1 MDEKYLQDL
10 YGVVLKNDPSYRQKV
25 SFDLFRS
32 KMQDQDYAGRLTD
45 WVSSVDST
53 FKPQSSQPV
62 VPFKKKEDT
71 VSSSVLG
78 SSAFGRFDPRTGKLN
93 QEQPQFQRPQDRD
106 FSGLAVDVDPQL
118 LTKQPRPEPSPLDRP
133 VVSQDVTAVNRLPKT
148 QTLEVEEN
156 KKYIKE
162 TERLKNEAQNLEKL
176 KEAEQQDL
184 LKEQNLFAIKDPEF
198 GSLITQINKDLI
210 NNEETEVTDFLN
222 KQFSKYGFHFESTGV
237 GDAVIA
243 RTIDGKQFIE
253 IDLDPFLEST
263 EIEESE
269 KLRKFISKNAQ
280 PAYNYKDE
288 DYITKAVRAQSLRD
302 VGMKNEDGTE
312 STVKFT
318 SFEQDGKHFVIPTLF
333 PKNTLNYTSD
343 KKDWLE
349 LPFEQALKEA
359 RSRGEVFE
367 FDNEADAKR
376 FAEGDW
382 KNVNAFDLEGQK
394 LYKEKGLD
402 YYTEKKKFE
411 NYNALQDEVE
421 LLDRI
426 LDRDY
431 ITPEEKLKYPQYFAK
446 DGRPLYSEKEIE
458 SRLDKTVKQ
467 KDQLLEQVFDVE
479 FLGINDGP
487 VQKTREEFD
496 IVLSK
501 KQKEI
506 EGQAINQNNQ
516 VNAELQQVNLMSM
529 NLYGV
534 PIEKL
539 YTVVPK
545 TSEDEKTINDLVLK
559 TKELIAMS
567 KDAANKFQLANT
579 YYDAKWNKAATEEY
593 EENLSGFNTALA
605 DAWQNGKAAEQI
617 LLATLGIKDVDATA
631 DRKDIA
637 MKIAEASSNLS
648 GKQSRVLT
656 RLNLSRDGE
665 FFKTFMSDPLEAMST
680 FAASSF
686 TQILPYGSYLIP
698 SIVGSSVAAG
708 AVIGGSTAGAPGAL
722 AGATTGLGYGVRS
735 GMAASFFA
743 LEYTN
748 SILDV
753 MKEKGYDITDP
764 LQVEKGLMDESV
776 WSEGS
781 ERGVKRGIPIALV
794 DYLGAGLAG
803 KVFKVSKIAPIATRA
818 GALAAERLVVDPAFE
833 MGGELAAQVS
843 AGQDINMKEIAYEG
857 MGGVGTNTSMMGM
870 NMYIESRNQT
880 SAQLALELTDI
891 NAMASQRVSD
901 ERISNWANNMQKL
914 GKIDADVNQRI
925 QQNVGLRREARDLLS
940 VGAVSRLTGNTS
952 KSEARVMELLAARQ
966 ELTST
971 QNRREV
977 NSDKIKAINQEL
989 AELSETKKVKPKEE
1003 QVNLDLILGTKR
1015 EGVSV
1020 YRIGGKTMT
1029 KEQFLK
1035 EIEKMSTRSLLRS
1048 KIVVDN
1054 DDETQIEILNKQID
1068 AIQKQ
1073 TAGQV
1078 PVQPGT
1084 RDRQEMAQ
1092 GEPQAELEVP
1102 TQEGQAQEEVVD
1114 IESKAGN
1121 KNTEVKNI
1129 SFNKEQT
1136 TVNDEGFFDLA
1147 FEGSLLD
1154 DYDFLAQGT
1163 ESKVYL
1169 SKDKSHVIKLSE
1181 PYSSKDPNVYEKRV
1195 TTGLLK
1201 DILGDSG
1208 IEIVGYYEYDGTKN
1222 PIFRQNYIEGQPL
1235 TQKESEDYLRNN
1247 QRVVEIDNKFY
1258 TKYNNVLYRISDFEN
1273 NLIRDNNGKVVPIDL
1288 NISEVKDSKIINR
1301 YDSSVSQ
1308 EGKAEAKPISPTQDV
1323 TALEA
1328 QLTELYS
1335 NFPTEITE
1343 ENKPQADQM
1352 FNQIQDLKKRIAEAK
1367 LTPQQEEL
1375 IDDIDEAMRV
1385 SSNTLRTSFPD
1396 VKVILADGIEDAKAQ
1411 IVEQLTP
1418 VFGRKEAQKIADT
1431 FNRAKGRAVFADGKP
1446 VAVIVDKKRARASTL
1461 AHETWHVILREA
1473 FGNDPAKFKSFRDSI
1488 EKQLRDSGYSD
1499 VADYLNNFSSLYK
1512 GEVSYEEYLSELGGL
1527 LATKGFDPKNLSS
1540 DEKNLIEKIKEV
1552 INKFAREIIGK
1563 DVFLKDAT
1571 PENVLEFMIN
1581 ISDMIAKGQDVRP
1594 AIGKVEGKKEAAKG
1608 VESLFQADFS
1618 DKFSKLTFVYDK
1630 NSEAFNKLK
1639 RDGFINDDVPLSAF
1653 NGKIILLHQPDAA
1666 FSGEIQKNGET
1677 IVEGKGGIFYPAKF
1691 HDQNLFW
1698 ASTKNGA
1705 SSLANSLNE
1714 VSKRNG
1720 GKIYMA
1726 LTSAPYD
1733 KLLSSTTMSNA
1744 VVDFFSSK
1752 IVDENFNVS
1761 EPQLKSALLDAAKFS
1776 AVKKIKNDDGTVSV
1790 KNVGL
1795 KLKIDEKENIESIK
1809 SKIAEKLA
1817 SDNSTFAD
1825 RKTFVLELIRLMATQ
1840 INKNDVSINSFGKLF
1855 SEGIQNKYFKGITKT
1870 GKIKIS
1876 PANMTQALSEMF
1888 TEPMLKEG
1896 FDNRSKGGQVYAI
1909 LEVDGEVETVDSDLH
1924 ESYPKAIKSK
1934 NPVKIHIIN
1943 DRLNWY
1949 DVFNKEGQEG
1959 GIVED
1964 DRKKVYPT
1972 SGIST
1977 TGLELKAPEIEVRDE
1992 RAQPDRGKSEI
2003 DKVISKAIKDAGADL
2018 NAKRKAIADAV
2029 KGMSKKG
2036 GKINA
2041 KTVEAIIK
2049 RAEMVNLNNQTA
2061 VDKFIAYAGKIFK
2074 DAEYGKKLNDAKAKR
2089 KTIRR
2094 GAKSKEVAAN
2104 LRDLAKLFSV
2114 IDPSMVEDIDKYNQ
2128 IADKISEA
2136 VVGSSLRGKDGT
2148 FAKIIKTEGLTDYIN
2163 ENIEKQ
2169 QKQILKDKIARM
2181 SEVVGKNLT
2190 EEEYFEVLEARNKD
2204 AKVSKELKSAK
2215 VKENAIKEVNMYK
2228 SIVREILDKDVNPI
2242 SGEDVTVSDAKKKVV
2257 EKFMSMDLNL
2267 LDVNELLDMFDSLQ
2281 NFIENGSTA
2290 KMESIYSSYVGKV
2303 NATKAKG
2310 IISQK
2315 IKKYFNETVGEFLLE
2330 QFTSL
2335 DLLFERMFKGFERGG
2350 KIMSLSGVS
2359 AIKKGKSTAKALSDA
2374 IVDQYFNKFYKLTP
2388 NGQAFN
2394 TMYNTV
2400 ERGMLAYMM
2409 RNVIGTEEQVQ
2420 AEFDRRKELIVDS
2433 IKVLEKGDKN
2443 HRQLAVEYAKA
2454 FNRILQDSENSED
2467 VMMRS
2472 HPINVDAV
2480 KFWQTQWADKYD
2492 QLADLSENIYNQ
2504 TLGKDVNYT
2513 PDRVSSI
2520 EKESVSSETGDEMDS
2535 HLMTFHAN
2543 NKTPYQRKTGV
2554 LMTPVMDDTLP
2565 KKSYINLSFDSNNAN
2580 SMYDALVDLNTA
2592 GPIRQVS
2599 AFFNSPEF
2607 DQIVPDLT
2615 DRKILRSRVNLFIRN
2630 IRNKNPY
2637 ENDSFAKAIRAL
2649 QNLAALGTGQILAG
2663 PTQIPK
2669 QTIPVI
2675 LNTIVNAGGI
2685 DLAAPFNEDKNNFM
2699 NRSGYSIAY
2708 RSAASQNQIA
2718 TLNKISTRA
2727 ETGPVGKVGDAI
2739 FALND
2744 LQLKYFLQ
2752 KPDAY
2757 VARASWMSYYE
2768 KSLKKQGIDPKT
2780 IDYATHEVNDTA
2792 ADYAQR
2798 MVDRQQNISDMDLA
2812 GKFIASKNPANQL
2825 INKLLLPFASFRIN
2839 QSARLGSDWA
2849 TLTSKVSTKED
2860 KAIAARSL
2868 GGFFSELVAFRAVS
2882 IGVTTLLGSMALSIA
2897 GKRDDE
2903 EDRERKRSTIMK
2915 GTTTST
2921 IVDTFSLLPALDP
2934 IFQSGVAFG
2943 LDVVQDFF
2951 KVSEKN
2957 RIPFYDA
2964 KEKDFIEQAGTL
2976 GISMGKAKQF
2986 FELVSLAYTGQ
2997 YTDEYSGKTKYI
3009 KSRDANSL
3017 KMFVVP
3023 FLLSHLGILPGAPEI
3038 GTMTRIIMKDVKKD
3052 SSTTPGGY
3060 KADEMTMEDM
3070 KKYFPEEY
3078 ENQYGEGSP
3087 YREAKELEK
3096 EANEEKKKEE
3106 EELKEAMYGKP
3117 ASKGRGKGRGQST
3130 RGSSRRREGRR

>member
-10 YGVVLKNDPSYRQKV
+10 YGVVVKNDPSYQQKV

-32 KMQDQDYAGRLTD
+32 KMQNQDYAGRLND
-45 WVSSVDST
+45 WVNSVDST
-53 FKPQSSQPV
+53 FKSQASEPV
-62 VPFKKKEDT
+62 VPFKKKGDT
-71 VSSSVLG
+71 ESSSGPG
-78 SSAFGRFDPRTGKLN
+78 SSGSGRFDPRTGQIK
-93 QEQPQFQRPQDRD
+93 QEQPQFQRPEDRD
-106 FSGLAVDVDPQL
+106 FSSLAVEVDQEL
-118 LTKQPRPEPSPLDRP
+118 LTKKPREERP
-133 VVSQDVTAVNRLPKT
+133 VVSQDVTAVSRLPKS

-156 KKYIKE
+156 KKYIRE
-162 TERLKNEAQNLEKL
+162 TEKLKNEAQNIEKL
-176 KEAEQQDL
+176 KEAEQQEL
-184 LKEQNLFAIKDPEF
+184 FKQQNILALQNPELGF
-198 GSLITQINKDLI
+198 LITQINKDLI
-210 NNEETEVTDFLN
+210 DKEETEVTDFLN
-222 KQFSKYGFHFESTGV
+222 KNFSKFGFHFEPTGV

-243 RTIDGKQFIE
+243 RTIDGKKSIE

-269 KLRKFISKNAQ
+269 KLREFISSNSQA
-280 PAYNYKDE
+280 AYNYKDE

-302 VGMKNEDGTE
+302 RGMKNDDGTE

-333 PKNTLNYTSD
+333 PKNPFDYSSE
-343 KKDWLE
+343 KKDWLD
-349 LPFEQALKEA
+349 LPFEEAIKEA

-367 FDNEADAKR
+367 FDNEADAQK

-382 KNVNAFDLEGQK
+382 KNVNAFDIEGQR
-394 LYKEKGLD
+394 LYRSKGLD
-402 YYTEKKKFE
+402 YYTEKKKFD
-411 NYNALQDEVE
+411 NYTALQDEVE
-421 LLDRI
+421 LLEKV
-426 LDRDY
+426 LDRDV

-458 SRLDKTVKQ
+458 GRLDKTIAQ

-496 IVLSK
+496 LVLDK

-506 EGQAINQNNQ
+506 QAQAIKQNNE
-516 VNAELQQVNLMSM
+516 VNSELQQVNLMSM

-545 TSEDEKTINDLVLK
+545 TSQDAKTINDLVLK
-559 TKELIAMS
+559 TKELIAVG
-567 KDAANKFQLANT
+567 KDAANKFEVAKT
-579 YYDAKWNKAATEEY
+579 YYDAKWNKLATEEY
-593 EENLSGFNTALA
+593 EENFSGFKTALA
-605 DAWQNGKAAEQI
+605 DALQNGKAAEQI
-617 LLATLGIKDVDATA
+617 LLTTLGIKDVDINS

-637 MKIAEASSNLS
+637 AKIAEASSNLS

-665 FFKTFMSDPLEAMST
+665 FLKTLMSDPLEAIAT
-680 FAASSF
+680 FTASSF
-686 TQILPYGSYLIP
+686 TQILPYGSYIIP
-698 SIVGSSVAAG
+698 SFIAGGVATG
-708 AVIGGSTAGAPGAL
+708 AAIGASTGGAPGAI
-722 AGATTGLGYGVRS
+722 AGAATGLGYGVRT
-735 GMAASFFA
+735 GMSASFFA

-764 LQVEKGLMDESV
+764 LQVEKGLMDQSV
-776 WSEGS
+776 WSEGG
-781 ERGVKRGIPIALV
+781 ERGVKRGIPIAIV
-794 DYLGAGLAG
+794 DYLSGGLAG
-803 KVFKVSKIAPIATRA
+803 KIFKVSKLAPAATRV
-818 GALAAERLVVDPAFE
+818 GAMAAERVLIDPAFE
-833 MGGELAAQVS
+833 MLGEFAAQKT
-843 AGQDINMKEIAYEG
+843 AGQEVDIKNIVYEG
-857 MGGVGTNTSMMGM
+857 LGGIGNNTSMMGL
-870 NMYIESRNQT
+870 NMYIDSRNQT
-880 SAQLALELTDI
+880 SALLALELTDI
-891 NAMASQRVSD
+891 NTLASQRVSD
-901 ERISNWANNMQKL
+901 DRISNWANNMQQL

-952 KSEARVMELLAARQ
+952 KAEARLMELLAART

-977 NSDKIKAINQEL
+977 NAPKIRAINEEI
-989 AELSETKKVKPKEE
+989 ANLSEDKKVVAKEE

-1015 EGVSV
+1015 EGVSR
-1020 YRIGGKTMT
+1020 YQIGGKVLS
-1029 KEQFLK
+1029 KEQFNK
-1035 EIEKMSTRSLLRS
+1035 EIANMSAKSLLRS
-1048 KIVVDN
+1048 KIKVDN
-1054 DDETQIEILNKQID
+1054 DEEIQLEILNKQFD
-1068 AIQKQ
+1068 AVQKQ
-1073 TAGQV
+1073 TAGKV
-1078 PVQPGT
+1078 PVQPGAT
-1084 RDRQEMAQ
+1084 VSQEVAQ
-1092 GEPQAELEVP
+1092 GEPQAEPQVVTE
-1102 TQEGQAQEEVVD
+1102 EGVQEVVAPEIATEAATD
-1114 IESKAGN
+1114 YKSISKKVLDDKELNTVRASLRASSPDSFSLQILDAIAKKESFDTG
-1121 KNTEVKNI
+1121 
-1129 SFNKEQT
+1129 
-1136 TVNDEGFFDLA
+1136 NDELNQQI
-1147 FEGSLLD
+1147 D
-1154 DYDFLAQGT
+1154 DAIENGVSIGT
-1163 ESKVYL
+1163 
-1169 SKDKSHVIKLSE
+1169 IA
-1181 PYSSKDPNVYEKRV
+1181 
-1195 TTGLLK
+1195 
-1201 DILGDSG
+1201 
-1208 IEIVGYYEYDGTKN
+1208 
-1222 PIFRQNYIEGQPL
+1222 
-1235 TQKESEDYLRNN
+1235 
-1247 QRVVEIDNKFY
+1247 
-1258 TKYNNVLYRISDFEN
+1258 
-1273 NLIRDNNGKVVPIDL
+1273 NLILEDDVIV
-1288 NISEVKDSKIINR
+1288 
-1301 YDSSVSQ
+1301 
-1308 EGKAEAKPISPTQDV
+1308 EGKAIDSRRKAIDY
-1323 TALEA
+1323 ALNIGGKGTILKAGQQAVA
-1328 QLTELYS
+1328 QEVNTLESQLSELYK

-1385 SSNTLRTSFPD
+1385 SSETLRTSFPD

-1446 VAVIVDKKRARASTL
+1446 VAVIVDKKRARPSTL
-1461 AHETWHVILREA
+1461 AHETWHLVLREA
-1473 FGNDPAKFKSFRDSI
+1473 FGDDPVKFKSFRDSLG
-1488 EKQLRDSGYSD
+1488 KQLRDSGYSD
-1499 VADYLNNFSSLYK
+1499 VADYLDNFAGLYK

-1527 LATKGFDPKNLSS
+1527 LATKGFNPKNLSS
-1540 DEKNLIEKIKEV
+1540 EEKNLLEKIKEV

-1563 DVFLKDAT
+1563 DIFLKDAT
-1571 PENVLEFMIN
+1571 PENILEFMTN

-1594 AIGKVEGKKEAAKG
+1594 LIGKLEAKKSAGKG
-1608 VESLFQADFS
+1608 VESFFQADFS
-1618 DKFSKLTFVYDK
+1618 DQFSKLTFVYDK

-1639 RDGFINDDVPLSAF
+1639 KDGFINDDVPLSAF

-1691 HDQNLFW
+1691 HDQSLFW

-1744 VVDFFSSK
+1744 VVDFFSSS
-1752 IVDENFNVS
+1752 IVDKNFKIS
-1761 EPQLKSALLDAAKFS
+1761 ETQLKSSLVDAAKFI
-1776 AVKKIKNDDGTVSV
+1776 AEKKTTNANGEVVIK
-1790 KNVGL
+1790 KVGL
-1795 KLKIDEKENIESIK
+1795 KLNIGKNESVESIK
-1809 SKIAEKLA
+1809 SKIADKLA
-1817 SDNSTFAD
+1817 SDNSTFED
-1825 RKTFVLELIRLMATQ
+1825 RKVFVLELIRLMATQ
-1840 INKNDVSINSFGKLF
+1840 INKNDVSINSFGQLF
-1855 SEGIQNKYFKGITKT
+1855 SQGIQNKYFKGITKT
-1870 GKIKIS
+1870 GKLKIS

-1896 FDNRSKGGQVYAI
+1896 FNDRSKGGEVYAI
-1909 LEVDGEVETVDSDLH
+1909 LEVDGEVETVDSDQH

-1934 NPVKIHIIN
+1934 NPVKIHILN

-1959 GIVED
+1959 GIKQV

-1977 TGLELKAPEIEVRDE
+1977 TGLELKAPEIEVLDE
-1992 RAQPDRGKSEI
+1992 RAQPSRGKSEI
-2003 DKVISKAIKDAGADL
+2003 DKIISKAIKDAGADL

-2029 KGMSKKG
+2029 KGMSQKG

-2041 KTVEAIIK
+2041 KTVESIIK
-2049 RAEMVNLNNQTA
+2049 RAEIVNLNNQTA
-2061 VDKFIAYAGKIFK
+2061 VDKFIDYVGKIFK
-2074 DAEYGKKLNDAKAKR
+2074 DAEYGVKLAKARGTR
-2089 KTIRR
+2089 KTIKR
-2094 GAKSKEVAAN
+2094 GANSKEIAAN
-2104 LRDLAKLFSV
+2104 LSDLAKRFAV
-2114 IDPSMVEDIDKYNQ
+2114 IDPSMVEDIDQYNK
-2128 IADKISEA
+2128 IADKISES
-2136 VVGSSLRGKDGT
+2136 VMGSSLRGKDGT
-2148 FAKIIKTEGLTDYIN
+2148 FAEITKVDGLTDYIN
-2163 ENIEKQ
+2163 EAIDKQ

-2204 AKVSKELKSAK
+2204 AKLKKELKSAK
-2215 VKENAIKEVNMYK
+2215 VKEDAIKEVNMYK
-2228 SIVREILDKDVNPI
+2228 SIVKEILDKNVNPI

-2257 EKFMSMDLNL
+2257 DKFMNMDLNL

-2281 NFIENGSTA
+2281 NFIQNGSTA
-2290 KMESIYSSYVGKV
+2290 KMESVYSSYVGKV
-2303 NATKAKG
+2303 NAGKAKG
-2310 IISQK
+2310 IVSQK

-2350 KIMSLSGVS
+2350 RIMYLSGIS
-2359 AIKKGKSTAKALSDA
+2359 AIKKGKSTAKSINDS
-2374 IVDQYFNKFYKLTP
+2374 IVDLYFNSFYKLTP

-2400 ERGMLAYMM
+2400 ERGMLAYTM
-2409 RNVIGTEEQVQ
+2409 RNVIGTEQEVK
-2420 AEFDRRKELIVDS
+2420 AEFDRRKQLIVDS

-2443 HRQLAVEYAKA
+2443 HRKLAVEYAKA
-2454 FNRILQDSENSED
+2454 FNNILQDSESSED
-2467 VMMRS
+2467 VEKKADTN
-2472 HPINVDAV
+2472 NVKAV
-2480 KFWQTQWADKYD
+2480 KFWQNQWADKYD
-2492 QLADLSENIYNQ
+2492 QLSDLSENIYNQ

-2520 EKESVSSETGDEMDS
+2520 EDAKPGDQQDEMDS

-2543 NKTPYQRKTGV
+2543 NKTEYKKRTGV
-2554 LMTPVMDDTLP
+2554 LMTPTMDDTLP

-2607 DQIVPDLT
+2607 DEIVPDLT
-2615 DRKILRSRVNLFIRN
+2615 DRKILRGRVNLFIRN
-2630 IRNKNPY
+2630 VRNKNPY
-2637 ENDSFAKAIRAL
+2637 DNDSFAKAIRAL

-2663 PTQIPK
+2663 PTQVPK

-2675 LNTIVNAGGI
+2675 INTIINAGGI
-2685 DLAAPFNEDKNNFM
+2685 DLAAPFNEDKNNFI

-2718 TLNKISTRA
+2718 TMSKISSRA
-2727 ETGPVGKVGDAI
+2727 ETGPGGKLSDAI
-2739 FALND
+2739 LTLND
-2744 LQLKYFLQ
+2744 VQLKWFLQ

-2768 KSLKKQGIDPKT
+2768 KSLKSQGIDPKS
-2780 IDYATHEVNDTA
+2780 IDYGTHEINEKA
-2792 ADYAQR
+2792 GDYAQR
-2798 MVDRQQNISDMDLA
+2798 MVDRQQNVSDMDLA

-2825 INKLLLPFASFRIN
+2825 VNKLLLPFASFRIN

-2860 KAIAARSL
+2860 KVIASRSL
-2868 GGFFSELVAFRAVS
+2868 GGFFSELVTFRAVS
-2882 IGVTTLLGSMALSIA
+2882 IGVSSLLGSMAMSIV

-2903 EDRERKRSTIMK
+2903 EDREKKKSTIAK
-2915 GTTTST
+2915 GATTST
-2921 IVDTFSLLPALDP
+2921 IVDTFSLLPAFDP
-2934 IFQSGVAFG
+2934 VFQSGVALG
-2943 LDVVQDFF
+2943 LDVVQDLFN
-2951 KVSEKN
+2951 VAEKN

-2964 KEKDFIEQAGTL
+2964 REKDFIEQAGTL
-2976 GISMGKAKQF
+2976 GISAGKAKQF
-2986 FELVSLAYTGQ
+2986 LDLLSIAYTKK

-3009 KSRDANSL
+3009 TSRDADAL
-3017 KMFVVP
+3017 QLFVLP
-3023 FLLSHLGILPGAPEI
+3023 YLLSHIGLLPGAPEI
-3038 GTMTRIIMKDVKKD
+3038 STVTRLAIREIKKD

-3060 KADEMTMEDM
+3060 KAEEMTMEDM
-3070 KKYFPEEY
+3070 KKYFPEQY
-3078 ENQYGEGSP
+3078 EELYGKGSP
-3087 YREAKELEK
+3087 YRDAQEAKK
-3096 EANEEKKKEE
+3096 EADKEKNKEE
-3106 EELKEAMYGKP
+3106 EELKDAMYGKP
-3117 ASKGRGKGRGQST
+3117 APKGRGKGRGTSK
-3130 RGSSRRREGRR
+3130 RGSSKRER

>member
-10 YGVVLKNDPSYRQKV
+10 YGAVVKNDPSYRQKV
-25 SFDLFRS
+25 SFDLFRD

-53 FKPQSSQPV
+53 FKTPAAQPV

-71 VSSSVLG
+71 VSSSGLG
-78 SSAFGRFDPRTGKLN
+78 SSAFGRFDPRTGQVN
-93 QEQPQFQRPQDRD
+93 QAQPQFQRPQDRD

-118 LTKQPRPEPSPLDRP
+118 ITKKPRPEPSVLDRP
-133 VVSQDVTAVNRLPKT
+133 VASQDVTAVSRLPKT

-184 LKEQNLFAIKDPEF
+184 LKQQNLLAIQDPEL
-198 GSLITQINKDLI
+198 GSLVTQINKDLI
-210 NNEETEVTDFLN
+210 GKEETEVTDFLN
-222 KQFSKYGFHFESTGV
+222 KQFAKFGFHFESTGA

-243 RTIDGKQFIE
+243 RTIDGKDFIE

-288 DYITKAVRAQSLRD
+288 DYITKAVRAQGLRD
-302 VGMKNEDGTE
+302 IGMKNDDGTE

-333 PKNTLNYTSD
+333 PKNNLNYTSD
-343 KKDWLE
+343 KKDWLD

-359 RSRGEVFE
+359 RARGEVFE

-411 NYNALQDEVE
+411 NYTALQDEVE

-446 DGRPLYSEKEIE
+446 DGRPLYSEAEIE
-458 SRLDKTVKQ
+458 TRLDKTTKQ

-516 VNAELQQVNLMSM
+516 VNAELEQVNLMSM

-545 TSEDEKTINDLVLK
+545 TSEEAKTMNDLFIK
-559 TKELIAMS
+559 TKELIALS

-593 EENLSGFNTALA
+593 EENFSGFKTALA
-605 DAWQNGKAAEQI
+605 DALQNGKAAEQI

-631 DRKDIA
+631 DRQDIA
-637 MKIAEASSNLS
+637 KKIAEASSNLS
-648 GKQSRVLT
+648 GKQSRVLS

-665 FFKTFMSDPLEAMST
+665 FSKSFLSDPLESMLT
-680 FAASSF
+680 LAASSF
-686 TQILPYGSYLIP
+686 TQILPYGSYIIP
-698 SIVGSSVAAG
+698 SFVATGIATGAAAG
-708 AVIGGSTAGAPGAL
+708 LVGGPAAPATVTGGAITGGSY
-722 AGATTGLGYGVRS
+722 GLRT

-781 ERGVKRGIPIALV
+781 ERGIKRGVPIALV
-794 DYLGAGLAG
+794 DYFGAGLAG
-803 KVFKVSKIAPIATRA
+803 KVFKVSKIAPIATRV
-818 GALAAERLVVDPAFE
+818 GALTTERLVVDPAFE
-833 MGGELAAQVS
+833 MGGEFAAQVS
-843 AGQDINMKEIAYEG
+843 AGQEISMKDMYYEG
-857 MGGVGTNTSMMGM
+857 MGGVGANTSMMGM

-891 NAMASQRVSD
+891 NTLASQRVSD
-901 ERISNWANNMQKL
+901 DRISNWANNMQKL

-925 QQNVGLRREARDLLS
+925 QQNVGLRREARNLLS

-952 KSEARVMELLAARQ
+952 KSEARVMELLAAKQ
-966 ELTST
+966 ELSST

-989 AELSETKKVKPKEE
+989 SELSETKKVRSKEE

-1029 KEQFLK
+1029 KDQFLK
-1035 EIEKMSTRSLLRS
+1035 EIEKMSEKTLLRS
-1048 KIVVDN
+1048 KIKIDN
-1054 DDETQIEILNKQID
+1054 DDETQVEIINKQID

-1078 PVQPGT
+1078 PVQPGIGN
-1084 RDRQEMAQ
+1084 RQEMAE

-1102 TQEGQAQEEVVD
+1102 TQEGQVQEEVITDQAPEVVTEEVTDYKSISKKVLNDKELNTVRASLRASSPDSFSLQILDAIAKKESFDTGNDELNQQIDDAIENGVSIGTIANLILEDDVIVDGKSIDSRRKAIDYALNIGARGTILKAGQQAVAQEE
-1114 IESKAGN
+1114 A
-1121 KNTEVKNI
+1121 
-1129 SFNKEQT
+1129 
-1136 TVNDEGFFDLA
+1136 L
-1147 FEGSLLD
+1147 
-1154 DYDFLAQGT
+1154 
-1163 ESKVYL
+1163 
-1169 SKDKSHVIKLSE
+1169 
-1181 PYSSKDPNVYEKRV
+1181 
-1195 TTGLLK
+1195 
-1201 DILGDSG
+1201 
-1208 IEIVGYYEYDGTKN
+1208 
-1222 PIFRQNYIEGQPL
+1222 
-1235 TQKESEDYLRNN
+1235 
-1247 QRVVEIDNKFY
+1247 IDN
-1258 TKYNNVLYRISDFEN
+1258 V
-1273 NLIRDNNGKVVPIDL
+1273 
-1288 NISEVKDSKIINR
+1288 
-1301 YDSSVSQ
+1301 
-1308 EGKAEAKPISPTQDV
+1308 
-1323 TALEA
+1323 
-1328 QLTELYS
+1328 
-1335 NFPTEITE
+1335 
-1343 ENKPQADQM
+1343 
-1352 FNQIQDLKKRIAEAK
+1352 
-1367 LTPQQEEL
+1367 
-1375 IDDIDEAMRV
+1375 DEAIRV
-1385 SSNTLRTSFPD
+1385 SSETLRTSFPD
-1396 VKVILADGIEDAKAQ
+1396 VKVILAEGVDDAKRM
-1411 IVEQLTP
+1411 IVEQLSP
-1418 VFGRKEAQKIADT
+1418 VFGRTEAQKIADT
-1431 FNRAKGRAVFADGKP
+1431 FNKARGRAVFADGKP

-1461 AHETWHVILREA
+1461 AHETWHAVLREA
-1473 FGNDPAKFKSFRDSI
+1473 FGNDVAKFKSFRDSI
-1488 EKQLRDSGYSD
+1488 DKQLRESGYSD
-1499 VADYLNNFSSLYK
+1499 VADYLDKFSGLYK
-1512 GEVSYEEYLSELGGL
+1512 GEISYEEYLSELGGL
-1527 LATKGFDPKNLSS
+1527 LATKGFDPRNLS
-1540 DEKNLIEKIKEV
+1540 DNEKNLLEKIKEV
-1552 INKFAREIIGK
+1552 INQFAREIIGK

-1571 PENVLEFMIN
+1571 PENILEFMTSV
-1581 ISDMIAKGQDVRP
+1581 SDLIATGQDVRP
-1594 AIGKVEGKKEAAKG
+1594 AIGKAEGKKPAGKG
-1608 VESLFQADFS
+1608 IESFFQADFS
-1618 DKFSKLTFVYDK
+1618 DQFTKLTFVYDK

-1639 RDGFINDDVPLSAF
+1639 RDGFINEDVPLSAF

-1691 HDQNLFW
+1691 HDQNLLW

-1720 GKIYMA
+1720 GKIFMA

-1733 KLLSSTTMSNA
+1733 KLLSSTTMANA
-1744 VVDFFSSK
+1744 AVDFFSSS
-1752 IVDENFNVS
+1752 IVDKNFKIS
-1761 EPQLKSALLDAAKFS
+1761 EPQLKSSLVDAAKFTVEKKTTN
-1776 AVKKIKNDDGTVSV
+1776 ANGKEVVKK
-1790 KNVGL
+1790 VGL
-1795 KLKIDEKENIESIK
+1795 KLKIGKNESVESIK

-1817 SDNSTFAD
+1817 SDNSTFED
-1825 RKTFVLELIRLMATQ
+1825 RKAFVLELIRLMATQ
-1840 INKNDVSINSFGKLF
+1840 INKNDVSVKSFGQLF

-1896 FDNRSKGGQVYAI
+1896 FTDRSKGGEVYAI

-1934 NPVKIHIIN
+1934 NPVKINILN

-1959 GIVED
+1959 GIVEA

-1992 RAQPDRGKSEI
+1992 RAQPSRGKSEI

-2029 KGMSKKG
+2029 RGMSKKG

-2049 RAEMVNLNNQTA
+2049 RAETVNLNNQTA
-2061 VDKFIAYAGKIFK
+2061 VDKFIDYVSKTFK
-2074 DAEYGKKLNDAKAKR
+2074 DAEYGVKLNKAKATR

-2094 GAKSKEVAAN
+2094 GAKSKEVASN
-2104 LRDLAKLFSV
+2104 LRDLAKRFSI
-2114 IDPSMVEDIDKYNQ
+2114 IDPSMVEDIDEYNK

-2136 VVGSSLRGKDGT
+2136 VMGSSLRGKDGT
-2148 FAKIIKTEGLTDYIN
+2148 FAQVIKTEGLTDYIN
-2163 ENIEKQ
+2163 KNIEKQ

-2181 SEVVGKNLT
+2181 SDVVGKNLT

-2204 AKVSKELKSAK
+2204 AKISKELKSAK
-2215 VKENAIKEVNMYK
+2215 VRESAIAEVDIYK
-2228 SIVREILDKDVNPI
+2228 SIVREMLNKGVNPI
-2242 SGEDVTVSDAKKKVV
+2242 TGEDVTVSDAKKRVV
-2257 EKFMSMDLNL
+2257 EKFMSMDNAL

-2281 NFIENGSTA
+2281 NFIQNGSTA
-2290 KMESIYSSYVGKV
+2290 KMESVYNTYLGKV
-2303 NATKAKG
+2303 NAKKAKG
-2310 IISQK
+2310 TTSQK

-2335 DLLFERMFKGFERGG
+2335 DILFERMFKGFERGG

-2359 AIKKGKSTAKALSDA
+2359 AVKRGKSTAKAMNDA
-2374 IVDQYFNKFYKLTP
+2374 IIDEYFNKFYKLEP
-2388 NGQAFN
+2388 RGQAFN

-2409 RNVIGTEEQVQ
+2409 RSVIGTEEEVK
-2420 AEFDRRKELIVDS
+2420 AEFDRRKQLIVDS
-2433 IKVLEKGDKN
+2433 IKALEKGDKN
-2443 HRQLAVEYAKA
+2443 HMKLAIEYAKV
-2454 FNRILQDSENSED
+2454 FNKILQNSETSED
-2467 VMMRS
+2467 VFLS
-2472 HPINVDAV
+2472 ASSINSDAV
-2480 KFWQTQWADKYD
+2480 KFWQDQWANKYD
-2492 QLADLSENIYNQ
+2492 QLSDLSENIYNQ

-2520 EKESVSSETGDEMDS
+2520 EEGAKPGEQPDEMDT

-2565 KKSYINLSFDSNNAN
+2565 KKSYINLTFDSNNAN

-2607 DQIVPDLT
+2607 DEIIPDLT
-2615 DRKILRSRVNLFIRN
+2615 DRGILRRRVNLFIRN

-2649 QNLAALGTGQILAG
+2649 QNVAALGTGQILAG

-2675 LNTIVNAGGI
+2675 LNTIINAGGI
-2685 DLAAPFNEDKNNFM
+2685 DLTAPFNEDKNNFI

-2718 TLNKISTRA
+2718 TMSKIASRA
-2727 ETGPVGKVGDAI
+2727 ESGVVGKAGDAI
-2739 FALND
+2739 LALND

-2768 KSLKKQGIDPKT
+2768 KSLKKQGVDPKT
-2780 IDYATHEVNDTA
+2780 IDYATHEVNETA

-2798 MVDRQQNISDMDLA
+2798 MVDRQQNVSDMDLA
-2812 GKFIASKNPANQL
+2812 GKFIASKNPSVQL

-2860 KAIAARSL
+2860 KVIAARSL
-2868 GGFFSELVAFRAVS
+2868 GGFFSELVTFRAVS
-2882 IGVTTLLGSMALSIA
+2882 IGVASLLGSMALSVA

-2903 EDRERKRSTIMK
+2903 EDRERKRSTIVK
-2915 GTTTST
+2915 GATTST
-2921 IVDTFSLLPALDP
+2921 IVDTFSLLPAFDP
-2934 IFQSGVAFG
+2934 IFQSGVALG
-2943 LDVVQDFF
+2943 LDVVQDLFN
-2951 KVSEKN
+2951 VAEKN
-2957 RIPFYDA
+2957 RVPFYDA
-2964 KEKDFIEQAGTL
+2964 KEKDFIEQAGTI
-2976 GISMGKAKQF
+2976 GISLGRARQF
-2986 FELVSLAYTGQ
+2986 FKLASLAYTGQ

-3009 KSRDANSL
+3009 KNRDANAL
-3017 KMFVVP
+3017 KLFVVP
-3023 FLLSHLGILPGAPEI
+3023 LLLSNLGMFPAAPEI
-3038 GTMTRIIMKDVKKD
+3038 GTMARIIMNDVKKD
-3052 SSTTPGGY
+3052 SSTVKGGY

-3070 KKYFPEEY
+3070 KKYFPQEY
-3078 ENQYGEGSP
+3078 EDMYGKGSP
-3087 YREAKELEK
+3087 YREAKEAEK
-3096 EANEEKKKEE
+3096 EANAEQKKEE
-3106 EELKEAMYGKP
+3106 EELKDAMYGKP
-3117 ASKGRGKGRGQST
+3117 ASGGRGKGRGSSS
-3130 RGSSRRREGRR
+3130 RGSSNRGGGRR

>member
-10 YGVVLKNDPSYRQKV
+10 YGTVVKNDPSYQQKV
-25 SFDLFRS
+25 SFDLFRN

-45 WVSSVDST
+45 WVTSVDSS

-62 VPFKKKEDT
+62 VPFKKKGDT
-71 VSSSVLG
+71 ESSSGLG
-78 SSAFGRFDPRTGKLN
+78 SSDSGRFDPRTGQIN
-93 QEQPQFQRPQDRD
+93 QEQPQFQRPEDRD
-106 FSGLAVDVDPQL
+106 FSGLAVQADQEL
-118 LTKQPRPEPSPLDRP
+118 LNKKPREERP
-133 VVSQDVTAVNRLPKT
+133 VVSQDVTTVSRLPKT
-148 QTLEVEEN
+148 QTLEVQEN
-156 KKYIKE
+156 KKYIRE

-176 KEAEQQDL
+176 KEAEQ
-184 LKEQNLFAIKDPEF
+184 KELFKQQNLLALQNPEL
-198 GSLITQINKDLI
+198 GSIITEINKDLI
-210 NNEETEVTDFLN
+210 GKEETEVTDFLN
-222 KQFSKYGFHFESTGV
+222 KNFAKFGFHFEPTGA

-243 RTIDGKQFIE
+243 RTIDGKNFIE

-269 KLRKFISKNAQ
+269 KLRKFISTNSQ
-280 PAYNYKDE
+280 PTYNYKDE
-288 DYITKAVRAQSLRD
+288 DYITKSVRAQSLRD
-302 VGMKNEDGTE
+302 FGMKNDDGTE

-333 PKNTLNYTSD
+333 PKNPLDYSSD
-343 KKDWLE
+343 KKDWLD
-349 LPFEQALKEA
+349 LPFDEALKEA

-367 FDNEADAKR
+367 FDNEADAQK

-382 KNVNAFDLEGQK
+382 KNVNAFDIEGQR
-394 LYKEKGLD
+394 LYKAKGLD

-421 LLDRI
+421 LLEKV
-426 LDRDY
+426 LDRDA

-458 SRLDKTVKQ
+458 GRLEKTIAQ
-467 KDQLLEQVFDVE
+467 KDQLLEQVYDVE

-487 VQKTREEFD
+487 IQKTREEFD
-496 IVLSK
+496 LVLDK

-506 EGQAINQNNQ
+506 QAQAIKQNNE
-516 VNAELQQVNLMSM
+516 VNSELQQVNLMSM

-534 PIEKL
+534 PIEKIN
-539 YTVVPK
+539 TIVPK
-545 TSEDEKTINDLVLK
+545 TSEDAKTINDLVLK
-559 TKELIAMS
+559 TKELIAVG
-567 KDAANKFQLANT
+567 KDAANKFEVAKT
-579 YYDAKWNKAATEEY
+579 YYDAKWNKIATEEY
-593 EENLSGFNTALA
+593 EENISGFNTALK

-617 LLATLGIKDVDATA
+617 LLTTLGIKDVDINS

-637 MKIAEASSNLS
+637 AKIAEASSNLS

-656 RLNLSRDGE
+656 RLNLSKDGE
-665 FFKTFMSDPLEAMST
+665 FLKTLMSDPLEAIAT
-680 FAASSF
+680 FTASSF
-686 TQILPYGSYLIP
+686 TQILPYGSYIIP
-698 SIVGSSVAAG
+698 SIVGTSVATG
-708 AVIGGSTAGAPGAL
+708 AAIGGSGGGAPGAV
-722 AGATTGLGYGVRS
+722 AGAATGLGYGVRA
-735 GMAASFFA
+735 GMSASFFA

-776 WSEGS
+776 WSEGG

-794 DYLGAGLAG
+794 DFLSGGLAG
-803 KVFKVSKIAPIATRA
+803 KIFKVSKIAPAATRV
-818 GALAAERLVVDPAFE
+818 GAMAAERVLVDPAFE
-833 MGGELAAQVS
+833 MLGEFAAQKT
-843 AGQDINMKEIAYEG
+843 AGQEVDIKNIAYEG
-857 MGGVGTNTSMMGM
+857 LGGIGNNTSMMGL
-870 NMYIESRNQT
+870 NMYIDSKNQT
-880 SAQLALELTDI
+880 SALLALELTDI
-891 NAMASQRVSD
+891 NTLASQRVSD
-901 ERISNWANNMQKL
+901 DRISNWANNMQQL

-952 KSEARVMELLAARQ
+952 KAEARLMELLAARN

-977 NSDKIKAINQEL
+977 NAPKIRAINEEI
-989 AELSETKKVKPKEE
+989 ANLSEEKKVMPKEE

-1015 EGVSV
+1015 EGVSR
-1020 YRIGGKTMT
+1020 YQIGGKVLS
-1029 KEQFLK
+1029 KEQFNK
-1035 EIEKMSTRSLLRS
+1035 EIAKMSAKSLLRT
-1048 KIVVDN
+1048 KIKVDN
-1054 DDETQIEILNKQID
+1054 DEEIQTEIINKQFD

-1084 RDRQEMAQ
+1084 TVSQEVAQ

-1102 TQEGQAQEEVVD
+1102 TQEGQVQEEVTDYKSISRKVLNDKELNTVRASLRASSPDSFSLQILDAIAKKESFDTGNDELNQQIDDAIENGVSIGTIANLILEDDVIVD
-1114 IESKAGN
+1114 GKSIDSKRKAIDYALNIGARGTILKAGQQA
-1121 KNTEVKNI
+1121 VA
-1129 SFNKEQT
+1129 QD
-1136 TVNDEGFFDLA
+1136 VNAL
-1147 FEGSLLD
+1147 
-1154 DYDFLAQGT
+1154 
-1163 ESKVYL
+1163 ESQ
-1169 SKDKSHVIKLSE
+1169 LSE
-1181 PYSSKDPNVYEKRV
+1181 
-1195 TTGLLK
+1195 
-1201 DILGDSG
+1201 
-1208 IEIVGYYEYDGTKN
+1208 
-1222 PIFRQNYIEGQPL
+1222 
-1235 TQKESEDYLRNN
+1235 
-1247 QRVVEIDNKFY
+1247 
-1258 TKYNNVLYRISDFEN
+1258 LY
-1273 NLIRDNNGKVVPIDL
+1273 K
-1288 NISEVKDSKIINR
+1288 
-1301 YDSSVSQ
+1301 
-1308 EGKAEAKPISPTQDV
+1308 
-1323 TALEA
+1323 
-1328 QLTELYS
+1328 
-1335 NFPTEITE
+1335 NFPAEITE
-1343 ENKPQADQM
+1343 ENKAQADQM
-1352 FNQIQDLKKRIAEAK
+1352 FNQIQDMKKRIAEAK
-1367 LTPQQEEL
+1367 LTPQQEVL
-1375 IDDIDEAMRV
+1375 IEDIDEAMRV
-1385 SSNTLRTSFPD
+1385 SSETLRTSFPD
-1396 VKVILADGIEDAKAQ
+1396 VKVILADGIDDAKKQ
-1411 IVEQLTP
+1411 IVDQLTP
-1418 VFGRKEAQKIADT
+1418 VFGRSEAQKIADT
-1431 FNRAKGRAVFADGKP
+1431 FNRAKGRAVFSNGKP
-1446 VAVIVDKKRARASTL
+1446 VAVIVDKKRARPSTL
-1461 AHETWHVILREA
+1461 AHETWHLVLREA
-1473 FGNDPAKFKSFRDSI
+1473 FGDDPAKFKSFRDSLG
-1488 EKQLRDSGYSD
+1488 KQLRDSGYSD
-1499 VADYLNNFSSLYK
+1499 VADYLDNFSGLYK

-1540 DEKNLIEKIKEV
+1540 EEKNLLEKIKEV

-1563 DVFLKDAT
+1563 DIFLKDAT
-1571 PENVLEFMIN
+1571 PENILEFMTS

-1594 AIGKVEGKKEAAKG
+1594 AIGKVEGKKAAGKG
-1608 VESLFQADFS
+1608 IESFFQADFS

-1630 NSEAFNKLK
+1630 NSEAFNKLR

-1666 FSGEIQKNGET
+1666 FSGEIQKNGES

-1744 VVDFFSSK
+1744 VVDFFSSS
-1752 IVDENFNVS
+1752 IVDKNFKIS
-1761 EPQLKSALLDAAKFS
+1761 ETQLKSSLVDAAKFK
-1776 AVKKIKNDDGTVSV
+1776 AEKKVKDANGVEKIKTIGLRLNIGKNESV
-1790 KNVGL
+1790 
-1795 KLKIDEKENIESIK
+1795 ESIK
-1809 SKIAEKLA
+1809 SKIAEKLS
-1817 SDNSTFAD
+1817 SDNSTFED
-1825 RKTFVLELIRLMATQ
+1825 RKVFVLELIRLMATQ
-1840 INKNDVSINSFGKLF
+1840 INKNDVSINSFGQLF

-1870 GKIKIS
+1870 GKLKIS

-1896 FDNRSKGGQVYAI
+1896 FNDRSKGGEVYAI
-1909 LEVDGEVETVDSDLH
+1909 LEVDGEVETVDSDQH

-1934 NPVKIHIIN
+1934 NPVKIHILN

-1959 GIVED
+1959 GIKQV

-1977 TGLELKAPEIEVRDE
+1977 TGLELKAPEIEVLDE
-1992 RAQPDRGKSEI
+1992 RVQPSRGKSEI
-2003 DKVISKAIKDAGADL
+2003 DKIISKAIKDAGADL

-2029 KGMSKKG
+2029 RGMSKKG

-2041 KTVEAIIK
+2041 KTVESIIK
-2049 RAEMVNLNNQTA
+2049 RAEIVNLNNQAA
-2061 VDKFIAYAGKIFK
+2061 VDKFIDYVGKIFK
-2074 DAEYGKKLNDAKAKR
+2074 DAEYGVKLAKARATR
-2089 KTIRR
+2089 KTIKR
-2094 GAKSKEVAAN
+2094 GARNKDIAAN
-2104 LRDLAKLFSV
+2104 LSDIAKRFAV
-2114 IDPSMVEDIDKYNQ
+2114 IDPSMVEDIDQYNK
-2128 IADKISEA
+2128 IADKISES
-2136 VVGSSLRGKDGT
+2136 VMGSSLRGKDGT
-2148 FAKIIKTEGLTDYIN
+2148 FAEITKVDGLTNYIN
-2163 ENIEKQ
+2163 EAIDKQ

-2190 EEEYFEVLEARNKD
+2190 EEEYFEVLESRNKD
-2204 AKVSKELKSAK
+2204 AKLSKELKSAK
-2215 VKENAIKEVNMYK
+2215 VKEDAIKEVNMYK
-2228 SIVREILDKDVNPI
+2228 SIVKEILDKDVNPI
-2242 SGEDVTVSDAKKKVV
+2242 SGEDVTVSDDKKKVV
-2257 EKFMSMDLNL
+2257 EKFMSMDLSL

-2281 NFIENGSTA
+2281 NFIQNGSTA
-2290 KMESIYSSYVGKV
+2290 KMESVYSSYLGKV
-2303 NATKAKG
+2303 NSEKAKG

-2350 KIMSLSGVS
+2350 KIMYLSGIS
-2359 AIKKGKSTAKALSDA
+2359 AIKKGKSTAKSINDS
-2374 IVDQYFNKFYKLTP
+2374 IVDLYFDNFYKLTP

-2409 RNVIGTEEQVQ
+2409 RNVIGTEQEVK
-2420 AEFDRRKELIVDS
+2420 AEFDRRKQLIVDS

-2454 FNRILQDSENSED
+2454 YNNILNNSESSED
-2467 VMMRS
+2467 VENKADKN
-2472 HPINVDAV
+2472 NVKAV
-2480 KFWQTQWADKYD
+2480 KFWQNQWSAKYD
-2492 QLADLSENIYNQ
+2492 QLSDLSENIYNQ

-2513 PDRVSSI
+2513 PDRLSSL
-2520 EKESVSSETGDEMDS
+2520 EDAKPGDQQDEMNS

-2543 NKTPYQRKTGV
+2543 NNTEYKKRTGV
-2554 LMTPVMDDTLP
+2554 LMTPTLDDTLP

-2599 AFFNSPEF
+2599 AFFNSPAF
-2607 DQIVPDLT
+2607 DEIVPDLT
-2615 DRKILRSRVNLFIRN
+2615 DRKILRGRVNLFIRN
-2630 IRNKNPY
+2630 VRNKNPY
-2637 ENDSFAKAIRAL
+2637 DNDSFAKAIRAL
-2649 QNLAALGTGQILAG
+2649 QNLASLGTGQILAG

-2675 LNTIVNAGGI
+2675 LNTVINAGGI
-2685 DLAAPFNEDKNNFM
+2685 DLAAPFNEEKNNFM

-2718 TLNKISTRA
+2718 TMSKIATRA
-2727 ETGPVGKVGDAI
+2727 ESGIGGKAADAI

-2768 KSLKKQGIDPKT
+2768 KSLKRQGINPKS
-2780 IDYATHEVNDTA
+2780 IDYATHEINEKA
-2792 ADYAQR
+2792 GDYAQR
-2798 MVDRQQNISDMDLA
+2798 MVDRQQNVSDMDLS

-2825 INKLLLPFASFRIN
+2825 INKLLLPFSSFRIN

-2860 KAIAARSL
+2860 KAIARRSL

-2882 IGVTTLLGSMALSIA
+2882 IGVTTLLSSMALSFA

-2903 EDRERKRSTIMK
+2903 EDRERKKSTIIK

-2921 IVDTFSLLPALDP
+2921 IVDTFSLLPAFDP

-2943 LDVVQDFF
+2943 LDVVQDLFN
-2951 KVSEKN
+2951 VTEKN

-2976 GISMGKAKQF
+2976 GISLGRAKQF
-2986 FELVSLAYTGQ
+2986 FELASLAYTGQ

-3009 KSRDANSL
+3009 KNRDANSL
-3017 KMFVVP
+3017 KLFVLP
-3023 FLLSHLGILPGAPEI
+3023 FLLSNLGVLPGAPEI
-3038 GTMTRIIMKDVKKD
+3038 GTITRIAIKDIKKD
-3052 SSTTPGGY
+3052 SSTVKGGY

-3070 KKYFPEEY
+3070 KKYFPQEY
-3078 ENQYGEGSP
+3078 EDLYGKGSP
-3087 YREAKELEK
+3087 YREAKEAKK
-3096 EANEEKKKEE
+3096 ESDAEKKKEE
-3106 EELKEAMYGKP
+3106 EELKDAMYGKP
-3117 ASKGRGKGRGQST
+3117 ASKGRGKGRGQSS
-3130 RGSSRRREGRR
+3130 RRSSSRGRGGS

>member
-10 YGVVLKNDPSYRQKV
+10 YGAVVKNDPSYRQKV
-25 SFDLFRS
+25 SFDLFRN

-53 FKPQSSQPV
+53 FKTPAAQPV

-71 VSSSVLG
+71 VSSSGLG
-78 SSAFGRFDPRTGKLN
+78 SSAFGRFDPRTGQVK

-118 LTKQPRPEPSPLDRP
+118 ITKKPRPEPSALDRP
-133 VVSQDVTAVNRLPKT
+133 VVSQDVTSVSRLPKT

-184 LKEQNLFAIKDPEF
+184 LKQQNLLAIQDPELGF
-198 GSLITQINKDLI
+198 LVTQINKDLI
-210 NNEETEVTDFLN
+210 GKEETEVTDFLN
-222 KQFSKYGFHFESTGV
+222 KQFAKFGFHFESTGI

-243 RTIDGKQFIE
+243 RTIDGKDFIE

-288 DYITKAVRAQSLRD
+288 DYITKAVRAQGLRD
-302 VGMKNEDGTE
+302 IGMKNDDGTE

-333 PKNTLNYTSD
+333 PKNSLNYTSD
-343 KKDWLE
+343 KNDWLD

-359 RSRGEVFE
+359 RARGEVFE

-411 NYNALQDEVE
+411 NYTALQDEVE

-426 LDRDY
+426 LDKDY
-431 ITPEEKLKYPQYFAK
+431 ITPDEKLKYPQYFAK
-446 DGRPLYSEKEIE
+446 DGRPLYSEAEIE
-458 SRLDKTVKQ
+458 TRLDKTTKQ

-516 VNAELQQVNLMSM
+516 VNAELEQVNLMSM

-545 TSEDEKTINDLVLK
+545 TSEEAKTMNDLVTK
-559 TKELIAMS
+559 TKELIALS
-567 KDAANKFQLANT
+567 KDAANKFQIANT

-631 DRKDIA
+631 DRQDIA
-637 MKIAEASSNLS
+637 KKIAEASSNLS
-648 GKQSRVLT
+648 GKQSRVLS

-686 TQILPYGSYLIP
+686 TQILPYGSYIIP
-698 SIVGSSVAAG
+698 SFVATGIATGAG
-708 AVIGGSTAGAPGAL
+708 LGL
-722 AGATTGLGYGVRS
+722 AGGPAAPATVTGGAITGGGYGLRT

-748 SILDV
+748 AILDV
-753 MKEKGYDITDP
+753 MKEKGYNITDP

-781 ERGVKRGIPIALV
+781 ERGIKRGVPIALV

-803 KVFKVSKIAPIATRA
+803 KVFKVSKIAPMATRV
-818 GALAAERLVVDPAFE
+818 GALTAERLVVDPAFE

-843 AGQDINMKEIAYEG
+843 AGQEINMKEIAYEG

-870 NMYIESRNQT
+870 NMYMESRNQT

-891 NAMASQRVSD
+891 NTLASQRVSD
-901 ERISNWANNMQKL
+901 DRISNWANNMQKL

-925 QQNVGLRREARDLLS
+925 QQNVGLRREARNLLS

-952 KSEARVMELLAARQ
+952 KSEARVMELLAAKQ

-989 AELSETKKVKPKEE
+989 SELSETKKVKPKEE

-1029 KEQFLK
+1029 KDQFLK
-1035 EIEKMSTRSLLRS
+1035 EIEKMSEKTLLRS
-1048 KIVVDN
+1048 KIKIDN
-1054 DDETQIEILNKQID
+1054 DDETQVEIINKQID

-1084 RDRQEMAQ
+1084 GNRQEMAQ

-1102 TQEGQAQEEVVD
+1102 TQEGQVQEKINVFRGRGNNVMSQENDETLWVAEDEEVAKNYAGVTEEGSLNVESTEIDKPRNSIELPYKLATDVRASDIGNNLRSVLSNLIKEGKISKENISKATSLIREFEEKAGENLELFTAKINKPESREAFSKAAQALGFDSILQKESATEMGTPTNTYGVFKKKYESLVNQEVAQEE
-1114 IESKAGN
+1114 A
-1121 KNTEVKNI
+1121 
-1129 SFNKEQT
+1129 
-1136 TVNDEGFFDLA
+1136 L
-1147 FEGSLLD
+1147 
-1154 DYDFLAQGT
+1154 
-1163 ESKVYL
+1163 
-1169 SKDKSHVIKLSE
+1169 
-1181 PYSSKDPNVYEKRV
+1181 
-1195 TTGLLK
+1195 
-1201 DILGDSG
+1201 
-1208 IEIVGYYEYDGTKN
+1208 
-1222 PIFRQNYIEGQPL
+1222 
-1235 TQKESEDYLRNN
+1235 
-1247 QRVVEIDNKFY
+1247 IDN
-1258 TKYNNVLYRISDFEN
+1258 V
-1273 NLIRDNNGKVVPIDL
+1273 
-1288 NISEVKDSKIINR
+1288 
-1301 YDSSVSQ
+1301 
-1308 EGKAEAKPISPTQDV
+1308 
-1323 TALEA
+1323 
-1328 QLTELYS
+1328 
-1335 NFPTEITE
+1335 
-1343 ENKPQADQM
+1343 
-1352 FNQIQDLKKRIAEAK
+1352 
-1367 LTPQQEEL
+1367 
-1375 IDDIDEAMRV
+1375 DEAIRV
-1385 SSNTLRTSFPD
+1385 SSETLRTSFPD
-1396 VKVILADGIEDAKAQ
+1396 VKVILAEGVDDAKRM

-1418 VFGRKEAQKIADT
+1418 VFGRTEAQKIADT
-1431 FNRAKGRAVFADGKP
+1431 FNRARGRAVFADGKP

-1461 AHETWHVILREA
+1461 AHETWHAILKEA
-1473 FGNDPAKFKSFRDSI
+1473 FGNDVAKFKSFRDSI
-1488 EKQLRDSGYSD
+1488 DKQLRDSGYSD
-1499 VADYLNNFSSLYK
+1499 VADYLDNFAGSYK
-1512 GEVSYEEYLSELGGL
+1512 GDISYEEYLSELGGL
-1527 LATKGFDPKNLSS
+1527 LATKGFDPRNLS
-1540 DEKNLIEKIKEV
+1540 DNEKNLLEKIKEV
-1552 INKFAREIIGK
+1552 INQFAREIIGK

-1571 PENVLEFMIN
+1571 PENILEFMTSV
-1581 ISDMIAKGQDVRP
+1581 SDLIAKGQDVRP
-1594 AIGKVEGKKEAAKG
+1594 AIGKVEGKKPAKKG
-1608 VESLFQADFS
+1608 IESFFQADFS
-1618 DKFSKLTFVYDK
+1618 DQFSKLTFVYDK

-1639 RDGFINDDVPLSAF
+1639 RDGFINEDVPLSAF

-1691 HDQNLFW
+1691 HDQNLLW

-1720 GKIYMA
+1720 GKIFMA

-1733 KLLSSTTMSNA
+1733 KLLSSTTMANA
-1744 VVDFFSSK
+1744 AVDFFSSS
-1752 IVDENFNVS
+1752 IVDKNFKIS
-1761 EPQLKSALLDAAKFS
+1761 EPQLKSSLVDAAKFTVEKKTTN
-1776 AVKKIKNDDGTVSV
+1776 ANGKEVVKK
-1790 KNVGL
+1790 VGL
-1795 KLKIDEKENIESIK
+1795 KLNLGKNESVESIK

-1817 SDNSTFAD
+1817 SDNSTFED
-1825 RKTFVLELIRLMATQ
+1825 RKAFVLELIRLMATQ
-1840 INKNDVSINSFGKLF
+1840 INKNDVSVKSFGQLF

-1896 FDNRSKGGQVYAI
+1896 FTDRSKGGEVYAV

-1934 NPVKIHIIN
+1934 NPVKIHILN

-1959 GIVED
+1959 GIVEA

-1977 TGLELKAPEIEVRDE
+1977 TGLELKAPEIEIRDE
-1992 RAQPDRGKSEI
+1992 RAQPSRGKSEI

-2049 RAEMVNLNNQTA
+2049 RAETVNLNNQTA
-2061 VDKFIAYAGKIFK
+2061 VDKFIDYASKIFK
-2074 DAEYGKKLNDAKAKR
+2074 DAEYGVKLNKAKATR

-2094 GAKSKEVAAN
+2094 GAKSKEVASN
-2104 LRDLAKLFSV
+2104 LRDLAKRFSI
-2114 IDPSMVEDIDKYNQ
+2114 IDPSMVEDIDEYNK
-2128 IADKISEA
+2128 IADKISES
-2136 VVGSSLRGKDGT
+2136 VMGSSLRGKEGT
-2148 FAKIIKTEGLTDYIN
+2148 FAEVIKTEGLTDYIN
-2163 ENIEKQ
+2163 KNIEKQ

-2181 SEVVGKNLT
+2181 SDVVGKNLT

-2204 AKVSKELKSAK
+2204 AKISKELKSAK
-2215 VKENAIKEVNMYK
+2215 VRESAIAEVDIYK
-2228 SIVREILDKDVNPI
+2228 SIVREILNKDVNPI
-2242 SGEDVTVSDAKKKVV
+2242 TGEDVTVSDAKKKVV
-2257 EKFMSMDLNL
+2257 EKFMSMDNAL

-2281 NFIENGSTA
+2281 NFIQNGSTA
-2290 KMESIYSSYVGKV
+2290 KMESVYNTYLGKV
-2303 NATKAKG
+2303 NAKKAKG
-2310 IISQK
+2310 TTSQK

-2335 DLLFERMFKGFERGG
+2335 DILFERMFKGFERGG

-2359 AIKKGKSTAKALSDA
+2359 AVKRGKSNAKAMNDA
-2374 IVDQYFNKFYKLTP
+2374 IVDEYFNKFYKLDP

-2409 RNVIGTEEQVQ
+2409 RSVIGTEQEVK
-2420 AEFDRRKELIVDS
+2420 AEFDRRKQLIVDS
-2433 IKVLEKGDKN
+2433 IKALEKGDKN
-2443 HRQLAVEYAKA
+2443 HMKLAVEYAKA
-2454 FNRILQDSENSED
+2454 FNKILQNSETSED
-2467 VMMRS
+2467 VFYS
-2472 HPINVDAV
+2472 ASSINRDAV
-2480 KFWQTQWADKYD
+2480 KFWQDQWANKYD
-2492 QLADLSENIYNQ
+2492 QLSDLSENIYNQ
-2504 TLGKDVNYT
+2504 TLGKDVDYT

-2520 EKESVSSETGDEMDS
+2520 EEGAKPGEQPDEMDT

-2543 NKTPYQRKTGV
+2543 NNTAYQRRTGV

-2565 KKSYINLSFDSNNAN
+2565 KKSYINLTFDSNNAN

-2607 DQIVPDLT
+2607 DEIIPDLT
-2615 DRKILRSRVNLFIRN
+2615 DRKILRGRVNLFIRN

-2649 QNLAALGTGQILAG
+2649 QNVAALGTGQILAG

-2675 LNTIVNAGGI
+2675 LNTIINAGGI
-2685 DLAAPFNEDKNNFM
+2685 DLTAPFNEDKNNFM

-2718 TLNKISTRA
+2718 TMSKIASRA
-2727 ETGPVGKVGDAI
+2727 ESGVVGKAGDAI
-2739 FALND
+2739 IALND

-2757 VARASWMSYYE
+2757 VARSSWMSYYE

-2780 IDYATHEVNDTA
+2780 IDYATHEVNEVA
-2792 ADYAQR
+2792 GDYAQR
-2798 MVDRQQNISDMDLA
+2798 MVDRQQNVSDMDLA
-2812 GKFIASKNPANQL
+2812 GKFIASKQPAIQL

-2868 GGFFSELVAFRAVS
+2868 GGFFSELVTFRAVS
-2882 IGVTTLLGSMALSIA
+2882 IGVTSLLGSMALSIA

-2903 EDRERKRSTIMK
+2903 EDRERKRSTIVK
-2915 GTTTST
+2915 GATTST
-2921 IVDTFSLLPALDP
+2921 IVDTFSLLPAFDP
-2934 IFQSGVAFG
+2934 IFQSGVALG
-2943 LDVVQDFF
+2943 LDIVQDLF

-2957 RIPFYDA
+2957 RVPFYDA
-2964 KEKDFIEQAGTL
+2964 KEKSFIEQAGTL
-2976 GISMGKAKQF
+2976 GISAGKAKQF
-2986 FELVSLAYTGQ
+2986 FELVSLAYSGE

-3009 KSRDANSL
+3009 KNRDANSL
-3017 KMFVVP
+3017 KLFVFP
-3023 FLLSHLGILPGAPEI
+3023 FLLSHLGVLPGAPEI
-3038 GTMTRIIMKDVKKD
+3038 GTMTRMIIKDIKKD
-3052 SSTTPGGY
+3052 SSTVKGGY

-3070 KKYFPEEY
+3070 KKYFPQEY
-3078 ENQYGEGSP
+3078 EDMYGKGSP
-3087 YREAKELEK
+3087 YQEAKEAKK
-3096 EANEEKKKEE
+3096 EANAEQKKQE
-3106 EELKEAMYGKP
+3106 EELKDAMYGKP
-3117 ASKGRGKGRGQST
+3117 ASGGRGKGRGSSS
-3130 RGSSRRREGRR
+3130 RGSSNRGGGRR

>member
-10 YGVVLKNDPSYRQKV
+10 YGAVVKNDPSYRQKV

-32 KMQDQDYAGRLTD
+32 KMQDQDYAGRLTN

-53 FKPQSSQPV
+53 FNTQPSQPV

-71 VSSSVLG
+71 VSFGGPG
-78 SSAFGRFDPRTGKLN
+78 SSASGRFDPRTGKLN
-93 QEQPQFQRPQDRD
+93 LGQPQFQSPQDRD
-106 FSGLAVDVDPQL
+106 LSSYVVDVDPKL
-118 LTKQPRPEPSPLDRP
+118 LTKQTRPEPSIFDRP
-133 VVSQDVTAVNRLPKT
+133 VASQDVTTVSRLPKT
-148 QTLEVEEN
+148 QALEVQEN
-156 KKYIKE
+156 KRYIKE
-162 TERLKNEAQNLEKL
+162 TQRLKNEAQNIEKL
-176 KEAEQQDL
+176 KEAEQQEL
-184 LKEQNLFAIKDPEF
+184 FKQQNTIALQNPEL

-210 NNEETEVTDFLN
+210 DKEESEVTDFLN
-222 KQFSKYGFHFESTGV
+222 KNFSKFGFHFEPTGV

-243 RTIDGKQFIE
+243 RTIDGKKSIE

-269 KLRKFISKNAQ
+269 KLRKFISSNSQ

-288 DYITKAVRAQSLRD
+288 DYITKAIRAQSLREL
-302 VGMKNEDGTE
+302 GMKNDDGTE

-333 PKNTLNYTSD
+333 PKNPFDYSSE
-343 KKDWLE
+343 KKDWLD
-349 LPFEQALKEA
+349 LPFDQALNEA

-367 FDNEADAKR
+367 FDNEADAQK

-382 KNVNAFDLEGQK
+382 KNVNAFDIEGQR
-394 LYKEKGLD
+394 LYKSKGLD

-411 NYNALQDEVE
+411 NYTALQDEVE
-421 LLDRI
+421 MLEKV
-426 LDRDY
+426 LDRDL

-446 DGRPLYSEKEIE
+446 DGRPLYSEKELE
-458 SRLDKTVKQ
+458 GRLDKTIAQ

-496 IVLSK
+496 IVLDK

-506 EGQAINQNNQ
+506 QSQAIKQNDI
-516 VNAELQQVNLMSM
+516 VKSELEQVNLMSM

-545 TSEDEKTINDLVLK
+545 TSQDAKTINDLVLK
-559 TKELIAMS
+559 TKELIAVG
-567 KDAANKFQLANT
+567 KDAANKFEVAKT
-579 YYDAKWNKAATEEY
+579 YYDAKWNKAATDEY
-593 EENLSGFNTALA
+593 EENISGFNTALK

-617 LLATLGIKDVDATA
+617 LLTTLGIKDVDINS

-637 MKIAEASSNLS
+637 AKIAEASSNLS

-665 FFKTFMSDPLEAMST
+665 FLKTLMSDPLEAIAT
-680 FAASSF
+680 FTASSF
-686 TQILPYGSYLIP
+686 TQILPYGSYIIP
-698 SIVGSSVAAG
+698 SFVATGVATG
-708 AVIGGSTAGAPGAL
+708 TAIGGSTGGVPGAIAGAG
-722 AGATTGLGYGVRS
+722 TGLGYGVRA
-735 GMAASFFA
+735 GMSASFFA

-753 MKEKGYDITDP
+753 MREKGYDITDP
-764 LQVEKGLMDESV
+764 LQVEKALEDEAV
-776 WSEGS
+776 WSEGG
-781 ERGVKRGIPIALV
+781 ERGIKRGIPIAIV
-794 DYLGAGLAG
+794 DYLSGGLAG
-803 KVFKVSKIAPIATRA
+803 KVFKVSKIAPAATRV
-818 GALAAERLVVDPAFE
+818 GALAAERVLVDPAFE
-833 MGGELAAQVS
+833 MAGELAAQKT
-843 AGQDINMKEIAYEG
+843 AGQEVNLKEIAYEG
-857 MGGVGTNTSMMGM
+857 LGGLGNNTSMMGL
-870 NMYIESRNQT
+870 NMYLDSRNQT
-880 SAQLALELTDI
+880 SALLALELTDI
-891 NAMASQRVSD
+891 NTMASQRVSD
-901 ERISNWANNMQKL
+901 DRISSWANNMQQL

-952 KSEARVMELLAARQ
+952 KAEARLMELLAART

-977 NSDKIKAINQEL
+977 NAPRIKAINEEI
-989 AELSETKKVKPKEE
+989 ASLSEDKKVKPKEE

-1015 EGVSV
+1015 EGVSR
-1020 YRIGGKTMT
+1020 YQIGGKVLS
-1029 KEQFLK
+1029 KEQFNK
-1035 EIEKMSTRSLLRS
+1035 EIANMTAKSLLRS
-1048 KIVVDN
+1048 KIKVDN
-1054 DDETQIEILNKQID
+1054 DEETQLEILNKQFD
-1068 AIQKQ
+1068 AVQKQ
-1073 TAGQV
+1073 TAGKV
-1078 PVQPGT
+1078 PVQPGAT
-1084 RDRQEMAQ
+1084 DSGEVAQ
-1092 GEPQAELEVP
+1092 GVPQAELEVP

-1136 TVNDEGFFDLA
+1136 TVNDEGSFELA
-1147 FEGSLLD
+1147 FEGSFLD

-1163 ESKVYL
+1163 ESKVYV
-1169 SKDKSHVIKLSE
+1169 SKDKTHVIKLSE
-1181 PYSSKDPNVYEKRV
+1181 PYTSKDPNVYEKRV

-1201 DILGDSG
+1201 DVFGDSG
-1208 IEIVGYYEYDGTKN
+1208 LEVVGYYEYDGTKN

-1258 TKYNNVLYRISDFEN
+1258 TKYNNVLYRVSDFEN
-1273 NLIRDNNGKVVPIDL
+1273 NLIRDNNGNVVPIDL
-1288 NISEVKDSKIINR
+1288 NISEVKDSKINDR
-1301 YDSSVSQ
+1301 YDSEISQ
-1308 EGKAEAKPISPTQDV
+1308 EGKAEA
-1323 TALEA
+1323 
-1328 QLTELYS
+1328 
-1335 NFPTEITE
+1335 
-1343 ENKPQADQM
+1343 
-1352 FNQIQDLKKRIAEAK
+1352 
-1367 LTPQQEEL
+1367 TPQQEVL

-1385 SSNTLRTSFPD
+1385 SSETLRTSFPD
-1396 VKVILADGIEDAKAQ
+1396 VKVILAEGIEDAKAQ

-1431 FNRAKGRAVFADGKP
+1431 FNRARGRAVFADGKP
-1446 VAVIVDKKRARASTL
+1446 VAVIVDKKRARPSTL
-1461 AHETWHVILREA
+1461 AHETWHIVLRDA
-1473 FGNDPAKFKSFRDSI
+1473 FGDDPAKFKSFRDSI
-1488 EKQLRDSGYSD
+1488 NKQLRDSGYSD
-1499 VADYLNNFSSLYK
+1499 VADYLDNFSSLYK
-1512 GEVSYEEYLSELGGL
+1512 GEISYEEYLSELGGL

-1540 DEKNLIEKIKEV
+1540 EEKSLLEKIKEV
-1552 INKFAREIIGK
+1552 INKFAREIIGE
-1563 DVFLKDAT
+1563 DIFLKDAT
-1571 PENVLEFMIN
+1571 PENILEFMIN
-1581 ISDMIAKGQDVRP
+1581 VSDLIAKGQDVKP
-1594 AIGKVEGKKEAAKG
+1594 AIGKVETKKESAKG
-1608 VESLFQADFS
+1608 IQSFFQADFS

-1630 NSEAFNKLK
+1630 NSAAFNKLR
-1639 RDGFINDDVPLSAF
+1639 RDGFIIDDVPLSAF

-1691 HDQNLFW
+1691 HDQNLLW

-1744 VVDFFSSK
+1744 VVDFFSSS
-1752 IVDENFNVS
+1752 IVDKNFKIS
-1761 EPQLKSALLDAAKFS
+1761 ETQLKTSLVDAAKFKS
-1776 AVKKIKNDDGTVSV
+1776 EKKVKDANGVEKIKT
-1790 KNVGL
+1790 VGL
-1795 KLKIDEKENIESIK
+1795 RLNIGKNESVESIK
-1809 SKIAEKLA
+1809 SKIADKLA
-1817 SDNSTFAD
+1817 SDNSTFED
-1825 RKTFVLELIRLMATQ
+1825 RKTFVLELIRLMSAQ
-1840 INKNDVSINSFGKLF
+1840 INKNDVSINSFGQLF

-1870 GKIKIS
+1870 GKLKIS

-1896 FDNRSKGGQVYAI
+1896 FNDRSKGGEVYAI
-1909 LEVDGEVETVDSDLH
+1909 LEVDGEVETVDSDQH

-1934 NPVKIHIIN
+1934 NPVKIHILN

-1959 GIVED
+1959 GIKES

-1977 TGLELKAPEIEVRDE
+1977 TGLELKAPEIEVLDE
-1992 RAQPDRGKSEI
+1992 RAQPSRGKSEI
-2003 DKVISKAIKDAGADL
+2003 DKVISKAIKDAGDDL

-2074 DAEYGKKLNDAKAKR
+2074 DAEYGKKLNDAKSTRRSIK
-2089 KTIRR
+2089 R
-2094 GAKSKEVAAN
+2094 GANSKETAAN

-2128 IADKISEA
+2128 IADKIAKA
-2136 VVGSSLRGKDGT
+2136 VTGSTLRGKEGT
-2148 FAKIIKTEGLTDYIN
+2148 FAEIIKVDGLTEYIN
-2163 ENIEKQ
+2163 KNIQDQ

-2181 SEVVGKNLT
+2181 SDVVGRNLT
-2190 EEEYFEVLEARNKD
+2190 EEEYFEVLESRNKD
-2204 AKVSKELKSAK
+2204 AKLKKELKSAK
-2215 VKENAIKEVNMYK
+2215 VKEDAIKEVDMYK
-2228 SIVREILDKDVNPI
+2228 SIVREILDKNVNPI

-2281 NFIENGSTA
+2281 NFIQNGSTA
-2290 KMESIYSSYVGKV
+2290 KMESVYSSYVGKV
-2303 NATKAKG
+2303 NSEKAKV
-2310 IISQK
+2310 IVSQK

-2330 QFTSL
+2330 QFTAL

-2350 KIMSLSGVS
+2350 RIMYLSGVS
-2359 AIKKGKSTAKALSDA
+2359 AIKKGKSTAKAINDA
-2374 IVDQYFNKFYKLTP
+2374 IVDEYFNNFYKLTP

-2394 TMYNTV
+2394 TLYNTV

-2409 RNVIGTEEQVQ
+2409 RNVIGTEQEVQ
-2420 AEFDRRKELIVDS
+2420 AEFDRRKQLIVDS
-2433 IKVLEKGDKN
+2433 IKVLENGDKN

-2454 FNRILQDSENSED
+2454 FNNILQDSENSEE
-2467 VMMRS
+2467 VMMKS
-2472 HPINVDAV
+2472 HPTNIRAV
-2480 KFWQTQWADKYD
+2480 TFWQNQWADKYD
-2492 QLADLSENIYNQ
+2492 QLSDLSENIYNQ
-2504 TLGKDVNYT
+2504 TLGKDVDYT
-2513 PDRVSSI
+2513 PDRVSSLGDI
-2520 EKESVSSETGDEMDS
+2520 EDTKPGDKKDEMSS

-2543 NKTPYQRKTGV
+2543 NNTEYKKRTGV
-2554 LMTPVMDDTLP
+2554 LMTPTMDDTLP
-2565 KKSYINLSFDSNNAN
+2565 TKSYINLSFDSNNAN

-2592 GPIRQVS
+2592 GPIRQVA
-2599 AFFNSPEF
+2599 AFFNSPAF

-2615 DRKILRSRVNLFIRN
+2615 DRKILRGRVNLFIRN

-2637 ENDSFAKAIRAL
+2637 DNDSFAKAIRAL

-2675 LNTIVNAGGI
+2675 VNTIINAGGI

-2699 NRSGYSIAY
+2699 SRSGYSIAY

-2718 TLNKISTRA
+2718 TLNRLSTQA
-2727 ETGPVGKVGDAI
+2727 ETGPIGKVGDLI
-2739 FALND
+2739 LSLNNV
-2744 LQLKYFLQ
+2744 QLKYFLQ

-2768 KSLKKQGIDPKT
+2768 KSLKNQGIDPKS
-2780 IDYATHEVNDTA
+2780 IDYATHEVNEQA
-2792 ADYAQR
+2792 GDYAQR
-2798 MVDRQQNISDMDLA
+2798 MVDRQQNVSDMDLA
-2812 GKFIASKNPANQL
+2812 GKFISSKNAANQL

-2860 KAIAARSL
+2860 KVIAARSL
-2868 GGFFSELVAFRAVS
+2868 GGFFSELVTFRAVS
-2882 IGVTTLLGSMALSIA
+2882 IGVASLLGSTAMFIA
-2897 GKRDDE
+2897 GRRDDE
-2903 EDRERKRSTIMK
+2903 EDREKKRATIAK
-2915 GTTTST
+2915 GATTST

-2934 IFQSGVAFG
+2934 IFQSGVALG

-2951 KVSEKN
+2951 RVSEKN

-2964 KEKDFIEQAGTL
+2964 KEKDIYEQAGTL
-2976 GISMGKAKQF
+2976 GISASKVEQF
-2986 FELVSLAYTGQ
+2986 IKLSSLAYTGQ

-3009 KSRDANSL
+3009 KSKDADAL
-3017 KMFVVP
+3017 KLFVVP
-3023 FLLSHLGILPGAPEI
+3023 FLLSNLGMVPGAPEI
-3038 GTMTRIIMKDVKKD
+3038 GTMTRLLIRDIKKD

-3060 KADEMTMEDM
+3060 KAEEMTMEDM
-3070 KKYFPEEY
+3070 KKYFPEQY
-3078 ENQYGEGSP
+3078 EELYGKGSP
-3087 YREAKELEK
+3087 YREAQEAKK
-3096 EANEEKKKEE
+3096 EADKEKNKEE

-3117 ASKGRGKGRGQST
+3117 TSKGRGKGRGESN
-3130 RGSSRRREGRR
+3130 RGSSSRGRGRR

>member
-10 YGVVLKNDPSYRQKV
+10 YGVVVKNDPSYQQKV

-32 KMQDQDYAGRLTD
+32 KMQNQDYAGRLND

-53 FKPQSSQPV
+53 FKPQESQPV
-62 VPFKKKEDT
+62 VPFKKKGDT
-71 VSSSVLG
+71 ESSSGPG
-78 SSAFGRFDPRTGKLN
+78 SSAFGKFDPRTG
-93 QEQPQFQRPQDRD
+93 QITQGQTQVQRPEDRD
-106 FSGLAVDVDPQL
+106 FSGLAVEVDQEL
-118 LTKQPRPEPSPLDRP
+118 LTKKPREERP
-133 VVSQDVTAVNRLPKT
+133 VVSQDVTAVSRLPKS

-156 KKYIKE
+156 KKYIQE
-162 TERLKNEAQNLEKL
+162 TTRLKNETQNLEKL
-176 KEAEQQDL
+176 KEVEQQEL
-184 LKEQNLFAIKDPEF
+184 FKQQNILALQNPEL

-210 NNEETEVTDFLN
+210 DKEETEVTDFLN
-222 KQFSKYGFHFESTGV
+222 KNFSKFGFHFEPTGA

-243 RTIDGKQFIE
+243 RTIDGKKSIE

-269 KLRKFISKNAQ
+269 KLREFISSNSQA
-280 PAYNYKDE
+280 AYNYKDE
-288 DYITKAVRAQSLRD
+288 DYITKAVRAQSLREL
-302 VGMKNEDGTE
+302 GMKNDDGTE

-333 PKNTLNYTSD
+333 PKNPFDYSSE
-343 KKDWLE
+343 KKDWLD
-349 LPFEQALKEA
+349 LPFDEALKEA

-367 FDNEADAKR
+367 FDNEADAQK

-382 KNVNAFDLEGQK
+382 KNVNAFDIEGQR
-394 LYKEKGLD
+394 LYRSKGLD
-402 YYTEKKKFE
+402 YYTEKKKFD
-411 NYNALQDEVE
+411 NYTALQDEVE
-421 LLDRI
+421 LLEKV
-426 LDRDY
+426 LDRDV

-458 SRLDKTVKQ
+458 GRLDKTIAQ

-496 IVLSK
+496 LVLDK

-506 EGQAINQNNQ
+506 QAQAIKQNNE
-516 VNAELQQVNLMSM
+516 VNSELQQVNLMSM

-534 PIEKL
+534 PIEKIN
-539 YTVVPK
+539 TVVPK
-545 TSEDEKTINDLVLK
+545 TSQDAKTINDLVIK
-559 TKELIAMS
+559 TKELIAVG
-567 KDAANKFQLANT
+567 KDAANKFEVAKT
-579 YYDAKWNKAATEEY
+579 YYDAKWNKIASEEY
-593 EENLSGFNTALA
+593 EENISGFNTALK

-617 LLATLGIKDVDATA
+617 LLTTLGIKDVDINS

-637 MKIAEASSNLS
+637 AKIAEASSNLS

-665 FFKTFMSDPLEAMST
+665 FLKTLMSDPLEAIAT
-680 FAASSF
+680 FTASSF
-686 TQILPYGSYLIP
+686 TQILPYGSYIIP
-698 SIVGSSVAAG
+698 SFIAGGVATG
-708 AVIGGSTAGAPGAL
+708 AAIGASTGGAPGAI
-722 AGATTGLGYGVRS
+722 AGAATGLGYGVRT
-735 GMAASFFA
+735 GMSASFFA

-776 WSEGS
+776 WSEGG
-781 ERGVKRGIPIALV
+781 ERGVKRGIPIAIV
-794 DYLGAGLAG
+794 DYLSGGFAG
-803 KVFKVSKIAPIATRA
+803 KIFKVSKIAPAATRV
-818 GALAAERLVVDPAFE
+818 GAMAAERVLIDPAFE
-833 MGGELAAQVS
+833 MAGELAAQKT
-843 AGQDINMKEIAYEG
+843 AGQEVNLKEIAYEG
-857 MGGVGTNTSMMGM
+857 LGGIGNNTSMMGL
-870 NMYIESRNQT
+870 NMYIDSRNQT
-880 SAQLALELTDI
+880 SALLALELTDI
-891 NAMASQRVSD
+891 NTLASQRVSD
-901 ERISNWANNMQKL
+901 DRISNWANNMQQL

-952 KSEARVMELLAARQ
+952 KAEARLMELLAART

-977 NSDKIKAINQEL
+977 NAPKIRAINEEI
-989 AELSETKKVKPKEE
+989 ANLSEDKKVVAKEE

-1015 EGVSV
+1015 EGVSR
-1020 YRIGGKTMT
+1020 YQIGGKVLS
-1029 KEQFLK
+1029 KEQFNK
-1035 EIEKMSTRSLLRS
+1035 EIANMTAKSLLRS
-1048 KIVVDN
+1048 KIKVDN
-1054 DDETQIEILNKQID
+1054 DEETQLEILNKQFD
-1068 AIQKQ
+1068 AVQKQ
-1073 TAGQV
+1073 TAGKV
-1078 PVQPGT
+1078 PVQPGAT
-1084 RDRQEMAQ
+1084 VSQEVAQ
-1092 GEPQAELEVP
+1092 GEPQAEPQGVTE
-1102 TQEGQAQEEVVD
+1102 EGQVQEVVAPETATEAATD
-1114 IESKAGN
+1114 YKSISRKVLNDKELNTVRASLRASSPDSFSLQILDAIAKKESIDTG
-1121 KNTEVKNI
+1121 
-1129 SFNKEQT
+1129 
-1136 TVNDEGFFDLA
+1136 NDELNQQI
-1147 FEGSLLD
+1147 D
-1154 DYDFLAQGT
+1154 DAIENGVSIGT
-1163 ESKVYL
+1163 
-1169 SKDKSHVIKLSE
+1169 IA
-1181 PYSSKDPNVYEKRV
+1181 
-1195 TTGLLK
+1195 
-1201 DILGDSG
+1201 
-1208 IEIVGYYEYDGTKN
+1208 
-1222 PIFRQNYIEGQPL
+1222 
-1235 TQKESEDYLRNN
+1235 
-1247 QRVVEIDNKFY
+1247 
-1258 TKYNNVLYRISDFEN
+1258 
-1273 NLIRDNNGKVVPIDL
+1273 NLILEDDVIV
-1288 NISEVKDSKIINR
+1288 
-1301 YDSSVSQ
+1301 
-1308 EGKAEAKPISPTQDV
+1308 EGKAIDSRRKAIDY
-1323 TALEA
+1323 ALNIGGKGTILKA
-1328 QLTELYS
+1328 GQ
-1335 NFPTEITE
+1335 
-1343 ENKPQADQM
+1343 QAVS
-1352 FNQIQDLKKRIAEAK
+1352 
-1367 LTPQQEEL
+1367 QQEVL
-1375 IDDIDEAMRV
+1375 IEDVDEAMRV
-1385 SSNTLRTSFPD
+1385 SSETLRTSFPD

-1446 VAVIVDKKRARASTL
+1446 VAVIVDKKRASPSTL
-1461 AHETWHVILREA
+1461 AHETWHLVLREA
-1473 FGNDPAKFKSFRDSI
+1473 FGDDPAKFKSFRDSLG
-1488 EKQLRDSGYSD
+1488 KQLRDSGYSD
-1499 VADYLNNFSSLYK
+1499 VADYLDNFAGLYK

-1527 LATKGFDPKNLSS
+1527 LATKGFNPKNLSS
-1540 DEKNLIEKIKEV
+1540 EEKNLLEKIKEV

-1563 DVFLKDAT
+1563 DIFLKDAT
-1571 PENVLEFMIN
+1571 PENILEFMTN

-1594 AIGKVEGKKEAAKG
+1594 LIGKVEGKKSAGKG
-1608 VESLFQADFS
+1608 VESFFQADFS
-1618 DKFSKLTFVYDK
+1618 DQFSKLTFVYDK

-1691 HDQNLFW
+1691 HDQSLFW

-1744 VVDFFSSK
+1744 VVDFFSSS
-1752 IVDENFNVS
+1752 IVDKNFKIS
-1761 EPQLKSALLDAAKFS
+1761 ETQLKLSLVDAAKFI
-1776 AVKKIKNDDGTVSV
+1776 AEKKTTNANGEVVIK
-1790 KNVGL
+1790 KVGL
-1795 KLKIDEKENIESIK
+1795 KLNIGKNESVESIK
-1809 SKIAEKLA
+1809 SKIADKLA
-1817 SDNSTFAD
+1817 SDNSTFED
-1825 RKTFVLELIRLMATQ
+1825 RKVFVLELIRLMATQ
-1840 INKNDVSINSFGKLF
+1840 INKNDVSINSFGQLF

-1870 GKIKIS
+1870 GKLKIS

-1896 FDNRSKGGQVYAI
+1896 FNDRSKGGEVYAI
-1909 LEVDGEVETVDSDLH
+1909 LEVNGEVETVDSDQH

-1934 NPVKIHIIN
+1934 NPVKIHILN

-1959 GIVED
+1959 GIKQV

-1977 TGLELKAPEIEVRDE
+1977 TGLELKAPEIVVLDE
-1992 RAQPDRGKSEI
+1992 RVQPSRGKSEI
-2003 DKVISKAIKDAGADL
+2003 DKVISKAIKDAGTDL

-2029 KGMSKKG
+2029 RGMAKRG

-2041 KTVEAIIK
+2041 KTVESIIK
-2049 RAEMVNLNNQTA
+2049 RAEIVNLNNQAA
-2061 VDKFIAYAGKIFK
+2061 VDKFIDYVGKIFK
-2074 DAEYGKKLNDAKAKR
+2074 DAEYGVKLNKARATR
-2089 KTIRR
+2089 KIIKR
-2094 GAKSKEVAAN
+2094 GAKSTEVASN
-2104 LRDLAKLFSV
+2104 LSDLAKRFAV
-2114 IDPSMVEDIDKYNQ
+2114 IDPSMVEDIDQYNK
-2128 IADKISEA
+2128 IADKISES
-2136 VVGSSLRGKDGT
+2136 VMGSSLRGNDGT
-2148 FAKIIKTEGLTDYIN
+2148 FAKITKIDGLTDYIN
-2163 ENIEKQ
+2163 EAIDKQ

-2181 SEVVGKNLT
+2181 SEVVEKNLT

-2204 AKVSKELKSAK
+2204 AKLKKELKSAK
-2215 VKENAIKEVNMYK
+2215 VKESAIAEVNMYK
-2228 SIVREILDKDVNPI
+2228 SIVREILDKNVNPI

-2257 EKFMSMDLNL
+2257 DKFMNMDLSL

-2290 KMESIYSSYVGKV
+2290 KMESVYSSYVGKV
-2303 NATKAKG
+2303 NSKKAKG
-2310 IISQK
+2310 IVSQK

-2350 KIMSLSGVS
+2350 RIMYLSGIS
-2359 AIKKGKSTAKALSDA
+2359 AIKKGKSTAKAINDS
-2374 IVDQYFNKFYKLTP
+2374 IVDLYFNSFYKLTP

-2400 ERGMLAYMM
+2400 ERGMLAYTM
-2409 RNVIGTEEQVQ
+2409 RNVIGTEQEVK
-2420 AEFDRRKELIVDS
+2420 AEFDRRKQLIVDS

-2443 HRQLAVEYAKA
+2443 HRKLAVEYAKA
-2454 FNRILQDSENSED
+2454 FNNILQDSESSED
-2467 VMMRS
+2467 VEKKADTN
-2472 HPINVDAV
+2472 NVKAV
-2480 KFWQTQWADKYD
+2480 KFWQNQWADKYD
-2492 QLADLSENIYNQ
+2492 QLSDLSENIYNQ

-2520 EKESVSSETGDEMDS
+2520 EDAKPGDQQDEMDS

-2543 NKTPYQRKTGV
+2543 NNTEYKKRTGV
-2554 LMTPVMDDTLP
+2554 LMTPTMDDTLP

-2607 DQIVPDLT
+2607 DEIVPDLT
-2615 DRKILRSRVNLFIRN
+2615 DRKILKGRVNLFIRN

-2637 ENDSFAKAIRAL
+2637 DNDSFAKAIRAL

-2663 PTQIPK
+2663 PTQVPK

-2675 LNTIVNAGGI
+2675 INTIINAGGI
-2685 DLAAPFNEDKNNFM
+2685 DLAAPFNEDKNSFM

-2718 TLNKISTRA
+2718 TMSKIATRV
-2727 ETGPVGKVGDAI
+2727 ESGPVGKLGDAI
-2739 FALND
+2739 LALNNV
-2744 LQLKYFLQ
+2744 QLKYFLQ

-2768 KSLKKQGIDPKT
+2768 KSLKSQGIDTKS
-2780 IDYATHEVNDTA
+2780 IDYGTHEINERA
-2792 ADYAQR
+2792 GDYAQR

-2812 GKFIASKNPANQL
+2812 GKFIASKNASNQL
-2825 INKLLLPFASFRIN
+2825 VNKLLLPFASFRIN

-2860 KAIAARSL
+2860 KVIATRSL
-2868 GGFFSELVAFRAVS
+2868 GGFFSELVTFRAVS
-2882 IGVTTLLGSMALSIA
+2882 IGISSLLGSMAMSIV

-2903 EDRERKRSTIMK
+2903 EDREKKRAIITK
-2915 GTTTST
+2915 GATTST
-2921 IVDTFSLLPALDP
+2921 IVDTFSLLPAFDP
-2934 IFQSGVAFG
+2934 VFQSGVALG
-2943 LDVVQDFF
+2943 LDVVQDLFN
-2951 KVSEKN
+2951 VAEKN

-2964 KEKDFIEQAGTL
+2964 REKDFIEQAGTL
-2976 GISMGKAKQF
+2976 GISAGKAKQF
-2986 FELVSLAYTGQ
+2986 LDLLSIAYTKK

-3009 KSRDANSL
+3009 TSRDANAL
-3017 KMFVVP
+3017 QLFVLP
-3023 FLLSHLGILPGAPEI
+3023 YLLSHIGLFPGAPEI
-3038 GTMTRIIMKDVKKD
+3038 STVTRLAIREIKKD

-3060 KADEMTMEDM
+3060 KAEEMTMEDM
-3070 KKYFPEEY
+3070 KKYFPEQY
-3078 ENQYGEGSP
+3078 EDLYGKGSQY
-3087 YREAKELEK
+3087 RDAQEAKK
-3096 EANEEKKKEE
+3096 EADKEKNKQE
-3106 EELKEAMYGKP
+3106 EELKDAMYGKP
-3117 ASKGRGKGRGQST
+3117 ASKGRGKGRGASK
-3130 RGSSRRREGRR
+3130 RGSSKRER

>member
-25 SFDLFRS
+25 SFDLFKS

-78 SSAFGRFDPRTGKLN
+78 SSGSGRFDPRTGKLN

-118 LTKQPRPEPSPLDRP
+118 LTKKPRVDRP
-133 VVSQDVTAVNRLPKT
+133 VVSQDVTAVARLPKT

-184 LKEQNLFAIKDPEF
+184 LKEQNLFAIQDPEF

-210 NNEETEVTDFLN
+210 DKEETEVTDFLN

-411 NYNALQDEVE
+411 NYTALQDEVE

-506 EGQAINQNNQ
+506 EGQAIKQNNQ

-593 EENLSGFNTALA
+593 EENLSGFNTALK

-708 AVIGGSTAGAPGAL
+708 AAIGGSTAGAPGAL

-794 DYLGAGLAG
+794 DFLGAGLAG

-1078 PVQPGT
+1078 PVQPTAGVS
-1084 RDRQEMAQ
+1084 EEVEEGA
-1092 GEPQAELEVP
+1092 PQAELEVP
-1102 TQEGQAQEEVVD
+1102 TQEGQVTEKISVFRGRGNNVMNLENDETLWVAEDEEVAKNYAGVTEEGTLDVESTEIDKPRNSIELPYKLATDVRASD
-1114 IESKAGN
+1114 IGNNLRSVLSNLIKEGKISKENISKATSLIRDFEEKAGDNLELFTAKIN
-1121 KNTEVKNI
+1121 KPESREAFSKAA
-1129 SFNKEQT
+1129 QAL
-1136 TVNDEGFFDLA
+1136 GFD
-1147 FEGSLLD
+1147 S
-1154 DYDFLAQGT
+1154 
-1163 ESKVYL
+1163 
-1169 SKDKSHVIKLSE
+1169 
-1181 PYSSKDPNVYEKRV
+1181 
-1195 TTGLLK
+1195 
-1201 DILGDSG
+1201 IL
-1208 IEIVGYYEYDGTKN
+1208 
-1222 PIFRQNYIEGQPL
+1222 
-1235 TQKESEDYLRNN
+1235 QKESAAEKGTPTNTYGVFKKKYESLVN
-1247 QRVVEIDNKFY
+1247 QEVV
-1258 TKYNNVLYRISDFEN
+1258 
-1273 NLIRDNNGKVVPIDL
+1273 
-1288 NISEVKDSKIINR
+1288 
-1301 YDSSVSQ
+1301 Q
-1308 EGKAEAKPISPTQDV
+1308 ESAQDV

-1335 NFPTEITE
+1335 NFPAEITE

-1375 IDDIDEAMRV
+1375 ISDIDEAMRV

-1461 AHETWHVILREA
+1461 AHETWHIVLREA

-1488 EKQLRDSGYSD
+1488 NKQLRDSGYSD
-1499 VADYLNNFSSLYK
+1499 VADYLDNFSSLYK

-1744 VVDFFSSK
+1744 VVDFFSSS
-1752 IVDENFNVS
+1752 IVDKNFKIS
-1761 EPQLKSALLDAAKFS
+1761 EAQLKSSLVDAAKFTVEKKTTN
-1776 AVKKIKNDDGTVSV
+1776 ANGKEIVKK
-1790 KNVGL
+1790 VGL
-1795 KLKIDEKENIESIK
+1795 KLKVGKNESVESIK

-1817 SDNSTFAD
+1817 SDNSTFED
-1825 RKTFVLELIRLMATQ
+1825 RKAFVLELIRLMATQ
-1840 INKNDVSINSFGKLF
+1840 INKNDVSVNSFGQLF

-1896 FDNRSKGGQVYAI
+1896 FSDRSKGGQVYAI

-1934 NPVKIHIIN
+1934 NPVKIHILN

-1959 GIVED
+1959 GIVEA

-1992 RAQPDRGKSEI
+1992 RAQPARGKSEI

-2089 KTIRR
+2089 KTIKR
-2094 GAKSKEVAAN
+2094 GANSKEVAAN

-2148 FAKIIKTEGLTDYIN
+2148 FAQIMKTEGLSDYIN

-2204 AKVSKELKSAK
+2204 AKISKELKSAK
-2215 VKENAIKEVNMYK
+2215 VKESAIKEVDMYK
-2228 SIVREILDKDVNPI
+2228 SIVREILDKNVNPI

-2281 NFIENGSTA
+2281 NFIQNGSTA

-2310 IISQK
+2310 IVSQK

-2350 KIMSLSGVS
+2350 RMMYLAGVS

-2409 RNVIGTEEQVQ
+2409 RSVIGTEEQVQ
-2420 AEFDRRKELIVDS
+2420 AEFDRRKQLIVDS

-2480 KFWQTQWADKYD
+2480 KFWQTQWANKYD

-2649 QNLAALGTGQILAG
+2649 QNVAALGTGQILAG

-2675 LNTIVNAGGI
+2675 LNTIINAGGI

-2718 TLNKISTRA
+2718 TLSKISTRA

-2839 QSARLGSDWA
+2839 QSARLGADWA

-2882 IGVTTLLGSMALSIA
+2882 IGVSTLLGSISLSIA

-2915 GTTTST
+2915 GIITST

-3017 KMFVVP
+3017 KLFVVP
-3023 FLLSHLGILPGAPEI
+3023 FLLSHLGVLPGAPEI

-3106 EELKEAMYGKP
+3106 DELKEAMYGKP
-3117 ASKGRGKGRGQST
+3117 ASKGRGKGRGEST
-3130 RGSSRRREGRR
+3130 RGASKRGRGRR

>member
-10 YGVVLKNDPSYRQKV
+10 YATVVKNDPSYRQKI
-25 SFDLFRS
+25 SFDLFRD

-53 FKPQSSQPV
+53 FKTPAAQPV

-71 VSSSVLG
+71 VSSSGLG
-78 SSAFGRFDPRTGKLN
+78 SSGFGRFDPRTGQVKG
-93 QEQPQFQRPQDRD
+93 EQPQFQRPQDRD

-118 LTKQPRPEPSPLDRP
+118 LTKQTRPEPSPLDRP
-133 VVSQDVTAVNRLPKT
+133 MVSQDVTAVSRLPKT

-176 KEAEQQDL
+176 KEAEQQEL
-184 LKEQNLFAIKDPEF
+184 LKQQNLLATQDPEL

-210 NNEETEVTDFLN
+210 DKEETEVTDFLN
-222 KQFSKYGFHFESTGV
+222 KQFAKFGFHFESTGA

-243 RTIDGKQFIE
+243 RTIDGKDFIE

-288 DYITKAVRAQSLRD
+288 DYITKAVRAQGLRD
-302 VGMKNEDGTE
+302 IGMKNDDGTE

-343 KKDWLE
+343 KKDWLD

-359 RSRGEVFE
+359 RARGEVFE

-411 NYNALQDEVE
+411 NYTALQDEVE

-426 LDRDY
+426 IDKDY

-446 DGRPLYSEKEIE
+446 DGRPLYSEAEIE
-458 SRLDKTVKQ
+458 TRLDKTTKQ

-516 VNAELQQVNLMSM
+516 VNAELEQVNLMSM

-545 TSEDEKTINDLVLK
+545 TSEEAKTMNDLFIK
-559 TKELIAMS
+559 TKELIALS
-567 KDAANKFQLANT
+567 KDAANKFQIANT

-631 DRKDIA
+631 DRQDIA
-637 MKIAEASSNLS
+637 KKIAEASSNLS
-648 GKQSRVLT
+648 GKQSRVLS

-686 TQILPYGSYLIP
+686 TQILPYGSYIIP
-698 SIVGSSVAAG
+698 SFVATGMATG
-708 AVIGGSTAGAPGAL
+708 ASLGL
-722 AGATTGLGYGVRS
+722 AGGPAAPATVAGGAISGGTYGLRT

-781 ERGVKRGIPIALV
+781 ERGIKRGVPIALV

-803 KVFKVSKIAPIATRA
+803 KVFKVSKIAPMATRV
-818 GALAAERLVVDPAFE
+818 GALTAERLVVDPAFE
-833 MGGELAAQVS
+833 MTGELAAQVS
-843 AGQDINMKEIAYEG
+843 AGQEINMKEIAYEG

-870 NMYIESRNQT
+870 NMYMESRNQT

-891 NAMASQRVSD
+891 NTLASQRVSD
-901 ERISNWANNMQKL
+901 DRISNWANNMQKL

-925 QQNVGLRREARDLLS
+925 QQNVGLRREARNLLS

-989 AELSETKKVKPKEE
+989 SELSETKKVRSKEE

-1029 KEQFLK
+1029 KDQFLK
-1035 EIEKMSTRSLLRS
+1035 EIEKMSAKTLLRS
-1048 KIVVDN
+1048 KIKIDN
-1054 DDETQIEILNKQID
+1054 DDETQVEIINKQID

-1073 TAGQV
+1073 TAGEV
-1078 PVQPGT
+1078 PVQPGAT
-1084 RDRQEMAQ
+1084 VSQEVE
-1092 GEPQAELEVP
+1092 GGVPQAELEVP
-1102 TQEGQAQEEVVD
+1102 TQEGQVQEEVVTD
-1114 IESKAGN
+1114 QGPEVVTEEVTDYKSISQKVLNDKELNTVRASLRASSPDSFSLQILDAIAKKESFDTG
-1121 KNTEVKNI
+1121 
-1129 SFNKEQT
+1129 
-1136 TVNDEGFFDLA
+1136 NDELNQQI
-1147 FEGSLLD
+1147 D
-1154 DYDFLAQGT
+1154 DAIENGVSIGT
-1163 ESKVYL
+1163 
-1169 SKDKSHVIKLSE
+1169 IA
-1181 PYSSKDPNVYEKRV
+1181 
-1195 TTGLLK
+1195 
-1201 DILGDSG
+1201 
-1208 IEIVGYYEYDGTKN
+1208 
-1222 PIFRQNYIEGQPL
+1222 
-1235 TQKESEDYLRNN
+1235 
-1247 QRVVEIDNKFY
+1247 
-1258 TKYNNVLYRISDFEN
+1258 
-1273 NLIRDNNGKVVPIDL
+1273 NLILEDDVIV
-1288 NISEVKDSKIINR
+1288 
-1301 YDSSVSQ
+1301 
-1308 EGKAEAKPISPTQDV
+1308 EGKAIDSRRKAIDY
-1323 TALEA
+1323 ALNIGA
-1328 QLTELYS
+1328 RGTILKAGQ
-1335 NFPTEITE
+1335 
-1343 ENKPQADQM
+1343 QAV
-1352 FNQIQDLKKRIAEAK
+1352 A
-1367 LTPQQEEL
+1367 QEEAL
-1375 IDDIDEAMRV
+1375 IDNVDEAIRV
-1385 SSNTLRTSFPD
+1385 SSETLRTSFPD
-1396 VKVILADGIEDAKAQ
+1396 VKVILADGVDEAKRM

-1418 VFGRKEAQKIADT
+1418 VFGRAEAQKIADT
-1431 FNRAKGRAVFADGKP
+1431 FNRARGRAVFADGKP

-1461 AHETWHVILREA
+1461 AHETWHAVLREA
-1473 FGNDPAKFKSFRDSI
+1473 FGNDVAKFKSFRDSI
-1488 EKQLRDSGYSD
+1488 DKQLRESGYSD
-1499 VADYLNNFSSLYK
+1499 VADYLDNFAGAYT
-1512 GEVSYEEYLSELGGL
+1512 GDISYEEYLSELGGL
-1527 LATKGFDPKNLSS
+1527 LATKGFDPRNLS
-1540 DEKNLIEKIKEV
+1540 DNEKSLLEKIKEV
-1552 INKFAREIIGK
+1552 INQFAREIIGK

-1571 PENVLEFMIN
+1571 PENILEFMTSV
-1581 ISDMIAKGQDVRP
+1581 SDLIATGQDVRP
-1594 AIGKVEGKKEAAKG
+1594 AIGKVEGKKPAKKG
-1608 VESLFQADFS
+1608 IESFFQADFS
-1618 DKFSKLTFVYDK
+1618 DQFTKLTFVYDK

-1639 RDGFINDDVPLSAF
+1639 RDGFINEDVPLSAF

-1691 HDQNLFW
+1691 HAQNLLW

-1720 GKIYMA
+1720 GKIFMA

-1733 KLLSSTTMSNA
+1733 KLLSSTTMANA
-1744 VVDFFSSK
+1744 AVDFFSSS
-1752 IVDENFNVS
+1752 IVDKNFKIS
-1761 EPQLKSALLDAAKFS
+1761 ESQLKASLVDAAKFTVEKKTTN
-1776 AVKKIKNDDGTVSV
+1776 ANGKEVVKK
-1790 KNVGL
+1790 VGL
-1795 KLKIDEKENIESIK
+1795 KLNIGKNESVESIK

-1817 SDNSTFAD
+1817 SDNSTFED
-1825 RKTFVLELIRLMATQ
+1825 RKAFVLELIRLMATQ
-1840 INKNDVSINSFGKLF
+1840 INKNDVSVKSFGQLF

-1896 FDNRSKGGQVYAI
+1896 FTDRSKGGEVYAI

-1934 NPVKIHIIN
+1934 NPVKINILN

-1959 GIVED
+1959 GIVEA

-1992 RAQPDRGKSEI
+1992 RAQPAGGKSEV

-2029 KGMSKKG
+2029 RGMSKKG

-2049 RAEMVNLNNQTA
+2049 RAETVNLNNQTA
-2061 VDKFIAYAGKIFK
+2061 VDKFIDYVSKTFK
-2074 DAEYGKKLNDAKAKR
+2074 DAEYGSKLNKAKATK

-2094 GAKSKEVAAN
+2094 ASNSKEVASN
-2104 LRDLAKLFSV
+2104 LRDLAKRFSI
-2114 IDPSMVEDIDKYNQ
+2114 IDPSMVENIDEYNK

-2136 VVGSSLRGKDGT
+2136 VMGSSLRGKDGT
-2148 FAKIIKTEGLTDYIN
+2148 FAEVIKTEGLTDYIN
-2163 ENIEKQ
+2163 KNIDKQ

-2181 SEVVGKNLT
+2181 SDVVGKKLT
-2190 EEEYFEVLEARNKD
+2190 EEEYFEVLEARNKE
-2204 AKVSKELKSAK
+2204 AKISKELKSAK
-2215 VKENAIKEVNMYK
+2215 VRESAIAEVDIYK
-2228 SIVREILDKDVNPI
+2228 SIVREMLNKGVNPI
-2242 SGEDVTVSDAKKKVV
+2242 TGEDVTVSDAKKKVV
-2257 EKFMSMDLNL
+2257 EKFMSMDNAL

-2281 NFIENGSTA
+2281 NFIQNGSTA
-2290 KMESIYSSYVGKV
+2290 KMESVYNTYLGKV
-2303 NATKAKG
+2303 NAKKAKG
-2310 IISQK
+2310 TTSQK

-2335 DLLFERMFKGFERGG
+2335 DILFERMFKGFERGG

-2359 AIKKGKSTAKALSDA
+2359 AVKRGKSTAKAMNDA
-2374 IVDQYFNKFYKLTP
+2374 IVDEYFNKFYKLEP
-2388 NGQAFN
+2388 RGQAFN

-2409 RNVIGTEEQVQ
+2409 RSVIGTEQEVK
-2420 AEFDRRKELIVDS
+2420 AEFDRRKQLIVDS
-2433 IKVLEKGDKN
+2433 IKALEKGDKN
-2443 HRQLAVEYAKA
+2443 HMKLAIEYAKV
-2454 FNRILQDSENSED
+2454 FNKILQNSETSEE
-2467 VMMRS
+2467 VFLS
-2472 HPINVDAV
+2472 ASSINSDAV
-2480 KFWQTQWADKYD
+2480 KFWQDQWANKYD
-2492 QLADLSENIYNQ
+2492 QLSDLSENIYNQ

-2520 EKESVSSETGDEMDS
+2520 EEGAKPGEQPDEMDT

-2543 NKTPYQRKTGV
+2543 NKTAYQRRTGV

-2565 KKSYINLSFDSNNAN
+2565 KKSYINLTFDSNNAN

-2592 GPIRQVS
+2592 GPIRQAS

-2607 DQIVPDLT
+2607 DDIVPDLT
-2615 DRKILRSRVNLFIRN
+2615 DRKILRGRVNLFIRN

-2649 QNLAALGTGQILAG
+2649 QNVAALGTGQILAG

-2675 LNTIVNAGGI
+2675 INTIINAGGI
-2685 DLAAPFNEDKNNFM
+2685 DLTAPFNEDKNNFM

-2718 TLNKISTRA
+2718 TMSKIASRA
-2727 ETGPVGKVGDAI
+2727 ESGVVGKAGDAI
-2739 FALND
+2739 LALND

-2768 KSLKKQGIDPKT
+2768 KSLKKQGVDPKT
-2780 IDYATHEVNDTA
+2780 IDYATHEVNETA

-2798 MVDRQQNISDMDLA
+2798 MVDRQQNVSDMDLA

-2868 GGFFSELVAFRAVS
+2868 GGFFSELVTFRAVS
-2882 IGVTTLLGSMALSIA
+2882 IGVSSLLGSMALSAI

-2903 EDRERKRSTIMK
+2903 EDRERKRSTIVK
-2915 GTTTST
+2915 GATTST
-2921 IVDTFSLLPALDP
+2921 IVDTFSLLPAFDP
-2934 IFQSGVAFG
+2934 IFQSGVALG
-2943 LDVVQDFF
+2943 LDVVQDLFN
-2951 KVSEKN
+2951 VAEKN

-2976 GISMGKAKQF
+2976 GISLGRARQF
-2986 FELVSLAYTGQ
+2986 FELASLAYTGQ

-3009 KSRDANSL
+3009 KNRDANAL
-3017 KMFVVP
+3017 KLFVVP
-3023 FLLSHLGILPGAPEI
+3023 LLLSNLGMFPAAPEI
-3038 GTMTRIIMKDVKKD
+3038 GTMARIIMKDVKKD
-3052 SSTTPGGY
+3052 SSTVRGGY

-3070 KKYFPEEY
+3070 KKYFPQEY
-3078 ENQYGEGSP
+3078 EDMYGKGSP
-3087 YREAKELEK
+3087 YREAKEAEK
-3096 EANEEKKKEE
+3096 EANAEQKKEE
-3106 EELKEAMYGKP
+3106 EELKDAMYGKP
-3117 ASKGRGKGRGQST
+3117 ASKGRGKGRGSSG
-3130 RGSSRRREGRR
+3130 RGSSSRGGGRR

>member
-10 YGVVLKNDPSYRQKV
+10 YATVVKNDPSYRQKI
-25 SFDLFRS
+25 SFDLFRD

-53 FKPQSSQPV
+53 FKTPAAQPV

-78 SSAFGRFDPRTGKLN
+78 SSVFGSFDPRTGRITQN
-93 QEQPQFQRPQDRD
+93 QQQFQKPKEKSLQDY
-106 FSGLAVDVDPQL
+106 AVDIDPQL
-118 LTKQPRPEPSPLDRP
+118 LTKKPRPEPSIFDRP
-133 VVSQDVTAVNRLPKT
+133 VVSQDVTTVARLPKT

-156 KKYIKE
+156 KKYIQE

-176 KEAEQQDL
+176 KEAEQQEL
-184 LKEQNLFAIKDPEF
+184 LKQQNLLAIQDPEL

-210 NNEETEVTDFLN
+210 DKEETEVTNFLN
-222 KQFSKYGFHFESTGV
+222 KQFAKFGFHFESTGA

-243 RTIDGKQFIE
+243 RTIDGKEFIE

-280 PAYNYKDE
+280 PAYNYRDE

-302 VGMKNEDGTE
+302 IGMKNDDGTE

-349 LPFEQALKEA
+349 LPFEEALKEA
-359 RSRGEVFE
+359 RARGEVFE

-411 NYNALQDEVE
+411 NYTALQDEVE

-426 LDRDY
+426 LDGDY

-446 DGRPLYSEKEIE
+446 DGRQLYSEAEIE
-458 SRLDKTVKQ
+458 TRLEKTTAQ

-506 EGQAINQNNQ
+506 ESQAIKQNNQ
-516 VNAELQQVNLMSM
+516 VNAELEQVNLMSM

-545 TSEDEKTINDLVLK
+545 TSEEAKTMNDLVTK
-559 TKELIAMS
+559 TKELIALS

-593 EENLSGFNTALA
+593 EENLAGFNTALA

-631 DRKDIA
+631 DRQEIA
-637 MKIAEASSNLS
+637 KKIAEASSNLS
-648 GKQSRVLT
+648 GKQSRVLS

-680 FAASSF
+680 FAAASF
-686 TQILPYGSYLIP
+686 TQILPYGSYIIP
-698 SIVGSSVAAG
+698 SFVTTGIAAG
-708 AVIGGSTAGAPGAL
+708 GTAGLVGGPYAPATVT
-722 AGATTGLGYGVRS
+722 AGMISGGTYGLRTGV
-735 GMAASFFA
+735 AASFFA

-748 SILDV
+748 AILDV
-753 MKEKGYDITDP
+753 MKEKGYNITDP

-781 ERGVKRGIPIALV
+781 ERGIKRGVPIALV

-803 KVFKVSKIAPIATRA
+803 KVFKVSKVAPMATRV
-818 GALAAERLVVDPAFE
+818 GALTAERLVVDPAFE
-833 MGGELAAQVS
+833 MTGELAAQVS

-891 NAMASQRVSD
+891 NTLASQKVSD
-901 ERISNWANNMQKL
+901 ERISNWANNMQRL

-925 QQNVGLRREARDLLS
+925 QQNVGLRREARNLLS

-952 KSEARVMELLAARQ
+952 KSEARVMELLAAKQ
-966 ELTST
+966 ELSST

-989 AELSETKKVKPKEE
+989 SELSETKKVRSKEE

-1029 KEQFLK
+1029 KDQFLK
-1035 EIEKMSTRSLLRS
+1035 EIEKMSAKTLLRS
-1048 KIVVDN
+1048 KIKIDN
-1054 DDETQIEILNKQID
+1054 DDETQVEIINKQID

-1084 RDRQEMAQ
+1084 GNRQEMAE

-1102 TQEGQAQEEVVD
+1102 TQESQAQEGTLTQDIKNLLPEAKELTDQEKEVFNNLSSTENISVD
-1114 IESKAGN
+1114 EYVDTFKGYKVNDYTRINDLLRKGLPVTKENLIKEGVDNEELAALLEEDYNKISRVLSNSTFSPQQPTTLYRVMFDGKDVLDQYNVGDKISDKAFVSTTIDENWVKDTNRPMIKFELEKGDQVN
-1121 KNTEVKNI
+1121 GFYVSGVEKEFIIDKNTEFVVKN
-1129 SFNKEQT
+1129 KEVIDGN
-1136 TVNDEGFFDLA
+1136 TVLTVGLA
-1147 FEGSLLD
+1147 KP
-1154 DYDFLAQGT
+1154 
-1163 ESKVYL
+1163 SKVAQ
-1169 SKDKSHVIKLSE
+1169 E
-1181 PYSSKDPNVYEKRV
+1181 
-1195 TTGLLK
+1195 GL
-1201 DILGDSG
+1201 
-1208 IEIVGYYEYDGTKN
+1208 
-1222 PIFRQNYIEGQPL
+1222 
-1235 TQKESEDYLRNN
+1235 
-1247 QRVVEIDNKFY
+1247 IDN
-1258 TKYNNVLYRISDFEN
+1258 V
-1273 NLIRDNNGKVVPIDL
+1273 
-1288 NISEVKDSKIINR
+1288 
-1301 YDSSVSQ
+1301 
-1308 EGKAEAKPISPTQDV
+1308 
-1323 TALEA
+1323 
-1328 QLTELYS
+1328 
-1335 NFPTEITE
+1335 
-1343 ENKPQADQM
+1343 
-1352 FNQIQDLKKRIAEAK
+1352 
-1367 LTPQQEEL
+1367 
-1375 IDDIDEAMRV
+1375 DEAIRV
-1385 SSNTLRTSFPD
+1385 SSETLRTSFPD
-1396 VKVILADGIEDAKAQ
+1396 VKVILAEGVDDAKRM
-1411 IVEQLTP
+1411 IVEQLSP
-1418 VFGRKEAQKIADT
+1418 VFGRTEAQKIADT
-1431 FNRAKGRAVFADGKP
+1431 FNRARGRAIFADGKP
-1446 VAVIVDKKRARASTL
+1446 VAVIVDKKKARASTL
-1461 AHETWHVILREA
+1461 AHETWHAILKEA
-1473 FGNDPAKFKSFRDSI
+1473 FGNDVAKFKSFRDSI
-1488 EKQLRDSGYSD
+1488 DKQLRESGYSD
-1499 VADYLNNFSSLYK
+1499 VADYLDNFAGAYK
-1512 GEVSYEEYLSELGGL
+1512 GDISYEEYLSELGGL
-1527 LATKGFDPKNLSS
+1527 LATKGFDPRNLS
-1540 DEKNLIEKIKEV
+1540 DNEKNLLEKIKEV
-1552 INKFAREIIGK
+1552 INQFAREIIGK

-1571 PENVLEFMIN
+1571 PENILEFMTSV
-1581 ISDMIAKGQDVRP
+1581 SDLIATGQDVRP
-1594 AIGKVEGKKEAAKG
+1594 AIGKVEGKQPAKKG
-1608 VESLFQADFS
+1608 IESFFQADFS
-1618 DKFSKLTFVYDK
+1618 DQFTKLTFVYDK

-1639 RDGFINDDVPLSAF
+1639 RDGFINEDVPLSAF

-1705 SSLANSLNE
+1705 SSLANSLNDI
-1714 VSKRNG
+1714 SKRNE

-1733 KLLSSTTMSNA
+1733 KLLSSTTMANA
-1744 VVDFFSSK
+1744 TVDFFSSS
-1752 IVDENFNVS
+1752 IVDKNFKIS
-1761 EPQLKSALLDAAKFS
+1761 ESQLKSSLVDAAKFTVEKKITN
-1776 AVKKIKNDDGTVSV
+1776 ANGKEVVKK
-1790 KNVGL
+1790 VGL
-1795 KLKIDEKENIESIK
+1795 KLKIGKNESVESIK

-1817 SDNSTFAD
+1817 SDNSTFED
-1825 RKTFVLELIRLMATQ
+1825 RKAFVLELIRLMATQ
-1840 INKNDVSINSFGKLF
+1840 INKNDVSVKSFGQLF

-1896 FDNRSKGGQVYAI
+1896 FTDRSKGGQVYAI

-1934 NPVKIHIIN
+1934 NPVKIHILN

-1959 GIVED
+1959 GIVEA

-1977 TGLELKAPEIEVRDE
+1977 TGLELRAPEIEVRDE
-1992 RAQPDRGKSEI
+1992 RVQPSGGKSEI

-2029 KGMSKKG
+2029 RGMSKKG

-2049 RAEMVNLNNQTA
+2049 RAETVNLNNQTA
-2061 VDKFIAYAGKIFK
+2061 VDKFIDYVSKTFK
-2074 DAEYGKKLNDAKAKR
+2074 DAEYGAKLNKAKATR

-2094 GAKSKEVAAN
+2094 ASKSKEVASN
-2104 LRDLAKLFSV
+2104 LRDLAKRFSI
-2114 IDPSMVEDIDKYNQ
+2114 IDPSMVEDINEYNK
-2128 IADKISEA
+2128 IADKISES
-2136 VVGSSLRGKDGT
+2136 VMGSSLRGKDGT
-2148 FAKIIKTEGLTDYIN
+2148 FAEVIKTEGLTDYIN
-2163 ENIEKQ
+2163 KNIEKQ

-2181 SEVVGKNLT
+2181 SEVVGKKLT

-2204 AKVSKELKSAK
+2204 AKISKELKSAK
-2215 VKENAIKEVNMYK
+2215 VRESAIAEVDIYK
-2228 SIVREILDKDVNPI
+2228 SIVREMLNNDVNPI
-2242 SGEDVTVSDAKKKVV
+2242 TGEDVTVSDAKKRVV
-2257 EKFMSMDLNL
+2257 EKFMSMDNAL

-2281 NFIENGSTA
+2281 NFIQNGSTA
-2290 KMESIYSSYVGKV
+2290 KMESVYNTYLGKV
-2303 NATKAKG
+2303 NANKAKG
-2310 IISQK
+2310 TTSQK

-2330 QFTSL
+2330 QFSSL
-2335 DLLFERMFKGFERGG
+2335 DILFERMFKGFERGG

-2359 AIKKGKSTAKALSDA
+2359 AVKKGKSTAKAINDA
-2374 IVDQYFNKFYKLTP
+2374 IVDEYFNKFYKLKA

-2409 RNVIGTEEQVQ
+2409 RSVIGTEQEIK
-2420 AEFDRRKELIVDS
+2420 AEFDRRKQLIIDS
-2433 IKVLEKGDKN
+2433 IKALEKGDKN
-2443 HRQLAVEYAKA
+2443 HRKLAIEYAKV
-2454 FNRILQDSENSED
+2454 FNRILQYSDSSEE
-2467 VMMRS
+2467 VFERAGV
-2472 HPINVDAV
+2472 NNRAAV
-2480 KFWQTQWADKYD
+2480 KFWQDQWANKYD
-2492 QLADLSENIYNQ
+2492 QLSDLSENIYNQ

-2520 EKESVSSETGDEMDS
+2520 EEGAKPGEQPDEMDT

-2565 KKSYINLSFDSNNAN
+2565 KKSYINLTFDSNNAN

-2607 DQIVPDLT
+2607 DEIVPDLT
-2615 DRKILRSRVNLFIRN
+2615 DRGILRRRVNLFIRN

-2649 QNLAALGTGQILAG
+2649 QNVAALGTGQILAG
-2663 PTQIPK
+2663 PTQVPK

-2675 LNTIVNAGGI
+2675 LNTIINAGGI
-2685 DLAAPFNEDKNNFM
+2685 DLTAPFNEDKNNFM
-2699 NRSGYSIAY
+2699 NKSGYSIAY

-2718 TLNKISTRA
+2718 TMSKIASRA
-2727 ETGPVGKVGDAI
+2727 ESGVVGKAGDAI
-2739 FALND
+2739 LALND

-2768 KSLKKQGIDPKT
+2768 KSLKKQGIDPNT

-2792 ADYAQR
+2792 AEYAQR
-2798 MVDRQQNISDMDLA
+2798 MVDRQQNVSDMDLA
-2812 GKFIASKNPANQL
+2812 GKFIASKNPSVQL

-2860 KAIAARSL
+2860 KVIAARSL
-2868 GGFFSELVAFRAVS
+2868 GGFFSELVTFRAVS
-2882 IGVTTLLGSMALSIA
+2882 IGVSSLLGSMALSVA

-2903 EDRERKRSTIMK
+2903 EDRERKRSTIVK
-2915 GTTTST
+2915 GATTST
-2921 IVDTFSLLPALDP
+2921 IVDTFSLLPAFDP
-2934 IFQSGVAFG
+2934 IFQSGVALG
-2943 LDVVQDFF
+2943 LDVVQDLF
-2951 KVSEKN
+2951 KVAEKN

-2976 GISMGKAKQF
+2976 GISLGRARQF
-2986 FELVSLAYTGQ
+2986 FELAFLAYTGQ

-3009 KSRDANSL
+3009 KNRDANAL
-3017 KMFVVP
+3017 KLFVVP
-3023 FLLSHLGILPGAPEI
+3023 LLLSNLGMFPAAPEI
-3038 GTMTRIIMKDVKKD
+3038 GTMARIIMKDVKKD
-3052 SSTTPGGY
+3052 SSTVKGGY

-3070 KKYFPEEY
+3070 KKYFPQEY
-3078 ENQYGEGSP
+3078 EDMYGKGSP
-3087 YREAKELEK
+3087 YREAKEAEK
-3096 EANEEKKKEE
+3096 EANAEQKKEE
-3106 EELKEAMYGKP
+3106 EELKDAMYGKP
-3117 ASKGRGKGRGQST
+3117 ASGGRGKGRGS
-3130 RGSSRRREGRR
+3130 SSRSSSSRSSSSRGGGRR

>member
-10 YGVVLKNDPSYRQKV
+10 YGAVVKNDPSYRQKV
-25 SFDLFRS
+25 SFDLFRN

-53 FKPQSSQPV
+53 FKTPAAQPV

-71 VSSSVLG
+71 VSSSGLG
-78 SSAFGRFDPRTGKLN
+78 SSAFGRFDPRTGQLK

-118 LTKQPRPEPSPLDRP
+118 ITKKPRPEPSALDRP
-133 VVSQDVTAVNRLPKT
+133 VVSQDVTAVSRLPKT

-184 LKEQNLFAIKDPEF
+184 LKQQNLLAIQDPEL
-198 GSLITQINKDLI
+198 GSLVTQINKDLI
-210 NNEETEVTDFLN
+210 GKEETEVTDFLN
-222 KQFSKYGFHFESTGV
+222 KQFAKFGFHFESTGA

-243 RTIDGKQFIE
+243 RTIDGKDFIE

-280 PAYNYKDE
+280 PSYNYKDE
-288 DYITKAVRAQSLRD
+288 DYITKAVRAQGLRD
-302 VGMKNEDGTE
+302 IGMKNDDGTE

-333 PKNTLNYTSD
+333 PKNNLNYTSD
-343 KKDWLE
+343 KKDWLD

-359 RSRGEVFE
+359 RARGEVFE

-411 NYNALQDEVE
+411 NYTALQDEVE

-446 DGRPLYSEKEIE
+446 DGRPLYSEAEIE
-458 SRLDKTVKQ
+458 TRLDKTTKQ

-516 VNAELQQVNLMSM
+516 VNADLEQVNLMSM

-545 TSEDEKTINDLVLK
+545 TSEEAKTMNDLFIK
-559 TKELIAMS
+559 TKELIALS

-579 YYDAKWNKAATEEY
+579 YYDAKWNKASTEEY

-631 DRKDIA
+631 DRQEIA
-637 MKIAEASSNLS
+637 KKIAEASSNLS
-648 GKQSRVLT
+648 GKQSRVLS

-665 FFKTFMSDPLEAMST
+665 FSKSFLSDPLESMLT
-680 FAASSF
+680 LAASSF
-686 TQILPYGSYLIP
+686 TQILPYGSYIIP
-698 SIVGSSVAAG
+698 SFVATGIATGAAAG
-708 AVIGGSTAGAPGAL
+708 LVGGPAAPATVTGGAITGGSY
-722 AGATTGLGYGVRS
+722 GLRT

-753 MKEKGYDITDP
+753 MKDKGYNITDP

-781 ERGVKRGIPIALV
+781 ERGIKRGVPIALV
-794 DYLGAGLAG
+794 DYFGAGLAG
-803 KVFKVSKIAPIATRA
+803 KVFKVSKIAPIATRV
-818 GALAAERLVVDPAFE
+818 GALTAERLVVDPAFE
-833 MGGELAAQVS
+833 MGGEFAAQVS
-843 AGQDINMKEIAYEG
+843 AGQEISMKDMYYEG
-857 MGGVGTNTSMMGM
+857 MGGVGANTSMMGM
-870 NMYIESRNQT
+870 NMYMESRNQT

-891 NAMASQRVSD
+891 NTLASQRVSD
-901 ERISNWANNMQKL
+901 DRISNWANNMQKL

-925 QQNVGLRREARDLLS
+925 QQNVGLRREARNLLS
-940 VGAVSRLTGNTS
+940 VGSVSRLTGNTS
-952 KSEARVMELLAARQ
+952 KSEARVMELLAAKQ

-989 AELSETKKVKPKEE
+989 SELSETKKVKPKEE

-1029 KEQFLK
+1029 KDQFLK
-1035 EIEKMSTRSLLRS
+1035 EIEKMSEKTLLRS
-1048 KIVVDN
+1048 KIKIDN
-1054 DDETQIEILNKQID
+1054 DDETQVEIINKQID

-1084 RDRQEMAQ
+1084 GNRQEMAQ

-1102 TQEGQAQEEVVD
+1102 TQEGQVQEEVVTD
-1114 IESKAGN
+1114 QAPEVVTEEVTDYKSISKKVLNDKELNTVRASLRASSPDSFSLQILDAIAKKESFDTGNDELNQQIDDAIENGVSIGTIANLILEDDVIVDGKSIDSRRKAIDYALNIGARGTILKAGQQA
-1121 KNTEVKNI
+1121 V
-1129 SFNKEQT
+1129 
-1136 TVNDEGFFDLA
+1136 
-1147 FEGSLLD
+1147 
-1154 DYDFLAQGT
+1154 AQ
-1163 ESKVYL
+1163 EEAL
-1169 SKDKSHVIKLSE
+1169 
-1181 PYSSKDPNVYEKRV
+1181 
-1195 TTGLLK
+1195 
-1201 DILGDSG
+1201 
-1208 IEIVGYYEYDGTKN
+1208 
-1222 PIFRQNYIEGQPL
+1222 
-1235 TQKESEDYLRNN
+1235 
-1247 QRVVEIDNKFY
+1247 IDN
-1258 TKYNNVLYRISDFEN
+1258 V
-1273 NLIRDNNGKVVPIDL
+1273 
-1288 NISEVKDSKIINR
+1288 
-1301 YDSSVSQ
+1301 
-1308 EGKAEAKPISPTQDV
+1308 
-1323 TALEA
+1323 
-1328 QLTELYS
+1328 
-1335 NFPTEITE
+1335 
-1343 ENKPQADQM
+1343 
-1352 FNQIQDLKKRIAEAK
+1352 
-1367 LTPQQEEL
+1367 
-1375 IDDIDEAMRV
+1375 DEAIRV
-1385 SSNTLRTSFPD
+1385 SSETLRTSFPD
-1396 VKVILADGIEDAKAQ
+1396 VKVILAEGVDDAKRM
-1411 IVEQLTP
+1411 IVEQLSP
-1418 VFGRKEAQKIADT
+1418 VFGRTEAQKIADT
-1431 FNRAKGRAVFADGKP
+1431 FNKARGRAVFAGGKP
-1446 VAVIVDKKRARASTL
+1446 VAVIVDKKKARASTL
-1461 AHETWHVILREA
+1461 AHETWHAILREA
-1473 FGNDPAKFKSFRDSI
+1473 FGNDVAKFKSFRDSI
-1488 EKQLRDSGYSD
+1488 DKQLRDSGYSD
-1499 VADYLNNFSSLYK
+1499 VADYLDKFSGLYK
-1512 GEVSYEEYLSELGGL
+1512 GEISYEEYLSELGGL
-1527 LATKGFDPKNLSS
+1527 LATKGFDPRNLS
-1540 DEKNLIEKIKEV
+1540 DNEKNLLEKIKEV
-1552 INKFAREIIGK
+1552 INQFAREIIGK

-1571 PENVLEFMIN
+1571 PENILEFMTSV
-1581 ISDMIAKGQDVRP
+1581 SDLIATGQDVRP
-1594 AIGKVEGKKEAAKG
+1594 AIGKAEGKKPAGKG
-1608 VESLFQADFS
+1608 IESFFQADFS
-1618 DKFSKLTFVYDK
+1618 DQFTKLTFVYDK

-1639 RDGFINDDVPLSAF
+1639 RDGFINEDVPLSAF

-1691 HDQNLFW
+1691 HDQNLLW

-1720 GKIYMA
+1720 GKIFMA

-1733 KLLSSTTMSNA
+1733 KLLSSTTMANA
-1744 VVDFFSSK
+1744 AVDFFSSS
-1752 IVDENFNVS
+1752 IVDKNFKIS
-1761 EPQLKSALLDAAKFS
+1761 EPQLKSSLVDAAKFTVEKKTTN
-1776 AVKKIKNDDGTVSV
+1776 ANGKEVVKK
-1790 KNVGL
+1790 VGL
-1795 KLKIDEKENIESIK
+1795 KLKIGKNESVESIK

-1817 SDNSTFAD
+1817 SDNSTFED
-1825 RKTFVLELIRLMATQ
+1825 RKAFVLELIRLMATQ
-1840 INKNDVSINSFGKLF
+1840 INKNDVSVKSFGQLF

-1896 FDNRSKGGQVYAI
+1896 FTDRSKGGEVYAI

-1934 NPVKIHIIN
+1934 NPVKINILN

-1959 GIVED
+1959 GIVEA

-1992 RAQPDRGKSEI
+1992 RAQPSRGKSEI

-2018 NAKRKAIADAV
+2018 NAKRKAIADTV
-2029 KGMSKKG
+2029 RGMSKKG

-2049 RAEMVNLNNQTA
+2049 RAETVNLNNQTA
-2061 VDKFIAYAGKIFK
+2061 VDKFIDYVSKTFK
-2074 DAEYGKKLNDAKAKR
+2074 DAEYGVKLNKAKATR
-2089 KTIRR
+2089 KTIKR
-2094 GAKSKEVAAN
+2094 ASNSKEVASN
-2104 LRDLAKLFSV
+2104 LRDLAKRFSI
-2114 IDPSMVEDIDKYNQ
+2114 IDPSMVEDIDEYNK

-2136 VVGSSLRGKDGT
+2136 VMGSSLRGKDGT
-2148 FAKIIKTEGLTDYIN
+2148 FAEVIKTEGLTDYIN
-2163 ENIEKQ
+2163 KNIEKQ
-2169 QKQILKDKIARM
+2169 QKQILKDKITRM
-2181 SEVVGKNLT
+2181 SEVVGKKLT

-2204 AKVSKELKSAK
+2204 AKISKELKSAK
-2215 VKENAIKEVNMYK
+2215 VRESAIAEVNIYK
-2228 SIVREILDKDVNPI
+2228 SIVREMLNKGVNPI
-2242 SGEDVTVSDAKKKVV
+2242 TGEDVTVSDAKKKVV
-2257 EKFMSMDLNL
+2257 EKFMSMDNDL

-2281 NFIENGSTA
+2281 NFIQNGSTA
-2290 KMESIYSSYVGKV
+2290 KMESVYNTYLGKV
-2303 NATKAKG
+2303 NAKKAKG
-2310 IISQK
+2310 IASQK

-2335 DLLFERMFKGFERGG
+2335 DILFERMFKGFERGG
-2350 KIMSLSGVS
+2350 RMMYLSAVS
-2359 AIKKGKSTAKALSDA
+2359 AIKKGKSTAKAMNDA
-2374 IVDQYFNKFYKLTP
+2374 IVDEYFNKFYKLEP
-2388 NGQAFN
+2388 RGQAFN

-2409 RNVIGTEEQVQ
+2409 RSVIGTEQEVK
-2420 AEFDRRKELIVDS
+2420 AEFDRRKQLIVDS

-2443 HRQLAVEYAKA
+2443 HMKLAIEYAKV
-2454 FNRILQDSENSED
+2454 FNKILQNSETSEE
-2467 VMMRS
+2467 VFLS
-2472 HPINVDAV
+2472 ASSINSDAV
-2480 KFWQTQWADKYD
+2480 KFWQDQWANKYD
-2492 QLADLSENIYNQ
+2492 QLSDLSENIYNQ

-2520 EKESVSSETGDEMDS
+2520 EEGAKPGEQPDEMDT

-2565 KKSYINLSFDSNNAN
+2565 KKSYINLTFDSNNAN

-2592 GPIRQVS
+2592 GPIRQAS

-2607 DQIVPDLT
+2607 DEIVPDLT
-2615 DRKILRSRVNLFIRN
+2615 DRKILRGRVNLFIRN

-2649 QNLAALGTGQILAG
+2649 QNVAALGTGQILAG

-2675 LNTIVNAGGI
+2675 LNTIINAGGI
-2685 DLAAPFNEDKNNFM
+2685 DLTAPFNEDKNNFM

-2718 TLNKISTRA
+2718 TMSKIASRA
-2727 ETGPVGKVGDAI
+2727 ESGVVGKAGDAI
-2739 FALND
+2739 LALND

-2768 KSLKKQGIDPKT
+2768 NSLKKQGIDPKT
-2780 IDYATHEVNDTA
+2780 IDYATHEVNETA

-2798 MVDRQQNISDMDLA
+2798 MVDRQQNVSDMDLA

-2860 KAIAARSL
+2860 KVIAARSL
-2868 GGFFSELVAFRAVS
+2868 GGFFSELVTFRAVS
-2882 IGVTTLLGSMALSIA
+2882 IGVASLLGSMALSFA

-2903 EDRERKRSTIMK
+2903 EDRERKRSTIVK
-2915 GTTTST
+2915 GATTST
-2921 IVDTFSLLPALDP
+2921 IVDTFSLLPAFDP
-2934 IFQSGVAFG
+2934 IFQSGVALG
-2943 LDVVQDFF
+2943 LDVVQNLFN
-2951 KVSEKN
+2951 VAEKN

-2976 GISMGKAKQF
+2976 GISFGRAKQLI
-2986 FELVSLAYTGQ
+2986 ELASLAYTGQ

-3009 KSRDANSL
+3009 KNRDADAL
-3017 KMFVVP
+3017 KLFVVP
-3023 FLLSHLGILPGAPEI
+3023 LLLSNLGMFPAAPEI
-3038 GTMTRIIMKDVKKD
+3038 GTMARIIMKDVKKD
-3052 SSTTPGGY
+3052 SSTVKGGY

-3070 KKYFPEEY
+3070 KKYFPQEY
-3078 ENQYGEGSP
+3078 EDMYGKGSP
-3087 YREAKELEK
+3087 YQEAKEAKK
-3096 EANEEKKKEE
+3096 ESNAEQKKEE
-3106 EELKEAMYGKP
+3106 EELKDAMYGKP
-3117 ASKGRGKGRGQST
+3117 ASGGRGKGRGSSS
-3130 RGSSRRREGRR
+3130 RGSSNRGGGRR

>member
-10 YGVVLKNDPSYRQKV
+10 YATVVKNDPSYRQKI
-25 SFDLFRS
+25 SFDLFRD

-53 FKPQSSQPV
+53 FKTPAAQPV

-71 VSSSVLG
+71 VSSSGLG
-78 SSAFGRFDPRTGKLN
+78 SSAFGRFDPRTGQVKE
-93 QEQPQFQRPQDRD
+93 EQPRFQRPQDRD

-118 LTKQPRPEPSPLDRP
+118 LTKQTRPEPSPLDRP
-133 VVSQDVTAVNRLPKT
+133 VASQDVTAVSRLPKT

-176 KEAEQQDL
+176 KEAEQQEL
-184 LKEQNLFAIKDPEF
+184 LKQQNLLAIQDPEL

-210 NNEETEVTDFLN
+210 DKEEGEVTDFLN
-222 KQFSKYGFHFESTGV
+222 KQFAKFGFHFESTGA
-237 GDAVIA
+237 GDSVIA
-243 RTIDGKQFIE
+243 RTIDGKDFIE

-280 PAYNYKDE
+280 PAYNYRDE
-288 DYITKAVRAQSLRD
+288 DYITKAVRAQGLRD
-302 VGMKNEDGTE
+302 IGMKNDDGTE

-333 PKNTLNYTSD
+333 PKNNLNYTSD
-343 KKDWLE
+343 KNDWLD

-359 RSRGEVFE
+359 RARGEVFE

-411 NYNALQDEVE
+411 NYTALQDEVE

-426 LDRDY
+426 LDGDY

-446 DGRPLYSEKEIE
+446 DGRNLYSNDEIE
-458 SRLDKTVKQ
+458 QRLDKTTKQ

-506 EGQAINQNNQ
+506 EGQAIKQNNQ
-516 VNAELQQVNLMSM
+516 VNAELEQVNLMSM

-545 TSEDEKTINDLVLK
+545 TSEEAKTMNDLFIK
-559 TKELIAMS
+559 TKELIALS
-567 KDAANKFQLANT
+567 KDAANKFQIANT

-631 DRKDIA
+631 DRQDIA
-637 MKIAEASSNLS
+637 KKIAEASSNLS
-648 GKQSRVLT
+648 GKQSRVLS

-686 TQILPYGSYLIP
+686 TQILPYGSYIIP
-698 SIVGSSVAAG
+698 SFVATGIATGAAAG
-708 AVIGGSTAGAPGAL
+708 LVGGPAAPATVAGGAI
-722 AGATTGLGYGVRS
+722 TGGTYGLRT

-764 LQVEKGLMDESV
+764 LQVEKGLMDDSV

-794 DYLGAGLAG
+794 DFLGAGLAG
-803 KVFKVSKIAPIATRA
+803 KVFKVSKIAPIATRV
-818 GALAAERLVVDPAFE
+818 GALTTERLVVDPLFE

-843 AGQDINMKEIAYEG
+843 AGQEINMKEIAYEG

-870 NMYIESRNQT
+870 NMYMESRNQT

-891 NAMASQRVSD
+891 NTLASQRVSD
-901 ERISNWANNMQKL
+901 DRISNWANNMQKL

-925 QQNVGLRREARDLLS
+925 QQNVGLRREARNLLS

-952 KSEARVMELLAARQ
+952 KSEARVMELLAAKQ

-989 AELSETKKVKPKEE
+989 SELSETKKVRSKEE

-1029 KEQFLK
+1029 KDQFLK
-1035 EIEKMSTRSLLRS
+1035 EIEKMSAKTLLRS
-1048 KIVVDN
+1048 KIKIDN
-1054 DDETQIEILNKQID
+1054 DDETQVEIINKQID

-1084 RDRQEMAQ
+1084 GNRQEMAE

-1102 TQEGQAQEEVVD
+1102 TQEGQVQEEVVTEEPTD
-1114 IESKAGN
+1114 YKSISQKVLNDKELNTVRASLRASSPDSFSLQILDAIAKKESFDTG
-1121 KNTEVKNI
+1121 
-1129 SFNKEQT
+1129 
-1136 TVNDEGFFDLA
+1136 NDELNQQI
-1147 FEGSLLD
+1147 D
-1154 DYDFLAQGT
+1154 DAIENGVSIGT
-1163 ESKVYL
+1163 
-1169 SKDKSHVIKLSE
+1169 IA
-1181 PYSSKDPNVYEKRV
+1181 
-1195 TTGLLK
+1195 
-1201 DILGDSG
+1201 
-1208 IEIVGYYEYDGTKN
+1208 
-1222 PIFRQNYIEGQPL
+1222 
-1235 TQKESEDYLRNN
+1235 
-1247 QRVVEIDNKFY
+1247 
-1258 TKYNNVLYRISDFEN
+1258 
-1273 NLIRDNNGKVVPIDL
+1273 NLILEDDVIV
-1288 NISEVKDSKIINR
+1288 
-1301 YDSSVSQ
+1301 
-1308 EGKAEAKPISPTQDV
+1308 EGKAIDSRRKAIDYALNIGARGTILKAGQQAVAQDV

-1328 QLTELYS
+1328 QLTELYN
-1335 NFPTEITE
+1335 NFPAEITE
-1343 ENKPQADQM
+1343 ENKAQADQM
-1352 FNQIQDLKKRIAEAK
+1352 FNQIQDMKKRIAEAK
-1367 LTPQQEEL
+1367 LTTQQEEL
-1375 IDDIDEAMRV
+1375 ISDIDEAMKV
-1385 SSNTLRTSFPD
+1385 SSETLRTSFPD
-1396 VKVILADGIEDAKAQ
+1396 VKVILADGIDDAKRM

-1418 VFGRKEAQKIADT
+1418 VFGRAEAQKIADT
-1431 FNRAKGRAVFADGKP
+1431 FNRARGRAVFANGKP

-1461 AHETWHVILREA
+1461 AHETWHAILREA
-1473 FGNDPAKFKSFRDSI
+1473 FGNDVAKFKSFRDSI
-1488 EKQLRDSGYSD
+1488 DKQLRESGYSD
-1499 VADYLNNFSSLYK
+1499 VADYLDNFAGLYK
-1512 GEVSYEEYLSELGGL
+1512 GEISYEEYLSELGGL
-1527 LATKGFDPKNLSS
+1527 LATKGFDPRNLS
-1540 DEKNLIEKIKEV
+1540 DNEKNLLEKIKEV
-1552 INKFAREIIGK
+1552 INQFAREIIGK

-1571 PENVLEFMIN
+1571 PENILEFMTSV
-1581 ISDMIAKGQDVRP
+1581 SDLIATGQDVRP
-1594 AIGKVEGKKEAAKG
+1594 AIGKVEGKKPAKKG
-1608 VESLFQADFS
+1608 IESFFQADFS
-1618 DKFSKLTFVYDK
+1618 DQFTKLTFVYDK

-1639 RDGFINDDVPLSAF
+1639 RDGFINEDVPLNAF

-1691 HDQNLFW
+1691 HDQNLLW
-1698 ASTKNGA
+1698 ASTKGGA
-1705 SSLANSLNE
+1705 SSLANSLNS

-1733 KLLSSTTMSNA
+1733 KLLSSTTMANA
-1744 VVDFFSSK
+1744 AVDFFSSS
-1752 IVDENFNVS
+1752 IVDENFKIS
-1761 EPQLKSALLDAAKFS
+1761 EPQLKSSLLNAAKFS
-1776 AVKKIKNDDGTVSV
+1776 VLKKIKNDDGKVVV

-1795 KLKIDEKENIESIK
+1795 KLNIDENESVESIK
-1809 SKIAEKLA
+1809 SKIAEKLS

-1825 RKTFVLELIRLMATQ
+1825 RKAFVLELIRIMATQ
-1840 INKNDVSINSFGKLF
+1840 INKNDVSVNSFGKLF

-1896 FDNRSKGGQVYAI
+1896 FTDRSKGGEVYAV

-1934 NPVKIHIIN
+1934 NPVKIHILN

-1949 DVFNKEGQEG
+1949 DVFNKEGKKG
-1959 GIVED
+1959 GIVKS

-1992 RAQPDRGKSEI
+1992 RIQPSGGKSEV

-2029 KGMSKKG
+2029 RGMSKKG

-2049 RAEMVNLNNQTA
+2049 RAETVNLNNQTA
-2061 VDKFIAYAGKIFK
+2061 VDKFIDYVSKTFK
-2074 DAEYGKKLNDAKAKR
+2074 DAEYGVKLNKAKATR

-2094 GAKSKEVAAN
+2094 ASNSKEVASN
-2104 LRDLAKLFSV
+2104 LRDLAKRFSI
-2114 IDPSMVEDIDKYNQ
+2114 IDPSMVENIDEYNK

-2136 VVGSSLRGKDGT
+2136 VMGSSLRGKDGT
-2148 FAKIIKTEGLTDYIN
+2148 FAQVIKTEGLTDYIN
-2163 ENIEKQ
+2163 KNIEKQ

-2181 SEVVGKNLT
+2181 SEVVGKKLT

-2204 AKVSKELKSAK
+2204 AKISKELKSAK
-2215 VKENAIKEVNMYK
+2215 VRESAIAEVDIYK
-2228 SIVREILDKDVNPI
+2228 SIVREMLNKGVNPI
-2242 SGEDVTVSDAKKKVV
+2242 TGEDVTVSDAKKRVV
-2257 EKFMSMDLNL
+2257 EKFMSMDNAL

-2281 NFIENGSTA
+2281 NFIQNGSTA
-2290 KMESIYSSYVGKV
+2290 KMESVYNTYLGKV
-2303 NATKAKG
+2303 NAKKAKG
-2310 IISQK
+2310 TTSQK

-2335 DLLFERMFKGFERGG
+2335 DILFERMFKGFERGG

-2359 AIKKGKSTAKALSDA
+2359 AVKRGKSTAKAMNDA
-2374 IVDQYFNKFYKLTP
+2374 IIDEYFNKFYKLEP
-2388 NGQAFN
+2388 RGQAFN

-2409 RNVIGTEEQVQ
+2409 RSVIGTEEEVK
-2420 AEFDRRKELIVDS
+2420 AEFDRRKQLIVDS

-2443 HRQLAVEYAKA
+2443 HMKLAIEYAKV
-2454 FNRILQDSENSED
+2454 FNKILQNSETSEE
-2467 VMMRS
+2467 VFLS
-2472 HPINVDAV
+2472 ASSINSDAV
-2480 KFWQTQWADKYD
+2480 KFWQDQWANKYD
-2492 QLADLSENIYNQ
+2492 QLSDLSENIYNQ

-2520 EKESVSSETGDEMDS
+2520 EEGAKPGEQPDEMDT

-2565 KKSYINLSFDSNNAN
+2565 KKSYINLTFDSNNAN

-2607 DQIVPDLT
+2607 DEIVPDLT
-2615 DRKILRSRVNLFIRN
+2615 DRGILRRRVNLFIRN

-2649 QNLAALGTGQILAG
+2649 QNVAALGTGQILAG

-2675 LNTIVNAGGI
+2675 LNTIINAGGI
-2685 DLAAPFNEDKNNFM
+2685 DLTAPFNEDKNNFI

-2718 TLNKISTRA
+2718 TMSKIASRA
-2727 ETGPVGKVGDAI
+2727 ESGVVGKAGDAI
-2739 FALND
+2739 LALND

-2768 KSLKKQGIDPKT
+2768 KSLKKQGVDPKT
-2780 IDYATHEVNDTA
+2780 IDYATHEVNETA

-2798 MVDRQQNISDMDLA
+2798 MVDRQQNVSDMDLA
-2812 GKFIASKNPANQL
+2812 GKFIASKNPSVQL

-2860 KAIAARSL
+2860 KVIAARSL
-2868 GGFFSELVAFRAVS
+2868 GGFFTELVTFRAVS
-2882 IGVTTLLGSMALSIA
+2882 IGVSSLLGSMALSVA

-2903 EDRERKRSTIMK
+2903 EDRERKRSTIVK
-2915 GTTTST
+2915 GATTST
-2921 IVDTFSLLPALDP
+2921 IVDTFSLLPAFDP
-2934 IFQSGVAFG
+2934 IFQSGVALG
-2943 LDVVQDFF
+2943 LDVVQDLFN
-2951 KVSEKN
+2951 VAEKN
-2957 RIPFYDA
+2957 RVPFYDA

-2976 GISMGKAKQF
+2976 GISLGRARQF
-2986 FELVSLAYTGQ
+2986 FELASLAYTGQ

-3009 KSRDANSL
+3009 KNRDANAL
-3017 KMFVVP
+3017 KLFVVP
-3023 FLLSHLGILPGAPEI
+3023 LLLSNLGMFPAAPEI
-3038 GTMTRIIMKDVKKD
+3038 GTMARIIMKDVKKD
-3052 SSTTPGGY
+3052 SSTVKGGY

-3070 KKYFPEEY
+3070 KKYFPQEY
-3078 ENQYGEGSP
+3078 EDMYGKGSP
-3087 YREAKELEK
+3087 YREAKEAEK
-3096 EANEEKKKEE
+3096 EANAEQKKEE
-3106 EELKEAMYGKP
+3106 EELKDAMYGKP
-3117 ASKGRGKGRGQST
+3117 ASGGRGKGRGSSS
-3130 RGSSRRREGRR
+3130 RGSSSRGGGRR

>member
-10 YGVVLKNDPSYRQKV
+10 YGAVVKNDPSYRQKV

-32 KMQDQDYAGRLTD
+32 KMQDQDYAGRLTN

-53 FKPQSSQPV
+53 FNTQPSQPV

-71 VSSSVLG
+71 VSFGGPG
-78 SSAFGRFDPRTGKLN
+78 SSASGRFDPRTGKLN
-93 QEQPQFQRPQDRD
+93 LGQPQFQSPQDRD
-106 FSGLAVDVDPQL
+106 LSSYVVDVDPKL
-118 LTKQPRPEPSPLDRP
+118 LTKQTRPEPSIFDRP
-133 VVSQDVTAVNRLPKT
+133 VASQDVTTVARLPKT
-148 QTLEVEEN
+148 QALEVEEN
-156 KKYIKE
+156 KRYIKE
-162 TERLKNEAQNLEKL
+162 TQRLKNEAQNIEKL
-176 KEAEQQDL
+176 KEAEQQEL
-184 LKEQNLFAIKDPEF
+184 FKQQNTIALQNPEL

-210 NNEETEVTDFLN
+210 DKEESEVTDFLN
-222 KQFSKYGFHFESTGV
+222 KNFSKFGFHFEPTGV

-243 RTIDGKQFIE
+243 RTIDGKKSIE

-263 EIEESE
+263 ELEESE
-269 KLRKFISKNAQ
+269 KLRKFISSNSQA
-280 PAYNYKDE
+280 AYNYKDE
-288 DYITKAVRAQSLRD
+288 DYITKAIRAQSLREL
-302 VGMKNEDGTE
+302 GMKNDDGTE

-333 PKNTLNYTSD
+333 PKNPLDYSSD
-343 KKDWLE
+343 KKDWLD
-349 LPFEQALKEA
+349 LPFDQALNEA

-367 FDNEADAKR
+367 FDNEADAQK
-376 FAEGDW
+376 FSEGDW
-382 KNVNAFDLEGQK
+382 KNVNAFDIEGQR
-394 LYKEKGLD
+394 LYKSKGLD

-411 NYNALQDEVE
+411 NYTALQDEVE
-421 LLDRI
+421 MLEKV
-426 LDRDY
+426 LDRDL

-446 DGRPLYSEKEIE
+446 DGRPLYSEKELE
-458 SRLDKTVKQ
+458 GRLDKTIAQ

-496 IVLSK
+496 IVLDK

-506 EGQAINQNNQ
+506 QSQAIKQNDI
-516 VNAELQQVNLMSM
+516 VKSELEQVNLMSM

-545 TSEDEKTINDLVLK
+545 TSQDAKTINDLVLK
-559 TKELIAMS
+559 TKELIAVG
-567 KDAANKFQLANT
+567 KDAANKFEVAKT
-579 YYDAKWNKAATEEY
+579 YYDAKWNKAATDEY
-593 EENLSGFNTALA
+593 EENISGFNTALK

-617 LLATLGIKDVDATA
+617 LLTTLGIKDVDINS

-637 MKIAEASSNLS
+637 AKIAEASSNLS

-665 FFKTFMSDPLEAMST
+665 FLKTLMSDPLEAIAT
-680 FAASSF
+680 FTASSF
-686 TQILPYGSYLIP
+686 TQILPYGSYIIP
-698 SIVGSSVAAG
+698 SFVATGVATG
-708 AVIGGSTAGAPGAL
+708 TAIGGSTGGVPGAIAGAG
-722 AGATTGLGYGVRS
+722 TGLGYGVRA
-735 GMAASFFA
+735 GMSASFFA

-753 MKEKGYDITDP
+753 MREKGYDITDP
-764 LQVEKGLMDESV
+764 LQVEKALEDEAV
-776 WSEGS
+776 WSEGG
-781 ERGVKRGIPIALV
+781 ERGIKRGIPIAIV
-794 DYLGAGLAG
+794 DYLSGGLAG
-803 KVFKVSKIAPIATRA
+803 KVFKVSKIAPAATRV
-818 GALAAERLVVDPAFE
+818 GALAAERVLVDPAFE
-833 MGGELAAQVS
+833 MAGELAAQKT
-843 AGQDINMKEIAYEG
+843 AGQEVNLKEIAYEG
-857 MGGVGTNTSMMGM
+857 LGGLGNNTSMMGL
-870 NMYIESRNQT
+870 NMYLDSRNQT
-880 SAQLALELTDI
+880 SALLALELTDI
-891 NAMASQRVSD
+891 NTMASQRVSD
-901 ERISNWANNMQKL
+901 DRISSWANNMQQL

-952 KSEARVMELLAARQ
+952 KAEARLMELLAART

-977 NSDKIKAINQEL
+977 NAPRIKAINEEI
-989 AELSETKKVKPKEE
+989 ASLSEDKKVKPKEE

-1015 EGVSV
+1015 EGVSR
-1020 YRIGGKTMT
+1020 YQIGGKVLS
-1029 KEQFLK
+1029 KEQFNK
-1035 EIEKMSTRSLLRS
+1035 EIANMTAKSLLRS
-1048 KIVVDN
+1048 KIKVDN
-1054 DDETQIEILNKQID
+1054 DEETQLEILNKQFD

-1078 PVQPGT
+1078 PVQPGAT
-1084 RDRQEMAQ
+1084 DSGEVAQ

-1102 TQEGQAQEEVVD
+1102 TQEGQAQEEVAPEIASEQATDYKSISKKILNDKELNTVRASLRASSPD
-1114 IESKAGN
+1114 SFSLQILDAIAKKESFDTGNDELNQQIDDAIENGVSIGAIANLILEDDVIVEGKGIDSRRKAIDYALNIGGKGTILKAGQQAV
-1121 KNTEVKNI
+1121 TE
-1129 SFNKEQT
+1129 
-1136 TVNDEGFFDLA
+1136 
-1147 FEGSLLD
+1147 
-1154 DYDFLAQGT
+1154 
-1163 ESKVYL
+1163 
-1169 SKDKSHVIKLSE
+1169 
-1181 PYSSKDPNVYEKRV
+1181 
-1195 TTGLLK
+1195 
-1201 DILGDSG
+1201 
-1208 IEIVGYYEYDGTKN
+1208 
-1222 PIFRQNYIEGQPL
+1222 
-1235 TQKESEDYLRNN
+1235 
-1247 QRVVEIDNKFY
+1247 
-1258 TKYNNVLYRISDFEN
+1258 
-1273 NLIRDNNGKVVPIDL
+1273 
-1288 NISEVKDSKIINR
+1288 
-1301 YDSSVSQ
+1301 Q
-1308 EGKAEAKPISPTQDV
+1308 EATPTSPVQDV

-1328 QLTELYS
+1328 QLAEMYS
-1335 NFPTEITE
+1335 NFPAEITE

-1385 SSNTLRTSFPD
+1385 SSETLRTSFPD
-1396 VKVILADGIEDAKAQ
+1396 VKVILAEGIEDAKAQ

-1446 VAVIVDKKRARASTL
+1446 VAVIVDKKRARPSTL
-1461 AHETWHVILREA
+1461 AHETWHLVLRDA
-1473 FGNDPAKFKSFRDSI
+1473 FGDDPVKFKSFRDSI
-1488 EKQLRDSGYSD
+1488 NKQLRDSGYSD
-1499 VADYLNNFSSLYK
+1499 VADYLDNFSSLYK
-1512 GEVSYEEYLSELGGL
+1512 GEISYEEYLSELGGL

-1540 DEKNLIEKIKEV
+1540 EEKSLLEKIKEV
-1552 INKFAREIIGK
+1552 INKFAREIIGE
-1563 DVFLKDAT
+1563 DIFLKDAT
-1571 PENVLEFMIN
+1571 PENILEFMIN
-1581 ISDMIAKGQDVRP
+1581 ISDLIAKGQDVKP
-1594 AIGKVEGKKEAAKG
+1594 AIGKVETKKESAKG
-1608 VESLFQADFS
+1608 IQSFFQADFS

-1630 NSEAFNKLK
+1630 NSAAFNKLR
-1639 RDGFINDDVPLSAF
+1639 RDGFIIDDVPLSAF

-1691 HDQNLFW
+1691 HDQNLLW

-1744 VVDFFSSK
+1744 VVDFFSSS
-1752 IVDENFNVS
+1752 IVDKNFKIS
-1761 EPQLKSALLDAAKFS
+1761 ETQLKTSLVDAAKFKS
-1776 AVKKIKNDDGTVSV
+1776 EKKVKDANGVEKIKT
-1790 KNVGL
+1790 VGL
-1795 KLKIDEKENIESIK
+1795 RLNIGKNESVESIK
-1809 SKIAEKLA
+1809 SKIADKLA
-1817 SDNSTFAD
+1817 SDNSTFED
-1825 RKTFVLELIRLMATQ
+1825 RKTFVLELIKLMSAQ
-1840 INKNDVSINSFGKLF
+1840 INKNDVSINSFGQLF

-1870 GKIKIS
+1870 GKLKIS

-1896 FDNRSKGGQVYAI
+1896 FNDRSKGGEVYAI
-1909 LEVDGEVETVDSDLH
+1909 LEVDGEVETVDSDQH

-1934 NPVKIHIIN
+1934 NPVKIHILN

-1959 GIVED
+1959 GIKES

-1977 TGLELKAPEIEVRDE
+1977 TGLELKAPEIEVLDE
-1992 RAQPDRGKSEI
+1992 RAQPSRGKSEI
-2003 DKVISKAIKDAGADL
+2003 DKVISKAIKDTGADL

-2074 DAEYGKKLNDAKAKR
+2074 DAEYGKKLNDAKSTRRSIK
-2089 KTIRR
+2089 R
-2094 GAKSKEVAAN
+2094 GANSKETAAN

-2128 IADKISEA
+2128 IADKIAKA
-2136 VVGSSLRGKDGT
+2136 VTGSTLRGKEGT
-2148 FAKIIKTEGLTDYIN
+2148 FAEIIKVDGLTEYIN
-2163 ENIEKQ
+2163 KNIQDQK
-2169 QKQILKDKIARM
+2169 KQILKDKIARM
-2181 SEVVGKNLT
+2181 SDVVGRNLT
-2190 EEEYFEVLEARNKD
+2190 EEEYFEVLESRNKD
-2204 AKVSKELKSAK
+2204 AKLKKELKSAK
-2215 VKENAIKEVNMYK
+2215 VKEDAIKEVDMYK
-2228 SIVREILDKDVNPI
+2228 SIVREILDKNVNPI

-2281 NFIENGSTA
+2281 NFIQNGSTA
-2290 KMESIYSSYVGKV
+2290 KMESVYSSYVGKV
-2303 NATKAKG
+2303 NSEKAKA
-2310 IISQK
+2310 IVSQK

-2330 QFTSL
+2330 QFTAL

-2350 KIMSLSGVS
+2350 RIMYLSGVS
-2359 AIKKGKSTAKALSDA
+2359 AIKKGKSTAKAINDA
-2374 IVDQYFNKFYKLTP
+2374 IVDEYFNNFYKLTP

-2394 TMYNTV
+2394 TLYNTV

-2409 RNVIGTEEQVQ
+2409 RNVIGTEQEVQ
-2420 AEFDRRKELIVDS
+2420 AEFDRRKQLIVDS
-2433 IKVLEKGDKN
+2433 IKVLENGDKN

-2454 FNRILQDSENSED
+2454 FNNILQDSENSEE
-2467 VMMRS
+2467 VMMKS
-2472 HPINVDAV
+2472 HPTNIRAV
-2480 KFWQTQWADKYD
+2480 TFWQNQWADKYD
-2492 QLADLSENIYNQ
+2492 QLSDLSENIYNQ
-2504 TLGKDVNYT
+2504 TLGKDVDYT
-2513 PDRVSSI
+2513 PDRVSSLGDI
-2520 EKESVSSETGDEMDS
+2520 EDTKPGDKKDEMSS

-2543 NKTPYQRKTGV
+2543 NNTEYKKRTGV
-2554 LMTPVMDDTLP
+2554 LMTPTMDDTLP
-2565 KKSYINLSFDSNNAN
+2565 TKSYINLSFDSNNAN

-2592 GPIRQVS
+2592 GPIRQVA
-2599 AFFNSPEF
+2599 AFFNSPAF

-2615 DRKILRSRVNLFIRN
+2615 DRKILRGRVNLFIRN

-2637 ENDSFAKAIRAL
+2637 DNDSFAKAIRAL

-2675 LNTIVNAGGI
+2675 VNTIINAGGI

-2699 NRSGYSIAY
+2699 SRSGYSIAY

-2718 TLNKISTRA
+2718 TLNRLSTQA
-2727 ETGPVGKVGDAI
+2727 ETGPIGKVGDLI
-2739 FALND
+2739 LSLNNV
-2744 LQLKYFLQ
+2744 QLKYFLQ

-2768 KSLKKQGIDPKT
+2768 KSLKNQGIDPKS
-2780 IDYATHEVNDTA
+2780 IDYATHEVNEQA
-2792 ADYAQR
+2792 GDYAQR
-2798 MVDRQQNISDMDLA
+2798 MVDRQQNVSDMDLA
-2812 GKFIASKNPANQL
+2812 GKFISSKNAANQL

-2860 KAIAARSL
+2860 KVIAARSL
-2868 GGFFSELVAFRAVS
+2868 GGFFSELVTFRAVS
-2882 IGVTTLLGSMALSIA
+2882 IGVASLLGSTAMFIA
-2897 GKRDDE
+2897 GRRDDE
-2903 EDRERKRSTIMK
+2903 EDREKKRATIAK
-2915 GTTTST
+2915 GATTST

-2934 IFQSGVAFG
+2934 IFQSGVALG

-2951 KVSEKN
+2951 RVSEKN

-2964 KEKDFIEQAGTL
+2964 KEKDIYEQAGTL
-2976 GISMGKAKQF
+2976 GISAGKVEQF
-2986 FELVSLAYTGQ
+2986 IKLSSLAYTGQ

-3009 KSRDANSL
+3009 KSKDADAL
-3017 KMFVVP
+3017 KLFVVP
-3023 FLLSHLGILPGAPEI
+3023 FLLSNLGMVPGAPEI
-3038 GTMTRIIMKDVKKD
+3038 GTMTRLLIRDIKKD

-3060 KADEMTMEDM
+3060 KAEEMTMEDM
-3070 KKYFPEEY
+3070 KKYFPEQY
-3078 ENQYGEGSP
+3078 EELYGKGSP
-3087 YREAKELEK
+3087 YREAQEAKK
-3096 EANEEKKKEE
+3096 EADKEKNKEE

-3117 ASKGRGKGRGQST
+3117 TSKGRGKGRGESN
-3130 RGSSRRREGRR
+3130 RGSSSRGRGRR

>member
-10 YGVVLKNDPSYRQKV
+10 YATVVKNDPSYRQKI
-25 SFDLFRS
+25 SFDLFRD
-32 KMQDQDYAGRLTD
+32 KMQDKDYAGRLTD

-53 FKPQSSQPV
+53 FKTPAAQPV

-71 VSSSVLG
+71 VSSSILG
-78 SSAFGRFDPRTGKLN
+78 SSVFGRFNPRTG
-93 QEQPQFQRPQDRD
+93 QITQGQQQVERPKEKSLKDY
-106 FSGLAVDVDPQL
+106 AIDVDPQL
-118 LTKQPRPEPSPLDRP
+118 LTNKPRPEPSIFDRP
-133 VVSQDVTAVNRLPKT
+133 VVSQDATTVARLPKT
-148 QTLEVEEN
+148 QIVEVQQN
-156 KKYIKE
+156 KEYRKE

-176 KEAEQQDL
+176 KEAEQQEL
-184 LKEQNLFAIKDPEF
+184 LKQQNLLAIQDPEL

-210 NNEETEVTDFLN
+210 DKEETEVTNFLN
-222 KQFSKYGFHFESTGV
+222 KQFAKFGFHFESTGA

-243 RTIDGKQFIE
+243 RTIDGKDFIE

-280 PAYNYKDE
+280 PAYNYRDE

-302 VGMKNEDGTE
+302 IGMKNDDGTE

-343 KKDWLE
+343 KKDWLD

-359 RSRGEVFE
+359 RARGEVFE

-411 NYNALQDEVE
+411 NYTALQDEVE

-426 LDRDY
+426 LDGDY

-446 DGRPLYSEKEIE
+446 DGRNLYSNDEIE
-458 SRLDKTVKQ
+458 QRLDKTTKQ

-506 EGQAINQNNQ
+506 EGQAIKQNNQ
-516 VNAELQQVNLMSM
+516 VNAELEQVNLMSM

-545 TSEDEKTINDLVLK
+545 TSEEAKTMNDLVTK
-559 TKELIAMS
+559 TKELIALS
-567 KDAANKFQLANT
+567 KDAANKFQIANT

-593 EENLSGFNTALA
+593 EENLAGFNTALA

-617 LLATLGIKDVDATA
+617 LLATLGIKDVDTTA
-631 DRKDIA
+631 DRQDIA
-637 MKIAEASSNLS
+637 KKIAEASSNLS
-648 GKQSRVLT
+648 GKQSRVLS

-686 TQILPYGSYLIP
+686 TQILPYGSYIIP
-698 SIVGSSVAAG
+698 SFVATGMATG
-708 AVIGGSTAGAPGAL
+708 ASLGL
-722 AGATTGLGYGVRS
+722 AGGPAAPATVTGGAITGGTYGLRT

-753 MKEKGYDITDP
+753 MKEKGYNITDP

-781 ERGVKRGIPIALV
+781 ERGIKRGIPIALV

-803 KVFKVSKIAPIATRA
+803 KVFKVSKIAPMATRV
-818 GALAAERLVVDPAFE
+818 GALTAERLVVDPAFE
-833 MGGELAAQVS
+833 MTGELAAQVS
-843 AGQDINMKEIAYEG
+843 AGQEINMKEIAYEG

-870 NMYIESRNQT
+870 NMYMESRNQT

-891 NAMASQRVSD
+891 NTLASQRVSD
-901 ERISNWANNMQKL
+901 DRISNWANNMQKL

-925 QQNVGLRREARDLLS
+925 QQNVGLRREARNLLS

-952 KSEARVMELLAARQ
+952 KSEARVMELLAAKQ

-989 AELSETKKVKPKEE
+989 SELSETKKVRSKEE

-1029 KEQFLK
+1029 KDQFLK
-1035 EIEKMSTRSLLRS
+1035 EIEKMSEKTLLRS
-1048 KIVVDN
+1048 KIKIDN
-1054 DDETQIEILNKQID
+1054 DDETQVEIINKQID

-1078 PVQPGT
+1078 PLQPGT
-1084 RDRQEMAQ
+1084 GNRQEMAE

-1102 TQEGQAQEEVVD
+1102 TQEGEVQEKINVFRGRGNNVMSQENDETLWVAEDEEVA
-1114 IESKAGN
+1114 KNYAGV
-1121 KNTEVKNI
+1121 TE
-1129 SFNKEQT
+1129 
-1136 TVNDEGFFDLA
+1136 
-1147 FEGSLLD
+1147 EGSLNVESTEIDKPRNSIELP
-1154 DYDFLAQGT
+1154 YKLATDVRASDIGNNLRSVLNNLIKEGKISKENISKAT
-1163 ESKVYL
+1163 SLIREFEDKAGENLELFTAKINKPESREAFSKVAQAL
-1169 SKDKSHVIKLSE
+1169 GFDS
-1181 PYSSKDPNVYEKRV
+1181 
-1195 TTGLLK
+1195 
-1201 DILGDSG
+1201 IL
-1208 IEIVGYYEYDGTKN
+1208 
-1222 PIFRQNYIEGQPL
+1222 
-1235 TQKESEDYLRNN
+1235 QKESATEMGTPTNTYGVFKKKYESLVN
-1247 QRVVEIDNKFY
+1247 Q
-1258 TKYNNVLYRISDFEN
+1258 
-1273 NLIRDNNGKVVPIDL
+1273 
-1288 NISEVKDSKIINR
+1288 EVA
-1301 YDSSVSQ
+1301 Q
-1308 EGKAEAKPISPTQDV
+1308 E
-1323 TALEA
+1323 
-1328 QLTELYS
+1328 
-1335 NFPTEITE
+1335 
-1343 ENKPQADQM
+1343 
-1352 FNQIQDLKKRIAEAK
+1352 
-1367 LTPQQEEL
+1367 EEL
-1375 IDDIDEAMRV
+1375 IDNVDEAIRV
-1385 SSNTLRTSFPD
+1385 SSETLRTSFPD
-1396 VKVILADGIEDAKAQ
+1396 VKVILAEGVDDAKRM
-1411 IVEQLTP
+1411 IVEQLSP
-1418 VFGRKEAQKIADT
+1418 VFGRTEAQKIADT
-1431 FNRAKGRAVFADGKP
+1431 FNRARGRAVFADGKP

-1461 AHETWHVILREA
+1461 AHETWHAILKEA
-1473 FGNDPAKFKSFRDSI
+1473 FGNDVAKFKSFRDSI
-1488 EKQLRDSGYSD
+1488 DKQLRESGYSD
-1499 VADYLNNFSSLYK
+1499 VADYLDNFAGAYK
-1512 GEVSYEEYLSELGGL
+1512 GDISYEEYLSELGGL
-1527 LATKGFDPKNLSS
+1527 LATKGFDPRNLS
-1540 DEKNLIEKIKEV
+1540 DNEKNLLEKIKEV
-1552 INKFAREIIGK
+1552 INQFAREIIGK

-1571 PENVLEFMIN
+1571 PENILEFMTSV
-1581 ISDMIAKGQDVRP
+1581 SDLIAKGQDVRP
-1594 AIGKVEGKKEAAKG
+1594 AIGKVEGKQPAKKG
-1608 VESLFQADFS
+1608 IESFFQADFS
-1618 DKFSKLTFVYDK
+1618 DQFTKLTFVYDK

-1639 RDGFINDDVPLSAF
+1639 RDGFINEDVPLSAF

-1698 ASTKNGA
+1698 ASTKGGA
-1705 SSLANSLNE
+1705 SSLANSLNS

-1733 KLLSSTTMSNA
+1733 KLLSSTTMANA
-1744 VVDFFSSK
+1744 AVDFFSSS
-1752 IVDENFNVS
+1752 IVDENFKIS
-1761 EPQLKSALLDAAKFS
+1761 EQQLKSSLLNAAKFS
-1776 AVKKIKNDDGTVSV
+1776 VLKKIKNDDGKVVV

-1795 KLKIDEKENIESIK
+1795 KLNIDENESVESIK
-1809 SKIAEKLA
+1809 SKIAEKLS

-1825 RKTFVLELIRLMATQ
+1825 RKAFVLELIRLMATQ
-1840 INKNDVSINSFGKLF
+1840 INKNDVSVNSFGKLF

-1896 FDNRSKGGQVYAI
+1896 FTDRSKGGEVYAV

-1934 NPVKIHIIN
+1934 NPVKIHILN

-1949 DVFNKEGQEG
+1949 DVFNKEGKKG
-1959 GIVED
+1959 GIVKS

-1977 TGLELKAPEIEVRDE
+1977 TGLELRAPEIEVRDE
-1992 RAQPDRGKSEI
+1992 RAQPAGGKSEV

-2029 KGMSKKG
+2029 RGMSKKG

-2049 RAEMVNLNNQTA
+2049 RAETVNLNNQTA
-2061 VDKFIAYAGKIFK
+2061 VDKFIDYVSKTFK
-2074 DAEYGKKLNDAKAKR
+2074 DAEYGAKLNKAKATR

-2094 GAKSKEVAAN
+2094 ASNSKEVASN
-2104 LRDLAKLFSV
+2104 LRDLAKRFSI
-2114 IDPSMVEDIDKYNQ
+2114 IDPSMVEDINEYNK

-2136 VVGSSLRGKDGT
+2136 VMGSSLRGKDGT
-2148 FAKIIKTEGLTDYIN
+2148 FAEVIKTEGLTDYIN
-2163 ENIEKQ
+2163 KNIEKQ

-2181 SEVVGKNLT
+2181 SDVVGKKLT

-2204 AKVSKELKSAK
+2204 AKISKELKSAK
-2215 VKENAIKEVNMYK
+2215 VRESAIAEVDIYK
-2228 SIVREILDKDVNPI
+2228 SIVREMLKEGVNPI
-2242 SGEDVTVSDAKKKVV
+2242 TGEDVTVSDAKKKVV
-2257 EKFMSMDLNL
+2257 EKFMSMDNAL

-2281 NFIENGSTA
+2281 NFIQNGSTA
-2290 KMESIYSSYVGKV
+2290 KMESVYNTYLGKV
-2303 NATKAKG
+2303 NAKKAKG
-2310 IISQK
+2310 TTSQK

-2335 DLLFERMFKGFERGG
+2335 DILFERMFKGFERGG

-2359 AIKKGKSTAKALSDA
+2359 AIKRGKSNAKAMNDA
-2374 IVDQYFNKFYKLTP
+2374 IVDEYFNKFYKLEP
-2388 NGQAFN
+2388 RGQAFN

-2409 RNVIGTEEQVQ
+2409 RSVIGTEQEVK
-2420 AEFDRRKELIVDS
+2420 AEFDRRKQLIVDS
-2433 IKVLEKGDKN
+2433 IKALEKGDKN
-2443 HRQLAVEYAKA
+2443 HMKLAIEYAKV
-2454 FNRILQDSENSED
+2454 FNKILQNSETSEE
-2467 VMMRS
+2467 VFLS
-2472 HPINVDAV
+2472 ASSINSDAV
-2480 KFWQTQWADKYD
+2480 KFWQDQWANKYD
-2492 QLADLSENIYNQ
+2492 QLSDLSENIYNQ

-2520 EKESVSSETGDEMDS
+2520 EEGAKPGEQPDEMDT

-2565 KKSYINLSFDSNNAN
+2565 KKSYINLTFDSNNAN

-2592 GPIRQVS
+2592 GPIRQAS
-2599 AFFNSPEF
+2599 AFFNSTEF
-2607 DQIVPDLT
+2607 DDIVPDLT
-2615 DRKILRSRVNLFIRN
+2615 DRKILRGRVNLFIRN

-2649 QNLAALGTGQILAG
+2649 QNVAALGTGQILAG

-2675 LNTIVNAGGI
+2675 INTIINAGGI
-2685 DLAAPFNEDKNNFM
+2685 DLTAPFNEDKNNFM

-2718 TLNKISTRA
+2718 TMSKIASRA
-2727 ETGPVGKVGDAI
+2727 ESGVVGKAGDAI
-2739 FALND
+2739 LALND

-2780 IDYATHEVNDTA
+2780 IDYATHEVNETA

-2798 MVDRQQNISDMDLA
+2798 MVDRQQNVSDMDLA

-2839 QSARLGSDWA
+2839 QSARLGADWA

-2860 KAIAARSL
+2860 KVIAARSL
-2868 GGFFSELVAFRAVS
+2868 GGFFSELVTFRAVS
-2882 IGVTTLLGSMALSIA
+2882 IGVSSLIGSMALSIA

-2903 EDRERKRSTIMK
+2903 EDRERKRSTIVK
-2915 GTTTST
+2915 GATTST
-2921 IVDTFSLLPALDP
+2921 IVDTFSLLPAFDP
-2934 IFQSGVAFG
+2934 IFQSGVALG
-2943 LDVVQDFF
+2943 LDVVQDLFN
-2951 KVSEKN
+2951 VAEKN

-2976 GISMGKAKQF
+2976 GISLGRARQF
-2986 FELVSLAYTGQ
+2986 FELASLAYTGQ

-3009 KSRDANSL
+3009 KNRDANAL
-3017 KMFVVP
+3017 KLFVVP
-3023 FLLSHLGILPGAPEI
+3023 LLLSNLGMFPAAPEI
-3038 GTMTRIIMKDVKKD
+3038 GTMARIIMKDVKKD
-3052 SSTTPGGY
+3052 SSTVKGGY

-3070 KKYFPEEY
+3070 KKYFPQEY
-3078 ENQYGEGSP
+3078 EDMYGKGSP
-3087 YREAKELEK
+3087 YREAKEAEK
-3096 EANEEKKKEE
+3096 EANAEQKKEE
-3106 EELKEAMYGKP
+3106 QELKDAMYGKP
-3117 ASKGRGKGRGQST
+3117 TSGGRGKGRGSSS
-3130 RGSSRRREGRR
+3130 RGSSSRGGGRR

>member
-10 YGVVLKNDPSYRQKV
+10 YGAVVKNDPSYRQKV

-32 KMQDQDYAGRLTD
+32 KMQDQDYAGRLTN

-53 FKPQSSQPV
+53 FNTQSSQPV

-78 SSAFGRFDPRTGKLN
+78 SSAFGRFDPRTGLLN
-93 QEQPQFQRPQDRD
+93 QGQPQFQRPQDRD
-106 FSGLAVDVDPQL
+106 LSSLAVDVDPKL

-133 VVSQDVTAVNRLPKT
+133 VASQDVTAVPRLPKT

-156 KKYIKE
+156 KKYIRE
-162 TERLKNEAQNLEKL
+162 TQRLKNEAQNIEKL
-176 KEAEQQDL
+176 KEAEQQEL
-184 LKEQNLFAIKDPEF
+184 FKQQNIIALQNPEL

-210 NNEETEVTDFLN
+210 DKEESEVTDFLN
-222 KQFSKYGFHFESTGV
+222 KNFSKFGFHFEPTGA

-243 RTIDGKQFIE
+243 RTIDGKKSIE

-269 KLRKFISKNAQ
+269 KLRKFISSNSQ

-288 DYITKAVRAQSLRD
+288 DYITKAIRAQSLREL
-302 VGMKNEDGTE
+302 GMKNDDGTE

-333 PKNTLNYTSD
+333 PKNPFDYSSE
-343 KKDWLE
+343 KKDWLD
-349 LPFEQALKEA
+349 LPFDEALKEA

-367 FDNEADAKR
+367 FDNEADAQK

-382 KNVNAFDLEGQK
+382 KNVNAFDIEGQR
-394 LYKEKGLD
+394 LYKSKGLD

-411 NYNALQDEVE
+411 NYTALQDEVE
-421 LLDRI
+421 FLEKV

-431 ITPEEKLKYPQYFAK
+431 IAPEEKLKYPQYFAK
-446 DGRPLYSEKEIE
+446 DGRPLYSEKELE
-458 SRLDKTVKQ
+458 GRLDKTIAQ

-496 IVLSK
+496 IVLDK

-506 EGQAINQNNQ
+506 QAQAIKQNNEA
-516 VNAELQQVNLMSM
+516 NSELEQVNLMSM

-545 TSEDEKTINDLVLK
+545 TSQDAKTINDLVLK
-559 TKELIAMS
+559 TKELIAVG
-567 KDAANKFQLANT
+567 KDAANKFEVAKT

-593 EENLSGFNTALA
+593 EENFSGFKTALA
-605 DAWQNGKAAEQI
+605 DALENGRAAEQI
-617 LLATLGIKDVDATA
+617 LLTTLGIKDVDINS
-631 DRKDIA
+631 DKKDIA
-637 MKIAEASSNLS
+637 AKIAEASSNLS

-665 FFKTFMSDPLEAMST
+665 FLKTLMSDPLEAIAT
-680 FAASSF
+680 FTASSF
-686 TQILPYGSYLIP
+686 TQILPYGSYIIP
-698 SIVGSSVAAG
+698 SFAATGVATGTAIGASTGGVPGAIAG
-708 AVIGGSTAGAPGAL
+708 AG
-722 AGATTGLGYGVRS
+722 TGLGYGVRT
-735 GMAASFFA
+735 GMSASFFA

-764 LQVEKGLMDESV
+764 LQVEKALEDETV
-776 WSEGS
+776 WSEGG
-781 ERGVKRGIPIALV
+781 ERGLKRGIPIAIV
-794 DYLGAGLAG
+794 DYLSAGLAG
-803 KVFKVSKIAPIATRA
+803 KIFKVSKIAPTTTRV
-818 GALAAERLVVDPAFE
+818 GALAAERVLVDPAFE
-833 MGGELAAQVS
+833 MTGELAAQKT
-843 AGQDINMKEIAYEG
+843 AGQEVNLKEIAYEG
-857 MGGVGTNTSMMGM
+857 LGGIGNNTSMMGL
-870 NMYIESRNQT
+870 NMYLDSRNQT
-880 SAQLALELTDI
+880 SALLALELTDI
-891 NAMASQRVSD
+891 GTLASQRVSD
-901 ERISNWANNMQKL
+901 DRISNWANNMQQL

-940 VGAVSRLTGNTS
+940 VGSVSRLTGNTS
-952 KSEARVMELLAARQ
+952 KVEARMMELLAARQ

-977 NSDKIKAINQEL
+977 NAPKIRAINEEI
-989 AELSETKKVKPKEE
+989 ASLSEDKKVKPKEE

-1015 EGVSV
+1015 EGVSR
-1020 YRIGGKTMT
+1020 YQIGGKVLS
-1029 KEQFLK
+1029 KEQFNK
-1035 EIEKMSTRSLLRS
+1035 EIANMTAKSLLRS

-1078 PVQPGT
+1078 PVQPTAGVS
-1084 RDRQEMAQ
+1084 EEVEEGA
-1092 GEPQAELEVP
+1092 PQAELEVP
-1102 TQEGQAQEEVVD
+1102 TQEGQVQEVVTAEEPQVATEQATD
-1114 IESKAGN
+1114 YKSISRKVLNDKELNTVRASLRASSPDSFSLQILDAIAKKESLDTGNDELNQQIDDAIENGVSIGTIANLILEDDVIVEGKGIDSKRKAIDYALNIGAKGTILKAGQQA
-1121 KNTEVKNI
+1121 V
-1129 SFNKEQT
+1129 
-1136 TVNDEGFFDLA
+1136 A
-1147 FEGSLLD
+1147 
-1154 DYDFLAQGT
+1154 
-1163 ESKVYL
+1163 
-1169 SKDKSHVIKLSE
+1169 
-1181 PYSSKDPNVYEKRV
+1181 
-1195 TTGLLK
+1195 
-1201 DILGDSG
+1201 
-1208 IEIVGYYEYDGTKN
+1208 
-1222 PIFRQNYIEGQPL
+1222 
-1235 TQKESEDYLRNN
+1235 
-1247 QRVVEIDNKFY
+1247 
-1258 TKYNNVLYRISDFEN
+1258 
-1273 NLIRDNNGKVVPIDL
+1273 
-1288 NISEVKDSKIINR
+1288 
-1301 YDSSVSQ
+1301 
-1308 EGKAEAKPISPTQDV
+1308 QDV

-1335 NFPTEITE
+1335 NFPAEITE

-1385 SSNTLRTSFPD
+1385 SSETLRTSFPD
-1396 VKVILADGIEDAKAQ
+1396 VKVILAEGIEDAKTQ

-1446 VAVIVDKKRARASTL
+1446 VAVIVDKKRARPSTL
-1461 AHETWHVILREA
+1461 AHETWHLVLRDA
-1473 FGNDPAKFKSFRDSI
+1473 FGDDPVKFKSFRDSI
-1488 EKQLRDSGYSD
+1488 NKQLRDSGYSD
-1499 VADYLNNFSSLYK
+1499 VADYLDNFSSLYK
-1512 GEVSYEEYLSELGGL
+1512 GEISYEEYLSELGGL

-1540 DEKNLIEKIKEV
+1540 EEKSLLEKIKEV
-1552 INKFAREIIGK
+1552 INKFAREIIGE
-1563 DVFLKDAT
+1563 DIFLKDAT
-1571 PENVLEFMIN
+1571 PENILEFMIN
-1581 ISDMIAKGQDVRP
+1581 ISDLIAKGQDVKP
-1594 AIGKVEGKKEAAKG
+1594 AIGKVETKKESAKG
-1608 VESLFQADFS
+1608 IESFFQADFS

-1630 NSEAFNKLK
+1630 NSEAFNKLR

-1714 VSKRNG
+1714 ISKRND

-1744 VVDFFSSK
+1744 VVDFFSSNVFDKNFK
-1752 IVDENFNVS
+1752 IS
-1761 EPQLKSALLDAAKFS
+1761 ETQLKTSLVDAAKFK
-1776 AVKKIKNDDGTVSV
+1776 AEKKVKDANGVEKIKTVGLRL
-1790 KNVGL
+1790 NVG
-1795 KLKIDEKENIESIK
+1795 KNESVESIK
-1809 SKIAEKLA
+1809 SKIADKLA
-1817 SDNSTFAD
+1817 SDNSTFED
-1825 RKTFVLELIRLMATQ
+1825 RKAFVLELIRLMSNQ
-1840 INKNDVSINSFGKLF
+1840 INKNDVSVNSFGQLF

-1870 GKIKIS
+1870 GKLKIS

-1896 FDNRSKGGQVYAI
+1896 FNDRSKGGQVYAI

-1934 NPVKIHIIN
+1934 NPVKIHILN

-1959 GIVED
+1959 GIKES

-1977 TGLELKAPEIEVRDE
+1977 TGLELKAPEIEIRDE
-1992 RAQPDRGKSEI
+1992 REQPSRGKSEI

-2049 RAEMVNLNNQTA
+2049 RAEIVNLNNQTA

-2074 DAEYGKKLNDAKAKR
+2074 DAEYGKKLNDAKAKK
-2089 KTIRR
+2089 KTIKR
-2094 GAKSKEVAAN
+2094 GANSKEVAAN
-2104 LRDLAKLFSV
+2104 LRDLAKRFSV

-2128 IADKISEA
+2128 IADKIAEA
-2136 VVGSSLRGKDGT
+2136 VTGSSLRGKDGT
-2148 FAKIIKTEGLTDYIN
+2148 FAEIIKTEGLTEYIN
-2163 ENIEKQ
+2163 KTIEDQ

-2181 SEVVGKNLT
+2181 SDIVGKNLT
-2190 EEEYFEVLEARNKD
+2190 EEEYFEVLESRNKD
-2204 AKVSKELKSAK
+2204 AKLKKELKSAK
-2215 VKENAIKEVNMYK
+2215 VKEDAIKEVEMYK
-2228 SIVREILDKDVNPI
+2228 SIVREILDKNVNPLT
-2242 SGEDVTVSDAKKKVV
+2242 GEDVTVSDAKKKVV

-2281 NFIENGSTA
+2281 NFIQNGSTA
-2290 KMESIYSSYVGKV
+2290 KMESVYSSYVGKV
-2303 NATKAKG
+2303 NSEKAKG
-2310 IISQK
+2310 ITAQK

-2350 KIMSLSGVS
+2350 RIMYLSGVS
-2359 AIKKGKSTAKALSDA
+2359 AIKKGKSTAKAINDA
-2374 IVDQYFNKFYKLTP
+2374 IVDEYFNNFYKLTP

-2394 TMYNTV
+2394 TLYNTV

-2409 RNVIGTEEQVQ
+2409 RNVIGTEQEVQ
-2420 AEFDRRKELIVDS
+2420 AEFDRRKQLIVDS
-2433 IKVLEKGDKN
+2433 IKVLENGDKN

-2454 FNRILQDSENSED
+2454 FNNILQDSENSED

-2472 HPINVDAV
+2472 HPTNIQAV
-2480 KFWQTQWADKYD
+2480 KFWQEQWADKYD

-2504 TLGKDVNYT
+2504 TLGKDVDYT
-2513 PDRVSSI
+2513 PDRVSSLGDI
-2520 EKESVSSETGDEMDS
+2520 EDTKPGDKKDEMSS

-2543 NKTPYQRKTGV
+2543 NNTEYKKRTGV
-2554 LMTPVMDDTLP
+2554 LMTPTMDDTLP
-2565 KKSYINLSFDSNNAN
+2565 TKSYINLSFDSNNAN

-2599 AFFNSPEF
+2599 AFFNSPAF

-2615 DRKILRSRVNLFIRN
+2615 DRKILRARVNLFIRN

-2637 ENDSFAKAIRAL
+2637 DNDSFAKAIRAL

-2675 LNTIVNAGGI
+2675 VNTIINAGGI

-2699 NRSGYSIAY
+2699 SRSGYSIAY

-2718 TLNKISTRA
+2718 TLNRLSTQA
-2727 ETGPVGKVGDAI
+2727 ETGPLGKAGDLI
-2739 FALND
+2739 LSLNNI
-2744 LQLKYFLQ
+2744 QLKYFLQ

-2757 VARASWMSYYE
+2757 VARAAWMSYYE
-2768 KSLKKQGIDPKT
+2768 KSLKSQGIDPKT
-2780 IDYATHEVNDTA
+2780 IDYATHEVNEQA
-2792 ADYAQR
+2792 GDYAQR
-2798 MVDRQQNISDMDLA
+2798 MVDRQQNVSDMDLA
-2812 GKFIASKNPANQL
+2812 GKFISSKNAANQL

-2868 GGFFSELVAFRAVS
+2868 GGFFSELVTFRAVS
-2882 IGVTTLLGSMALSIA
+2882 IGVASLLGSTAMFIA
-2897 GKRDDE
+2897 GRRDDE
-2903 EDRERKRSTIMK
+2903 EDRERKRSTIIK
-2915 GTTTST
+2915 GATTST
-2921 IVDTFSLLPALDP
+2921 IVDTFSLLPAFDP

-2964 KEKDFIEQAGTL
+2964 KEKDIYEQAGTL
-2976 GISMGKAKQF
+2976 GISAGKVEQF
-2986 FELVSLAYTGQ
+2986 IKLSSLAYTGQ

-3017 KMFVVP
+3017 KLFVVP
-3023 FLLSHLGILPGAPEI
+3023 FLLSNLGMLPGAPEI
-3038 GTMTRIIMKDVKKD
+3038 GTMTRLLIRDIKKD

-3060 KADEMTMEDM
+3060 KAEEMTMEDM
-3070 KKYFPEEY
+3070 KKYFPEQY
-3078 ENQYGEGSP
+3078 EELYGKGSP
-3087 YREAKELEK
+3087 YREAQEAKK
-3096 EANEEKKKEE
+3096 EADKEKNKEE

-3117 ASKGRGKGRGQST
+3117 ASKGRGKGRGKSN
-3130 RGSSRRREGRR
+3130 RGSSRSERGRR

>member
-32 KMQDQDYAGRLTD
+32 KMQDQDYAGRLTE

-78 SSAFGRFDPRTGKLN
+78 SSGSGRFDPRTGKLN

-118 LTKQPRPEPSPLDRP
+118 LTKKPRVDRP
-133 VVSQDVTAVNRLPKT
+133 VVSQDVTAVTRLPKT

-176 KEAEQQDL
+176 KEAEQQEL
-184 LKEQNLFAIKDPEF
+184 LKQQNLLAIQDPEL

-210 NNEETEVTDFLN
+210 DKEETEVTDFLN
-222 KQFSKYGFHFESTGV
+222 KQFAKFGFHFESTGA
-237 GDAVIA
+237 GDSVIA
-243 RTIDGKQFIE
+243 RTIDGKDFIE

-288 DYITKAVRAQSLRD
+288 DYITKAVRAQGLRD
-302 VGMKNEDGTE
+302 IGMKNDDGTE

-343 KKDWLE
+343 KKDWLD

-359 RSRGEVFE
+359 RARGEVFE

-411 NYNALQDEVE
+411 NYTALQDEVE

-426 LDRDY
+426 LDGDY

-446 DGRPLYSEKEIE
+446 DGRNLYSNDEIE
-458 SRLDKTVKQ
+458 TRLDKTTKQ

-506 EGQAINQNNQ
+506 EGQAIKQNNQ
-516 VNAELQQVNLMSM
+516 VNAELEQVNLMSM

-545 TSEDEKTINDLVLK
+545 TSEEAKTMNDLVTK
-559 TKELIAMS
+559 TKELIALS

-593 EENLSGFNTALA
+593 EENFSGFKTALA
-605 DAWQNGKAAEQI
+605 DALQNGKAAEQI
-617 LLATLGIKDVDATA
+617 LLATLGIKDVDVTA
-631 DRKDIA
+631 DREDIA
-637 MKIAEASSNLS
+637 KKIAEASSNLS
-648 GKQSRVLT
+648 GKQSRVLS

-665 FFKTFMSDPLEAMST
+665 FSKSFLSDPLESMLT
-680 FAASSF
+680 LAASSF
-686 TQILPYGSYLIP
+686 TQILPYGSYIIP
-698 SIVGSSVAAG
+698 SFVATGIATGAAAG
-708 AVIGGSTAGAPGAL
+708 LVGGPYAPATVTGGAITGGSY
-722 AGATTGLGYGVRS
+722 GLRT

-781 ERGVKRGIPIALV
+781 ERGIKRGVPIALV
-794 DYLGAGLAG
+794 DYFGAGLAG
-803 KVFKVSKIAPIATRA
+803 KVFKVSKIAPIATRV
-818 GALAAERLVVDPAFE
+818 GALTAERLVVDPAFE
-833 MGGELAAQVS
+833 MGGEFAAQVS
-843 AGQDINMKEIAYEG
+843 AGQEISMKDMYYEG
-857 MGGVGTNTSMMGM
+857 MGGVGANTSMMGM

-891 NAMASQRVSD
+891 NTLASQRVSD
-901 ERISNWANNMQKL
+901 DRISNWANNMQKL

-925 QQNVGLRREARDLLS
+925 QQNVGLRREARNLLS

-952 KSEARVMELLAARQ
+952 KSEARVMELLAAKQ
-966 ELTST
+966 ELSST

-989 AELSETKKVKPKEE
+989 SELSETKKVRSKEE

-1029 KEQFLK
+1029 KDQFLK
-1035 EIEKMSTRSLLRS
+1035 EIEKMSAKTLLRS
-1048 KIVVDN
+1048 KIKIDN
-1054 DDETQIEILNKQID
+1054 DDETQVEIINKQID

-1084 RDRQEMAQ
+1084 GNRQEMAE

-1102 TQEGQAQEEVVD
+1102 TQEGQVQEEVVTEEPTD
-1114 IESKAGN
+1114 YKSISQKVLNDKELNTVRASLRASSPDSFSLQILDAIAKKESFDTG
-1121 KNTEVKNI
+1121 
-1129 SFNKEQT
+1129 
-1136 TVNDEGFFDLA
+1136 NDELNQQI
-1147 FEGSLLD
+1147 D
-1154 DYDFLAQGT
+1154 DAIENGVSIGT
-1163 ESKVYL
+1163 
-1169 SKDKSHVIKLSE
+1169 IA
-1181 PYSSKDPNVYEKRV
+1181 
-1195 TTGLLK
+1195 
-1201 DILGDSG
+1201 
-1208 IEIVGYYEYDGTKN
+1208 
-1222 PIFRQNYIEGQPL
+1222 
-1235 TQKESEDYLRNN
+1235 
-1247 QRVVEIDNKFY
+1247 
-1258 TKYNNVLYRISDFEN
+1258 
-1273 NLIRDNNGKVVPIDL
+1273 NLILEDDVIV
-1288 NISEVKDSKIINR
+1288 
-1301 YDSSVSQ
+1301 
-1308 EGKAEAKPISPTQDV
+1308 EGKAIDSRRKAIDYALNIGARGTILKTGQQAVAQDV

-1328 QLTELYS
+1328 QLTELYN
-1335 NFPTEITE
+1335 NFPAEITE
-1343 ENKPQADQM
+1343 ENKAQADQM
-1352 FNQIQDLKKRIAEAK
+1352 FNQIQDMKKRIAEAK
-1367 LTPQQEEL
+1367 LTTQQEEL
-1375 IDDIDEAMRV
+1375 ISDIDEAMKV
-1385 SSNTLRTSFPD
+1385 SSETLRTSFPD
-1396 VKVILADGIEDAKAQ
+1396 VKVILADGIDDAKRM

-1418 VFGRKEAQKIADT
+1418 VFGRAEAQKIADT
-1431 FNRAKGRAVFADGKP
+1431 FNRARGRAVFANGKP

-1461 AHETWHVILREA
+1461 AHETWHAILREA
-1473 FGNDPAKFKSFRDSI
+1473 FGNDVAKFKSFRDSI
-1488 EKQLRDSGYSD
+1488 DKQLRDSGYSD
-1499 VADYLNNFSSLYK
+1499 VADYLDNFAGLYK
-1512 GEVSYEEYLSELGGL
+1512 GEISYEEYLSELGGL
-1527 LATKGFDPKNLSS
+1527 LATKGFDPRNLS
-1540 DEKNLIEKIKEV
+1540 DNEKNLLEKIKEV
-1552 INKFAREIIGK
+1552 INQFAREIIGK

-1571 PENVLEFMIN
+1571 PENILEFMTSV
-1581 ISDMIAKGQDVRP
+1581 SDLIATGQDVRP
-1594 AIGKVEGKKEAAKG
+1594 AIGKVEGKKPAKKG
-1608 VESLFQADFS
+1608 IESFFQADFS
-1618 DKFSKLTFVYDK
+1618 DQFTKLTFVYDK

-1639 RDGFINDDVPLSAF
+1639 RDGFINEDVPLSAF

-1698 ASTKNGA
+1698 ASTKGGA
-1705 SSLANSLNE
+1705 SSLANSLNS

-1733 KLLSSTTMSNA
+1733 KLLSSTTMANA
-1744 VVDFFSSK
+1744 AVDFFSSS
-1752 IVDENFNVS
+1752 IVDENFKIS
-1761 EPQLKSALLDAAKFS
+1761 EPQLKSSLLNAAKFS
-1776 AVKKIKNDDGTVSV
+1776 VLKKIKNDDGKVVV

-1795 KLKIDEKENIESIK
+1795 KLNIDENESVESIK
-1809 SKIAEKLA
+1809 SKIAEKLS

-1825 RKTFVLELIRLMATQ
+1825 RKAFVLELIRLMATQ
-1840 INKNDVSINSFGKLF
+1840 INKNDVSVNSFGKLF

-1896 FDNRSKGGQVYAI
+1896 FTDRSKGGEVYAV
-1909 LEVDGEVETVDSDLH
+1909 LEVDGEVETVDSYLH

-1934 NPVKIHIIN
+1934 NPVKIHILN

-1949 DVFNKEGQEG
+1949 DVFNKEGKKG
-1959 GIVED
+1959 GIVKS

-1992 RAQPDRGKSEI
+1992 RVQPSGGKSEV

-2029 KGMSKKG
+2029 RGMSKKG

-2049 RAEMVNLNNQTA
+2049 RAETVNLNNQTA
-2061 VDKFIAYAGKIFK
+2061 VDKFIDYVSKTFK
-2074 DAEYGKKLNDAKAKR
+2074 DAEYGAKLNKAKATR

-2094 GAKSKEVAAN
+2094 ASNSKEVASN
-2104 LRDLAKLFSV
+2104 LRDLAKRFSI
-2114 IDPSMVEDIDKYNQ
+2114 IDPSMVENIDEYNK

-2136 VVGSSLRGKDGT
+2136 VMGSSLRGKDGT
-2148 FAKIIKTEGLTDYIN
+2148 FAQVIKTEGLTDYIN
-2163 ENIEKQ
+2163 KNIEKQ

-2181 SEVVGKNLT
+2181 SEVVGKKLT

-2204 AKVSKELKSAK
+2204 AKISKELKSAK
-2215 VKENAIKEVNMYK
+2215 VKEDAIKEVNMYK
-2228 SIVREILDKDVNPI
+2228 SIVKEILDKDVNPI
-2242 SGEDVTVSDAKKKVV
+2242 TGEDVTVSDEKKKVV
-2257 EKFMSMDLNL
+2257 EKFMSMDNAL

-2281 NFIENGSTA
+2281 NFIQNGSTA
-2290 KMESIYSSYVGKV
+2290 KMESVYNTYLGKV
-2303 NATKAKG
+2303 NAKKAKG
-2310 IISQK
+2310 TTSQK

-2335 DLLFERMFKGFERGG
+2335 DILFERMFKGFERGG

-2359 AIKKGKSTAKALSDA
+2359 AVKRGKSTAKAMNDA
-2374 IVDQYFNKFYKLTP
+2374 IVDDYFNKFYKLTP

-2409 RNVIGTEEQVQ
+2409 RSVIGTEQEVQ
-2420 AEFDRRKELIVDS
+2420 AEFDRRKQLIVDS

-2443 HRQLAVEYAKA
+2443 HMKLAIEYAKA
-2454 FNRILQDSENSED
+2454 FNNILQDSESSED
-2467 VMMRS
+2467 VQKKAD
-2472 HPINVDAV
+2472 PINKTAV
-2480 KFWQTQWADKYD
+2480 RFWQTQWSDKYD
-2492 QLADLSENIYNQ
+2492 QLSDLSENIYNQ
-2504 TLGKDVNYT
+2504 TLGKDVDYT

-2520 EKESVSSETGDEMDS
+2520 EEGAKPGEQPDEMDT

-2565 KKSYINLSFDSNNAN
+2565 KKSYINLTFDSNNAN

-2592 GPIRQVS
+2592 GPIRQAS

-2607 DQIVPDLT
+2607 DEIVPDLT
-2615 DRKILRSRVNLFIRN
+2615 DRKILRGRVNLFIRN

-2649 QNLAALGTGQILAG
+2649 QNVAALGTGQILAG

-2675 LNTIVNAGGI
+2675 LNTIINAGGI
-2685 DLAAPFNEDKNNFM
+2685 DLTAPFNEDKNNFI

-2718 TLNKISTRA
+2718 TMSKIASRA
-2727 ETGPVGKVGDAI
+2727 ESGVVGKAGDAI
-2739 FALND
+2739 LALND

-2780 IDYATHEVNDTA
+2780 IDYATHEVNETA

-2798 MVDRQQNISDMDLA
+2798 MVDRQQNVSDMDLA
-2812 GKFIASKNPANQL
+2812 GKFIASKQPAVQL

-2860 KAIAARSL
+2860 KVIAARSL
-2868 GGFFSELVAFRAVS
+2868 GGFFSELVTFRAVS
-2882 IGVTTLLGSMALSIA
+2882 IGVASLLGSMALSVA

-2903 EDRERKRSTIMK
+2903 EDRERKRSTIVK
-2915 GTTTST
+2915 GATTST
-2921 IVDTFSLLPALDP
+2921 IVDTFSLLPAFDP
-2934 IFQSGVAFG
+2934 IFQSGVALG
-2943 LDVVQDFF
+2943 LDVVQDLFN
-2951 KVSEKN
+2951 VAEKN

-2976 GISMGKAKQF
+2976 GISLGRARQF
-2986 FELVSLAYTGQ
+2986 FELASLAYTGQ

-3009 KSRDANSL
+3009 KNRDANAL
-3017 KMFVVP
+3017 KLFVVP
-3023 FLLSHLGILPGAPEI
+3023 LLLSNLGMFPAAPEI
-3038 GTMTRIIMKDVKKD
+3038 GTMARIIMKDVKKD
-3052 SSTTPGGY
+3052 SSTVKGGY

-3070 KKYFPEEY
+3070 KKYFPQEY
-3078 ENQYGEGSP
+3078 EDMYGKGSP
-3087 YREAKELEK
+3087 YREAKEAEK
-3096 EANEEKKKEE
+3096 EANAEQKKEE
-3106 EELKEAMYGKP
+3106 EELKDAMYGKP
-3117 ASKGRGKGRGQST
+3117 ASKGRGKGRGSSS
-3130 RGSSRRREGRR
+3130 RGSSSRGGGRR